1 MAERKITTNTFGEGL
16 IMDFAPDNTPNTSL
30 SNALNATLLT
40 YNGNEMS
47 LQNDMGN
54 GRVESAYLPE
64 GYIPVGVCEFGDIIY
79 IASYNPLINKS
90 QIGCF
95 PSPERNISNKEISDL
110 NTTFSSDELAKDGTI
125 VNSNIKKI
133 IFGNK
138 NIGPG
143 DKFIISWGQA
153 GLNNKNFIS
162 NFGNT
167 LQSFAEGESYWPKLV
182 KVHIVSI
189 QDDGKLIYLDNDVQW
204 YPTNTKNIDEEQY
217 ENPKSDIN
225 NSFPISTEEFLDKD
239 GTMKD
244 LHNLDEYRHAL
255 NCQYSVFQQKVSG
268 KLGILL
274 ELESIN
280 NFNCGHKIFR
290 RKYKIKEGE
299 KEKEEEVFDIYF
311 SASWDTDNYNINPSG
326 IIITKSTLK
335 NMSLVSNEGSGENIT
350 HYKDY
355 LQVPKNKERDRD
367 RMIEFTRLYK
377 LEEPGNT
384 YAKFKE
390 KSYYT
395 QVKNYL
401 SFRVPGSIVYPN
413 TPELST
419 NSTILDKV
427 GNIRPSESITTKNN
441 SKISTNVPENI
452 ENPINPDIPDTPE
465 ITKPIFKIYKYR
477 PLIKNLLRAYVVKDD
492 CKVPMTITKEYE
504 ETKEDK
510 KIKKS
515 VTLGAYYCNPEEIN
529 DDGQYTTT
537 INGIKIPLSPEGIPD
552 DVVVNTFKR
561 PVLVKVATVKKKEL
575 DKNIK
580 DAEYYINYT
589 VCPCMPYGVLDHL
602 AISNTIDFNKNQD
615 GSVNLD
621 TWKYYVNADSI
632 TLNYGLTTNLKE
644 DENEVVEKV
653 VMEFYDNQGLSA
665 SYEIKNQDTF
675 DAKFTEYIELDKESS
690 NYKIL
695 NTKIPE
701 NSISR
706 ELTELIPHAG
716 EYAGQCVKDII
727 DDDHKKYVYFDKNQ
741 KVRSATDLFDKDGN
755 LKLTENNIEN
765 PENTE
770 DPENIENTEDPEIS
784 NDNTTEEKY
793 HYSYTL
799 TKTTSE
805 CLVPI
810 KYSLSYE
817 KDINTL
823 DAISDIKGYIFH
835 GIGFTQY
842 KKKVFEINK
851 NSIKWCG
858 EYIPNDT
865 KYYFILGK
873 HGETT
878 YTSAKFETPGEFSI
892 SNLDFIIVYYYNL
905 AGGINLYYTTVTR
918 SGVETKC
925 PIIKIN
931 SELTKDHKQIKF
943 NVGIYDPDTKK
954 LIPNQNIKELT
965 VKINNEEVKVGEDN
979 KYIIDVEKGNTY
991 NATASV
997 TTQKR
1002 ITKEQAIEEWTT
1014 SIFFYFTV
1022 YTTTNNSVTS
1032 ESKPF
1037 EITFIGETIKHNGNS
1052 FIQYEPST
1060 DVSIDITDMPD
1071 EYNQYN
1077 INSGTDAGM
1086 YFNFRNDY
1094 NYNKEGLYEEEL
1106 YLEASR
1112 NIYYKIITP
1121 GTSDKWHRVNA
1132 QAEELIATTKNSG
1145 PIYLGIIT
1153 KTQDAQEAETYVY
1166 KITIINSEEPTFTW
1180 NGTYNNRD
1188 VQLTITSDTDI
1199 TNSRIEISQSVTI
1212 EKTNKNNKSL
1222 IYIIKNPNIGEK
1234 YTGTIYLETSNYHI
1248 ENSFNFE
1255 IKGNASGGTNQSNG
1269 IPIIK
1274 WEYPSRTF
1282 TSQHNI
1288 KFGIN
1293 SNNCNEYLTTLITK
1307 DSAGIHTENLGKEF
1321 NAEKSVIIKEDTTV
1335 TVSITD
1341 YKGNILNSDS
1351 RKYVISLADVPVYPN
1366 NAGILY
1372 YGRPYYVLIKIFKAR
1387 LDELGKF
1394 DRENYEF
1401 PIIYQRWLWTAPI
1414 FNDKYTTYSDFKDC
1428 QFQTGLD
1435 FIGYLNGKKLIDQ
1448 ISSKILLPKCLMD
1461 NYPKDSEFKV
1471 IDSIGANVNIVGSQ
1485 TDPNI
1490 TFTGVPDVADSYGN
1504 SIFLSKESYKN
1515 ISVSIGLGN
1524 KRVLIDDTKIQLQDS
1539 DEEYSLPEILPNSDD
1554 PNSSVLEDPDPILGK
1569 DNFNLELLFKGYT
1582 PIKTTESYRYY
1593 DSTGLNIREETFDMC
1608 TIPLQNWLPTDNG
1621 NEAEG
1626 TPLLRLYGIKYNK
1639 MAARER
1645 ILLDSYKRIKPIIE
1659 KEADLEQYGLSIN
1672 GGIPY
1677 YDKIPYLGFS
1687 EKKGGGTQTHL
1698 TCGYL
1703 EYTNADDKN
1712 PRLYIK
1718 FYDKIDGNP
1727 FKGNFQNEQLSKFLD
1742 NISTSLVQQIIVGRG
1757 CRIGSEDGRWKCKDG
1772 VDGDAIRSPRPY
1784 RLTSRM
1790 GSGTRSDTIMGY
1802 RQNDRQ
1808 YFPFPAYLTENPDI
1822 EYNSTSKDKYNC
1834 TVNSEKDV
1842 DNNDDIYSELCTFKG
1857 KAAFHST
1864 TTRDNFYTYT
1874 LLGIQDSANGF
1885 IGTAD
1890 GGILQFANYGNGD
1903 FNLPQNFVW
1912 SKNATNTHTNKV
1924 KNYAQIIASLL
1935 SQIYVLSDDEKD
1947 HYILQNLVKLNK
1959 YNEAWKADI
1968 LVKLHCNTENENSS
1982 KFINIIPKKFT
1993 QGGNTY
1999 VGINLFAFAAAAQY
2013 SALHPVDNEGNK
2025 ISLESYVNSK
2035 TFKFTNENN
2044 INPIFNDLI
2053 KCIEFSYDL
2062 PYDLGDLETQC
2073 YNSNFASQ
2081 NFLQNIYANE
2091 NDIVQKQIP
2100 VSQTLNADQL
2110 YVFNGGKFI
2119 PFNHGSN
2126 IYLIDKFIKPD
2137 DQGTLFGI
2145 ISQDTNNLVKLEL
2158 NRSSNIHEAL
2168 TYDGARLVFKDITK
2182 LQGYDSKYTWILKT
2196 HGDNPE
2202 LRDLANINLFNYGK
2216 LV

>member
-143 DKFIISWGQA
+143 DKFIISWGEA

-162 NFGNT
+162 NFGNKT
-167 LQSFAEGESYWPKLV
+167 CSFAEGESYWPKLV
-182 KVHIVSI
+182 KLHIVSI

-204 YPTNTKNIDEEQY
+204 YPTDIKDSN
-217 ENPKSDIN
+217 SDN
-225 NSFPISTEEFLDKD
+225 AFPISTEEFLDKD

-355 LQVPKNKERDRD
+355 LQVPKKGERDRD

-384 YAKFKE
+384 YEEFKNN
-390 KSYYT
+390 SYYT
-395 QVKNYL
+395 KVKNYL
-401 SFRVPGSIVYPN
+401 SFKVPGSIEYTDIPA
-413 TPELST
+413 LST
-419 NSTILDKV
+419 DLTILDKV
-427 GNIRPSESITTKNN
+427 ENIRPSESITTKNN
-441 SKISTNVPENI
+441 SKISTNVLENT
-452 ENPINPDIPDTPE
+452 ETPVNPDINDTSE

-515 VTLGAYYCNPEEIN
+515 ITLGAYYCNPEEIN

-706 ELTELIPHAG
+706 DLTELIPHAG
-716 EYAGQCVKDII
+716 EYAGQCVKDISPE
-727 DDDHKKYVYFDKNQ
+727 DANKYVYFDKNQ
-741 KVRSATDLFDKDGN
+741 KVRSATDLFDKNKDP
-755 LKLTENNIEN
+755 NIA
-765 PENTE
+765 T
-770 DPENIENTEDPEIS
+770 DILEDPEIPE
-784 NDNTTEEKY
+784 DNPTEISEGEEEY
-793 HYSYTL
+793 HASYTL
-799 TKTTSE
+799 VKTTSE
-805 CLVPI
+805 CRRSI
-810 KYSLSYE
+810 SYRLE
-817 KDINTL
+817 HEEDVNTL
-823 DAISDIKGYIFH
+823 ENIAYIKGNIFK
-835 GIGFTQY
+835 GVGFTQY
-842 KKKVFEINK
+842 KKEVFKVNGD
-851 NSIKWCG
+851 SIKWIG
-858 EYIPNDT
+858 ETIPEDT

-878 YTSAKFETPGEFSI
+878 YTSSEFKTFMGFDA

-905 AGGINLYYTTVTR
+905 AGGINLYYTTVIQE
-918 SGVETKC
+918 GVQTEC
-925 PIIKIN
+925 PIIKIE
-931 SELTKDHKQIKF
+931 SELTEDHKQIKF
-943 NVGIYDPDTKK
+943 SVSTTGGSIDPSNVTGANKDS
-954 LIPNQNIKELT
+954 
-965 VKINNEEVKVGEDN
+965 EED
-979 KYIIDVEKGNTY
+979 KYIIDNVKKNNTY
-991 NATASV
+991 NASVSV
-997 TTQKR
+997 TTEDWK
-1002 ITKEQAIEEWTT
+1002 T

-1022 YTTTNNSVTS
+1022 YTTTSNPVISKPDPVKITFGEQATESS
-1032 ESKPF
+1032 ESKIVIA
-1037 EITFIGETIKHNGNS
+1037 EGNTS
-1052 FIQYEPST
+1052 QISSEMLPENYKEYSIDLT
-1060 DVSIDITDMPD
+1060 DVNT
-1071 EYNQYN
+1071 YY
-1077 INSGTDAGM
+1077 T
-1086 YFNFRNDY
+1086 
-1094 NYNKEGLYEEEL
+1094 
-1106 YLEASR
+1106 LEQNES
-1112 NIYYKIITP
+1112 
-1121 GTSDKWHRVNA
+1121 
-1132 QAEELIATTKNSG
+1132 EELILKNYGNNGNHDAVDFEYQISTEG
-1145 PIYLGIIT
+1145 PFSHDGWETLGLGPSKVII
-1153 KTQDAQEAETYVY
+1153 D
-1166 KITIINSEEPTFTW
+1166 NSKSP
-1180 NGTYNNRD
+1180 GTYYLSILVPITTSDQNTAKIAIYEITVNDSQPPVFEWDGKYLSNGD
-1188 VQLTITSDTDI
+1188 VQLVITPKTNNTNI
-1199 TNSRIEISQSVTI
+1199 TYASMSISQLVTN
-1212 EKTNKNNKSL
+1212 ERTNKDRSL
-1222 IYIIKNPNIGEK
+1222 IYTLKNPSIGK
-1234 YTGTIYLETSNYHI
+1234 YTGTIYLKTQGYNIKNTFS
-1248 ENSFNFE
+1248 FE
-1255 IKGNASGGTNQSNG
+1255 IKSNSQGGSDQPSG

-1282 TSQHNI
+1282 TGQHNI
-1288 KFGIN
+1288 KFGVN
-1293 SNNCNEYLTTLITK
+1293 SNNCDEYLTTLITE

-1321 NAEKSVIIKEDTTV
+1321 NAEKSVTIKEDTKV

-1341 YKGNILNSDS
+1341 YNGKILNSDS
-1351 RKYVISLADVPVYPN
+1351 RKYVISLSDVPVYPN

-1387 LDELGKF
+1387 LDELGNF

-1490 TFTGVPDVADSYGN
+1490 TFTGVPDVADSYGS
-1504 SIFLSKESYKN
+1504 SIFLSNESHNN

-1539 DEEYSLPEILPNSDD
+1539 DEEYSLPEILPDSED
-1554 PNSSVLEDPDPILGK
+1554 PNSPVLEDSNPIFGK

-1593 DSTGLNIREETFDMC
+1593 DSTGLNIRERTFDMY
-1608 TIPLQNWLPTDNG
+1608 TIPLERWLPTDNG
-1621 NEAEG
+1621 SEADG

-1645 ILLDSYKRIKPIIE
+1645 VLLDSYKQIKPIIE
-1659 KEADLEQYGLSIN
+1659 TVDDLEQYGLSIDDY
-1672 GGIPY
+1672 GKPY
-1677 YDKIPYLGFS
+1677 YDKIPFLGFS
-1687 EKKGGGTQTHL
+1687 EKENSGTQTHL

-1712 PRLYIK
+1712 PRLYVK

-1727 FKGNFQNEQLSKFLD
+1727 FKGSFQHKELSKFLE
-1742 NISTSLVQQIIVGRG
+1742 NISTSLVQQVIVGRG
-1757 CRIGSEDGRWKCKDG
+1757 CRIGGSSTLGKSQDDG
-1772 VDGDAIRSPRPY
+1772 VDGDAIRSPKPY

-1790 GSGTRSDTIMGY
+1790 GSGNRSDTIMGY
-1802 RQNDRQ
+1802 QTNNRQ
-1808 YFPFPAYLTENPDI
+1808 YFPFPAHLTEDPNKTYNANSPD
-1822 EYNSTSKDKYNC
+1822 DRFNC
-1834 TVNSEKDV
+1834 TVNSEKKG
-1842 DNNDDIYSELCTFKG
+1842 NNIYSELCTFKG
-1857 KAAFHST
+1857 QSA
-1864 TTRDNFYTYT
+1864 FYTTNTNNSFYNYT

-1885 IGTAD
+1885 VGTAD
-1890 GGILQFANYGNGD
+1890 GGILKFERENIGSRNL
-1903 FNLPQNFVW
+1903 NLPQNFAW
-1912 SKNATNTHTNKV
+1912 SDNAPDVNKKTA

-1935 SQIYVLSDDEKD
+1935 SQIYVLSDTEKD
-1947 HYILQNLVKLNK
+1947 HYVLQNLVKLNK
-1959 YNEAWKADI
+1959 YNEAWRADI
-1968 LVKLHCNTENENSS
+1968 LVKLHCNTEGKNSS
-1982 KFINIIPKKFT
+1982 KFINIIPKQFT
-1993 QGGNTY
+1993 QGGHTY

-2013 SALHPVDNEGNK
+2013 SALRPVDNEGNK

-2035 TFKFTNENN
+2035 TFKFTDENN
-2044 INPIFNDLI
+2044 INPVFSDLV

-2081 NFLQNIYANE
+2081 NFLQNIYTE
-2091 NDIVQKQIP
+2091 ESGVSYKQIP

-2126 IYLIDKFIKPD
+2126 IYLIDKFVNPSN
-2137 DQGTLFGI
+2137 QGILFGI
-2145 ISQDTNNLVKLEL
+2145 ASKYNENLVKLEL

>member
-204 YPTNTKNIDEEQY
+204 YPTNIKDSNS
-217 ENPKSDIN
+217 NSDN
-225 NSFPISTEEFLDKD
+225 AFPISTEEFLDED

-355 LQVPKNKERDRD
+355 LQVPKEGERDRD

-401 SFRVPGSIVYPN
+401 SFEVPGSIVYLN
-413 TPELST
+413 TPILST

-465 ITKPIFKIYKYR
+465 IIKPKFKIYKYR

-504 ETKEDK
+504 ETKENK

-515 VTLGAYYCNPEEIN
+515 ITLGAYYCNPEEIN

-575 DKNIK
+575 DENIK

-695 NTKIPE
+695 NTRIPE

-727 DDDHKKYVYFDKNQ
+727 DDDHEKYVYFDKNQ
-741 KVRSATDLFDKDGN
+741 KVRSATDLFDENKDP
-755 LKLTENNIEN
+755 NIA
-765 PENTE
+765 T
-770 DPENIENTEDPEIS
+770 DILEDPEIPK
-784 NDNTTEEKY
+784 DNPTEISEGEEEY
-793 HYSYTL
+793 HASYTL
-799 TKTTSE
+799 VKTTSE
-805 CLVPI
+805 CHKSI
-810 KYSLSYE
+810 SYSLKHE
-817 KDINTL
+817 EDVNTL
-823 DAISDIKGYIFH
+823 ENIAYIKGNIFK
-835 GIGFTQY
+835 GVGFTQY
-842 KKKVFEINK
+842 KKEVFKVSGD
-851 NSIKWCG
+851 SIKWIG
-858 EYIPNDT
+858 ETIPEGT

-878 YTSAKFETPGEFSI
+878 YTSSEFKTFMGFDASK
-892 SNLDFIIVYYYNL
+892 LDFIIVYYYNL
-905 AGGINLYYTTVTR
+905 AGGVNLYYTTVTQ

-925 PIIKIN
+925 PIIIVNSSSSLKGEEKSITFSVSTENKDDIKLKIA
-931 SELTKDHKQIKF
+931 
-943 NVGIYDPDTKK
+943 
-954 LIPNQNIKELT
+954 
-965 VKINNEEVKVGEDN
+965 EEVITGKEINYTIKNV
-979 KYIIDVEKGNTY
+979 KKGDIY
-991 NATASV
+991 NAIASV
-997 TTQKR
+997 TT
-1002 ITKEQAIEEWTT
+1002 EEWTT

-1022 YTTTNNSVTS
+1022 YTTTSNPVI
-1032 ESKPF
+1032 SKPDPVK
-1037 EITFIGETIKHNGNS
+1037 ITFGKEVINSTARIVVIDDDKINEHLEGN
-1052 FIQYEPST
+1052 FPQ
-1060 DVSIDITDMPD
+1060 
-1071 EYNQYN
+1071 EYNNPSISVDSIAWCYDLQQENGVLSLQKASNVQCNNLYYQIVDSKEIDN
-1077 INSGTDAGM
+1077 RGFVDV
-1086 YFNFRNDY
+1086 YWKPLDY
-1094 NYNKEGLYEEEL
+1094 KIEVANLENPREL
-1106 YLEASR
+1106 YLG
-1112 NIYYKIITP
+1112 IF
-1121 GTSDKWHRVNA
+1121 
-1132 QAEELIATTKNSG
+1132 EEPNTK
-1145 PIYLGIIT
+1145 
-1153 KTQDAQEAETYVY
+1153 DAVEIKAAAY
-1166 KITIINSEEPTFTW
+1166 KITVEDSKKPSFTW
-1180 NGTYNNRD
+1180 EGTCLNNGD
-1188 VQLTITSDTDI
+1188 VQLTITPDTDI
-1199 TNSRIEISQSVTI
+1199 TYASMSISPLVTNERI
-1212 EKTNKNNKSL
+1212 NKDGSL
-1222 IYIIKNPNIGEK
+1222 IYTLKNPSIGK
-1234 YTGTIYLETSNYHI
+1234 YTGTIYLKTQGYNIKNTFS
-1248 ENSFNFE
+1248 FE
-1255 IKGNASGGTNQSNG
+1255 IKSNSQGGSDQPSG

-1274 WEYPSRTF
+1274 WQYPSKTF
-1282 TSQHNI
+1282 TGEKFI
-1288 KFGIN
+1288 KFGVN
-1293 SNNCNEYLTTLITK
+1293 KNNCNEYLTTLIIE
-1307 DSAGIHTENLGKEF
+1307 DPSGIHTENLGKEF
-1321 NAEKSVIIKEDTTV
+1321 HGEKSVKISKHSNISDDKIDFTKV

-1341 YKGNILNSDS
+1341 YDGKILNSDS

-1387 LDELGKF
+1387 LDELGNF

-1504 SIFLSKESYKN
+1504 SIFLSNESYN
-1515 ISVSIGLGN
+1515 DISVSIGLGN

-1539 DEEYSLPEILPNSDD
+1539 DEEYSLPQILPDSGNPD
-1554 PNSSVLEDPDPILGK
+1554 SSVLEDSDPILGK

-1582 PIKTTESYRYY
+1582 PIKTIESYRYY
-1593 DSTGLNIREETFDMC
+1593 DSTGLNIREGTFDMY
-1608 TIPLQNWLPTDNG
+1608 TIPLQKWLPTDNG
-1621 NEAEG
+1621 NETKG

-1645 ILLDSYKRIKPIIE
+1645 VLLDSYKQIRPIIE
-1659 KEADLEQYGLSIN
+1659 TVGDLEQYGLSIDDS
-1672 GGIPY
+1672 GKPY

-1687 EKKGGGTQTHL
+1687 EKEGGGTQTHL

-1703 EYTNADDKN
+1703 EYTNANDSN
-1712 PRLYIK
+1712 PRLYVK

-1727 FKGNFQNEQLSKFLD
+1727 FKGSFQHKELSKFLE
-1742 NISTSLVQQIIVGRG
+1742 NISTSLVQQVIVGRG
-1757 CRIGSEDGRWKCKDG
+1757 CRIGGSSTLGKSQDDG

-1790 GSGTRSDTIMGY
+1790 GSGNRSDTIMGY
-1802 RQNDRQ
+1802 QKDDRQ
-1808 YFPFPAYLTENPDI
+1808 YFPFPAHLTEDPNKTYNANSPD
-1822 EYNSTSKDKYNC
+1822 DRFNC
-1834 TVNSEKDV
+1834 TVNSEKKG
-1842 DNNDDIYSELCTFKG
+1842 DNIYSELCTFKG
-1857 KAAFHST
+1857 QSAFYT
-1864 TTRDNFYTYT
+1864 TNTDNNFYNYT

-1890 GGILQFANYGNGD
+1890 GGILKFERKSIRSRSL
-1903 FNLPQNFVW
+1903 NLPQNFAW
-1912 SKNATNTHTNKV
+1912 SDKAPDINKQTV

-1935 SQIYVLSDDEKD
+1935 SQIYVLSDTEKD
-1947 HYILQNLVKLNK
+1947 HYVLQNLVKLNK
-1959 YNEAWKADI
+1959 YNEAWRADI
-1968 LVKLHCNTENENSS
+1968 LVKLHCNTEGKNSS
-1982 KFINIIPKKFT
+1982 KFINIIPKQFT
-1993 QGGNTY
+1993 QGGHTY

-2025 ISLESYVNSK
+2025 ISLESYVNSE
-2035 TFKFTNENN
+2035 TFKFTDENN
-2044 INPIFNDLI
+2044 INPVFSDLV

-2081 NFLQNIYANE
+2081 NFLQNIYTE
-2091 NDIVQKQIP
+2091 ESGVSYKQIP

-2126 IYLIDKFIKPD
+2126 IYLIDKFVNPNNY
-2137 DQGTLFGI
+2137 GTLFGI
-2145 ISQDTNNLVKLEL
+2145 ISKYNDNLVKLEL

>member
-182 KVHIVSI
+182 KLHIVSI

-204 YPTNTKNIDEEQY
+204 YPTNIKDSNS
-217 ENPKSDIN
+217 NSDN
-225 NSFPISTEEFLDKD
+225 AFPISTEEFLDED

-290 RKYKIKEGE
+290 RKYKIKEGDE
-299 KEKEEEVFDIYF
+299 EKEEEVFDIYF

-355 LQVPKNKERDRD
+355 LQVPKEGEGERDRD

-401 SFRVPGSIVYPN
+401 SFKVPGSIEYKDI
-413 TPELST
+413 PELST
-419 NSTILDKV
+419 DLSSLRT
-427 GNIRPSESITTKNN
+427 ESATPAPGKKSSKALTNN
-441 SKISTNVPENI
+441 TDNPNI
-452 ENPINPDIPDTPE
+452 E
-465 ITKPIFKIYKYR
+465 KPLRTIYKYR
-477 PLIKNLLRAYVVKDD
+477 PLIKNLLRAYVVKDN

-504 ETKEDK
+504 ETKENK
-510 KIKKS
+510 KIKKFI
-515 VTLGAYYCNPEEIN
+515 TLGAYYCNPEEIN

-575 DKNIK
+575 DENIK

-695 NTKIPE
+695 NTRIPE

-727 DDDHKKYVYFDKNQ
+727 DDDHEKYVYFDKNQ
-741 KVRSATDLFDKDGN
+741 KVRSATDLFDENKDP
-755 LKLTENNIEN
+755 NIA
-765 PENTE
+765 T
-770 DPENIENTEDPEIS
+770 DILEDPEIPK
-784 NDNTTEEKY
+784 DNPTEISEGEEEY
-793 HYSYTL
+793 HASYTL
-799 TKTTSE
+799 VKTTSE
-805 CLVPI
+805 CHKSI
-810 KYSLSYE
+810 SYSLKHE
-817 KDINTL
+817 EDVNTL
-823 DAISDIKGYIFH
+823 ENIAYIKGNIFK
-835 GIGFTQY
+835 GVGFTQY
-842 KKKVFEINK
+842 KKEVFKVSGD
-851 NSIKWCG
+851 SIKWIG
-858 EYIPNDT
+858 ETIPEGT

-878 YTSAKFETPGEFSI
+878 YTSSEFKTFMGFDASK
-892 SNLDFIIVYYYNL
+892 LDFIIVYYYNL
-905 AGGINLYYTTVTR
+905 AGGVNLYYTTVTQ

-925 PIIKIN
+925 PIIIVNSSSSLKGEEKSITFSVSTENKDDIKLKIA
-931 SELTKDHKQIKF
+931 
-943 NVGIYDPDTKK
+943 
-954 LIPNQNIKELT
+954 
-965 VKINNEEVKVGEDN
+965 EEVITGKEINYTIKNV
-979 KYIIDVEKGNTY
+979 KKGDIY
-991 NATASV
+991 NAIASV
-997 TTQKR
+997 TT
-1002 ITKEQAIEEWTT
+1002 EEWTT

-1022 YTTTNNSVTS
+1022 YTTTSNPVI
-1032 ESKPF
+1032 SKPDPVK
-1037 EITFIGETIKHNGNS
+1037 ITFGKEVINSTARIVVIDDDKINEHLEGN
-1052 FIQYEPST
+1052 FPQ
-1060 DVSIDITDMPD
+1060 
-1071 EYNQYN
+1071 EYNNPSISVDSIAWCYDLQQENGVLSLQKASNVQCNNLYYQIVDSKEIDN
-1077 INSGTDAGM
+1077 RGFVDV
-1086 YFNFRNDY
+1086 YWKPLDY
-1094 NYNKEGLYEEEL
+1094 KIEVANLENPREL
-1106 YLEASR
+1106 YLG
-1112 NIYYKIITP
+1112 IF
-1121 GTSDKWHRVNA
+1121 
-1132 QAEELIATTKNSG
+1132 EEPNTK
-1145 PIYLGIIT
+1145 
-1153 KTQDAQEAETYVY
+1153 DAVEIKAAAY
-1166 KITIINSEEPTFTW
+1166 KITVEDSKKPSFTW
-1180 NGTYNNRD
+1180 EGTCLNNGD
-1188 VQLTITSDTDI
+1188 VQLTITPDTDI
-1199 TNSRIEISQSVTI
+1199 TYASMSISPLVTNERI
-1212 EKTNKNNKSL
+1212 NKDGSL
-1222 IYIIKNPNIGEK
+1222 IYTLKNPSIGK
-1234 YTGTIYLETSNYHI
+1234 YTGTIYLKTQGYNIKNTFS
-1248 ENSFNFE
+1248 FE
-1255 IKGNASGGTNQSNG
+1255 IKSNSQGGSDQPSG

-1274 WEYPSRTF
+1274 WQYPSKTF
-1282 TSQHNI
+1282 TGEKFI
-1288 KFGIN
+1288 KFGVN
-1293 SNNCNEYLTTLITK
+1293 KNNCNEYLTTLIIE
-1307 DSAGIHTENLGKEF
+1307 DPSGIHTENLGKEF
-1321 NAEKSVIIKEDTTV
+1321 HGEKSVKISKHSNISDDKIDFTKV
-1335 TVSITD
+1335 TISITD
-1341 YKGNILNSDS
+1341 YNGKILNSDS

-1387 LDELGKF
+1387 LDELGNF

-1504 SIFLSKESYKN
+1504 SIFLSNESYN
-1515 ISVSIGLGN
+1515 DISVSIGLGN

-1539 DEEYSLPEILPNSDD
+1539 DEEYSLPQILPDSGNPD
-1554 PNSSVLEDPDPILGK
+1554 SSVLEDSDPILGK

-1582 PIKTTESYRYY
+1582 PIKTIESYRYY
-1593 DSTGLNIREETFDMC
+1593 DSTGLNIREGTFDMY
-1608 TIPLQNWLPTDNG
+1608 TIPLQNWLPT
-1621 NEAEG
+1621 NENM
-1626 TPLLRLYGIKYNK
+1626 TKCPLLRLYGIKYNK

-1645 ILLDSYKRIKPIIE
+1645 VLLDSYKQIRPIIE
-1659 KEADLEQYGLSIN
+1659 KIEDLEQYGLSID
-1672 GGIPY
+1672 GDGKPY
-1677 YDKIPYLGFS
+1677 YDKIPFLGFS
-1687 EKKGGGTQTHL
+1687 EKEGGGTQTHL

-1703 EYTNADDKN
+1703 EYTSANDDN
-1712 PRLYIK
+1712 PRLYVK

-1727 FKGNFQNEQLSKFLD
+1727 FKGSFQHKELSKFLE
-1742 NISTSLVQQIIVGRG
+1742 NISTSLVQQVIVGRG
-1757 CRIGSEDGRWKCKDG
+1757 CRIGGKFNIGSIGYEGNDG
-1772 VDGDAIRSPRPY
+1772 VDGDSILSPCPY
-1784 RLTSRM
+1784 RLTQRM
-1790 GSGTRSDTIMGY
+1790 GRDIRQDRENADRIMGWEK
-1802 RQNDRQ
+1802 DDKD
-1808 YFPFPAYLTENPDI
+1808 YFPYPYNLVEVNIDPNKTPYSSSI
-1822 EYNSTSKDKYNC
+1822 EKYNHN
-1834 TVNSEKDV
+1834 VNPERSGETNV
-1842 DNNDDIYSELCTFKG
+1842 SSELATYPG
-1857 KAAFHST
+1857 RAAF
-1864 TTRDNFYTYT
+1864 RARRKPKREYGGFYTYT
-1874 LLGIQDSANGF
+1874 LLGIQDAVNGF

-1890 GGILQFANYGNGD
+1890 GGILKFVYKEGYC
-1903 FNLPQNFVW
+1903 NLPQNFAW
-1912 SKNATNTHTNKV
+1912 SIQASAVNKKTV
-1924 KNYAQIIASLL
+1924 RNYAQIIASLL
-1935 SQIYVLSDDEKD
+1935 SQIYVLSDTEKD

-1959 YNEAWKADI
+1959 YKEAWRADI
-1968 LVKLHCNTENENSS
+1968 LVKLHCNTEGKNSS
-1982 KFINIIPKKFT
+1982 KFINIIPKQFT
-1993 QGGNTY
+1993 QGGHTY

-2025 ISLESYVNSK
+2025 ISLESYVNSE
-2035 TFKFTNENN
+2035 TFKFTDENN
-2044 INPIFNDLI
+2044 INPVFSDLV

-2081 NFLQNIYANE
+2081 NFLQNIYTE
-2091 NDIVQKQIP
+2091 ESGVSYKQIP
-2100 VSQTLNADQL
+2100 VSQTLNTDQL

-2126 IYLIDKFIKPD
+2126 IYLIDKFVNPSN
-2137 DQGTLFGI
+2137 QGILFGI
-2145 ISQDTNNLVKLEL
+2145 VSKYDKNLVKLEL

-2182 LQGYDSKYTWILKT
+2182 LQGYDSKYTWILRT
-2196 HGDNPE
+2196 HGDDPE

>member
-182 KVHIVSI
+182 KLHIVSI

-204 YPTNTKNIDEEQY
+204 YPTNIKDSNS
-217 ENPKSDIN
+217 NSDN
-225 NSFPISTEEFLDKD
+225 AFPISTEEFLDED

-290 RKYKIKEGE
+290 RNSPTEG
-299 KEKEEEVFDIYF
+299 EVFDIYF

-335 NMSLVSNEGSGENIT
+335 NMSLVSSEGSGENIT
-350 HYKDY
+350 NYKDY
-355 LQVPKNKERDRD
+355 LTVSKDEEPNRD

-377 LEEPGNT
+377 LEEPGDT
-384 YAKFKE
+384 YEEFKNN
-390 KSYYT
+390 SYYT
-395 QVKNYL
+395 KVKNYL
-401 SFRVPGSIVYPN
+401 SFQVPGAIVYQNIPSLSTDLSVLGKVDVAAPIGPAPGKKSSKTLTNNTDNPN
-413 TPELST
+413 TEKPLR
-419 NSTILDKV
+419 TIY
-427 GNIRPSESITTKNN
+427 N
-441 SKISTNVPENI
+441 
-452 ENPINPDIPDTPE
+452 
-465 ITKPIFKIYKYR
+465 YR
-477 PLIKNLLRAYVVKDD
+477 PLIKNLLRAYIVKDD

-515 VTLGAYYCNPEEIN
+515 ITLGAYYCNPEKIN
-529 DDGQYTTT
+529 DNGQYVTT
-537 INGIKIPLSPEGIPD
+537 INGIEVPLSPEGIPD

-561 PVLVKVATVKKKEL
+561 PVLVKVATVKKNKL
-575 DKNIK
+575 DENTK

-690 NYKIL
+690 NYKVL
-695 NTKIPE
+695 NTRIPE

-727 DDDHKKYVYFDKNQ
+727 DDDHEKYVYFDKNQ
-741 KVRSATDLFDKDGN
+741 KVRSATDLFDENKDP
-755 LKLTENNIEN
+755 NIA
-765 PENTE
+765 T
-770 DPENIENTEDPEIS
+770 DILEDPEIPK
-784 NDNTTEEKY
+784 DNPTEISEGEEEY
-793 HYSYTL
+793 HASYTL
-799 TKTTSE
+799 VKTTSE
-805 CLVPI
+805 CSKSI
-810 KYSLSYE
+810 SYSLKHE
-817 KDINTL
+817 EDVNTL
-823 DAISDIKGYIFH
+823 ENIAYIKGNIFK
-835 GIGFTQY
+835 GVGFTQY
-842 KKKVFEINK
+842 KKEVFKVSGD
-851 NSIKWCG
+851 SIKWIG
-858 EYIPNDT
+858 ETIPEGT

-878 YTSAKFETPGEFSI
+878 YTSSEFKTFMGFDASK
-892 SNLDFIIVYYYNL
+892 LDFIIVYYYNL
-905 AGGINLYYTTVTR
+905 AGGINLYYTTVIQE
-918 SGVETKC
+918 GVQTEC
-925 PIIKIN
+925 PIIKIEPEY
-931 SELTKDHKQIKF
+931 SLTGETKQIKF
-943 NVGIYDPDTKK
+943 SVSTTGGSIDPLNVTGANKDS
-954 LIPNQNIKELT
+954 KE
-965 VKINNEEVKVGEDN
+965 D
-979 KYIIDVEKGNTY
+979 KYIIDNVKKNNTY
-991 NATASV
+991 NASV
-997 TTQKR
+997 SVVTEDW
-1002 ITKEQAIEEWTT
+1002 IT

-1022 YTTTNNSVTS
+1022 YTTTSNPVIQ
-1032 ESKPF
+1032 KPDPVK
-1037 EITFIGETIKHNGNS
+1037 ITFGEEVIESDGNS
-1052 FIQYEPST
+1052 LIQCNPIEDGT
-1060 DVSIDITDMPD
+1060 ITIVNADIP
-1071 EYNQYN
+1071 EKYNGFT
-1077 INSGTDAGM
+1077 INTGTDAGT
-1086 YFNFRNDY
+1086 YFDFIY
-1094 NYNKEGLYEEEL
+1094 KKEGLYL
-1106 YLEASR
+1106 TANK
-1112 NIYYKIITP
+1112 NIDYKISNS
-1121 GTSDKWHRVNA
+1121 GTFSQGKWNELNA
-1132 QAEELIATTKNSG
+1132 QSEDRLIASSKNLGTT
-1145 PIYLGIIT
+1145 YLGIIA
-1153 KTQDAQEAETYVY
+1153 KTQNAQEIETFVF
-1166 KITIINSEEPTFTW
+1166 KITVEDSKKPSFTW
-1180 NGTYNNRD
+1180 EGTYLNNGD
-1188 VQLTITSDTDI
+1188 IQLTITPDTGI
-1199 TNSRIEISQSVTI
+1199 TYASMSISPLVTNERI
-1212 EKTNKNNKSL
+1212 NKDGSL
-1222 IYIIKNPNIGEK
+1222 IYTLKNPSIGK
-1234 YTGTIYLETSNYHI
+1234 YAGTIYLKTQGYNIKNTFS
-1248 ENSFNFE
+1248 FE
-1255 IKGNASGGTNQSNG
+1255 IKSNSQGGSDQPSG

-1274 WEYPSRTF
+1274 WQYPSKTF
-1282 TSQHNI
+1282 TGEKFI
-1288 KFGIN
+1288 KFGVN
-1293 SNNCNEYLTTLITK
+1293 KNNCNEYLTTLIIE
-1307 DSAGIHTENLGKEF
+1307 DPSGIHTENLGKEF
-1321 NAEKSVIIKEDTTV
+1321 HGEKSVKISKHSNISDDKIDFTKV

-1341 YKGNILNSDS
+1341 YDGKILNSDS
-1351 RKYVISLADVPVYPN
+1351 RKYVISLANVPVYPN

-1387 LDELGKF
+1387 LDELGNF

-1504 SIFLSKESYKN
+1504 SIFLSNESYN
-1515 ISVSIGLGN
+1515 DISVSIGLGN
-1524 KRVLIDDTKIQLQDS
+1524 KRVLIDDTKTQLQDS
-1539 DEEYSLPEILPNSDD
+1539 DEEYSLPQILPDSGNPD
-1554 PNSSVLEDPDPILGK
+1554 SSVLEDSDPILGK
-1569 DNFNLELLFKGYT
+1569 DNFNLELSFKGYT

-1593 DSTGLNIREETFDMC
+1593 DSTGLNIRERTFDMY

-1645 ILLDSYKRIKPIIE
+1645 VLLDSYKQIRPIIE
-1659 KEADLEQYGLSIN
+1659 TVGDLEQYGLSID
-1672 GGIPY
+1672 GYGKPY

-1687 EKKGGGTQTHL
+1687 ERRGGGTKTHL

-1703 EYTNADDKN
+1703 EYTGANDNN
-1712 PRLYIK
+1712 PRLHIK

-1727 FKGNFQNEQLSKFLD
+1727 FKGSFQHKELSKFLD

-1757 CRIGSEDGRWKCKDG
+1757 CRIGGSSTLGDSQADG

-1790 GSGTRSDTIMGY
+1790 GSGNRSDTIMGY
-1802 RQNDRQ
+1802 KQDNRQ
-1808 YFPFPAYLTENPDI
+1808 YFPFPAHLTENPDVS
-1822 EYNSTSKDKYNC
+1822 YSQNSVDRFNC
-1834 TVNSEKDV
+1834 IVNSEKDEKK
-1842 DNNDDIYSELCTFKG
+1842 DDDIYSELCTFKD
-1857 KAAFHST
+1857 KSAFYT
-1864 TTRDNFYTYT
+1864 INTQDNFYTYT

-1890 GGILQFANYGNGD
+1890 GGILKFERNKNIHRD
-1903 FNLPQNFVW
+1903 LNLPQNFAW
-1912 SKNATNTHTNKV
+1912 SDKAPDINKQTV

-1935 SQIYVLSDDEKD
+1935 SQIYVLSDTEKD

-1959 YNEAWKADI
+1959 YKEAWRADI
-1968 LVKLHCNTENENSS
+1968 LVKLHCNTEGKNSS
-1982 KFINIIPKKFT
+1982 KFINIIPKQFT
-1993 QGGNTY
+1993 QGGHTY

-2025 ISLESYVNSK
+2025 ISLESYVNSE
-2035 TFKFTNENN
+2035 TFKFTDENN
-2044 INPIFNDLI
+2044 INPAFSDLV

-2073 YNSNFASQ
+2073 YSSNFASQ
-2081 NFLQNIYANE
+2081 NFLQNIYTE
-2091 NDIVQKQIP
+2091 ESGVSYKQIP
-2100 VSQTLNADQL
+2100 VSQTLNTDQL

-2126 IYLIDKFIKPD
+2126 IYLIDKFVNPNN
-2137 DQGTLFGI
+2137 QGTLFGI
-2145 ISQDTNNLVKLEL
+2145 MSKYNDNLVKLEL

>member
-110 NTTFSSDELAKDGTI
+110 NTTFSSDELAKEGTI

-153 GLNNKNFIS
+153 GINNIDRIS
-162 NFGNT
+162 NFGNSDMT
-167 LQSFAEGESYWPKLV
+167 LKENENYWPKLV

-189 QDDGKLIYLDNDVQW
+189 EDSGKITYLDNDVHW
-204 YPTNTKNIDEEQY
+204 YDNEGEIKNNNEDT
-217 ENPKSDIN
+217 NPKHREGKFI
-225 NSFPISTEEFLDKD
+225 ISQETFLQDD
-239 GTMKD
+239 GATKD

-255 NCQYSVFQQKVSG
+255 QCQYSVFQQKVSG

-335 NMSLVSNEGSGENIT
+335 NMSLVTSEGSGDNIN
-350 HYKDY
+350 Y
-355 LQVPKNKERDRD
+355 LLVPKNKERKRD

-384 YAKFKE
+384 YEEFKNN
-390 KSYYT
+390 SYYT
-395 QVKNYL
+395 KVKNYL
-401 SFRVPGSIVYPN
+401 SFHVPGSIEYEDI
-413 TPELST
+413 PELST
-419 NSTILDKV
+419 DLSSLKTGSTILA
-427 GNIRPSESITTKNN
+427 PSKKSSKTLTNN
-441 SKISTNVPENI
+441 TNNPNI
-452 ENPINPDIPDTPE
+452 E
-465 ITKPIFKIYKYR
+465 KPLSIIYNYR

-515 VTLGAYYCNPEEIN
+515 ITLGAYYCNPEKIN
-529 DDGQYTTT
+529 DNGQYVTT
-537 INGIKIPLSPEGIPD
+537 INGIEIPLSPEGIPD

-561 PVLVKVATVKKKEL
+561 PVLVKVATVKKNEL
-575 DKNIK
+575 DKNNK
-580 DAEYYINYT
+580 DADYYINYT

-695 NTKIPE
+695 NTRIPE

-755 LKLTENNIEN
+755 PKLTEDNIEN
-765 PENTE
+765 PENPKDPT
-770 DPENIENTEDPEIS
+770 DPEVPNG
-784 NDNTTEEKY
+784 NTTEEEKY

-805 CLVPI
+805 CLKPI

-823 DAISDIKGYIFH
+823 DAIYQIKGNIFH
-835 GIGFTQY
+835 GIGFTQQQ
-842 KKKVFEINK
+842 KQVFEINK

-858 EYIPNDT
+858 ETIPNDT

-878 YTSAKFETPGEFSI
+878 YTSAKFETSSEFSI

-918 SGVETKC
+918 YGVETKC

-965 VKINNEEVKVGEDN
+965 VNINNTEAKVGEDN

-997 TTQKR
+997 TTQVWP
-1002 ITKEQAIEEWTT
+1002 TEEQAIIEWTT

-1022 YTTTNNSVTS
+1022 YTTTSNPVIPKPDPVKIVFGKQVTESS
-1032 ESKPF
+1032 ESKIVIA
-1037 EITFIGETIKHNGNS
+1037 EGNTS
-1052 FIQYEPST
+1052 QISSEMLPENYKEYSIDST
-1060 DVSIDITDMPD
+1060 DVNT
-1071 EYNQYN
+1071 YY
-1077 INSGTDAGM
+1077 T
-1086 YFNFRNDY
+1086 
-1094 NYNKEGLYEEEL
+1094 
-1106 YLEASR
+1106 LEQNES
-1112 NIYYKIITP
+1112 
-1121 GTSDKWHRVNA
+1121 
-1132 QAEELIATTKNSG
+1132 EELILKNYGNNGNHDAVDFEYQISTEG
-1145 PIYLGIIT
+1145 PFSHDGWETLGLGQS
-1153 KTQDAQEAETYVY
+1153 KV
-1166 KITIINSEEPTFTW
+1166 IINNSKSP
-1180 NGTYNNRD
+1180 GTYYLSILVPITTSDQNTAKIAIYEITVNDSQPPVFEWGGKYLSNGD
-1188 VQLTITSDTDI
+1188 VQLVITPNTNNTNI
-1199 TNSRIEISQSVTI
+1199 TYASMSISPLVTN
-1212 EKTNKNNKSL
+1212 ERTNKDRSL
-1222 IYIIKNPNIGEK
+1222 IYTLKNPIGK
-1234 YTGTIYLETSNYHI
+1234 YEGTIYLKTKGYNIKNTFS
-1248 ENSFNFE
+1248 FE
-1255 IKGNASGGTNQSNG
+1255 IKSNSQGGSDQPSG

-1282 TSQHNI
+1282 TGQHNI
-1288 KFGIN
+1288 KFGVN
-1293 SNNCNEYLTTLITK
+1293 SNNCDEYLTTLITE

-1321 NAEKSVIIKEDTTV
+1321 NAEKSVTIKEDTKV

-1341 YKGNILNSDS
+1341 YNGKILNSDS
-1351 RKYVISLADVPVYPN
+1351 RKYVISLSDVPVYPN

-1387 LDELGKF
+1387 LDELGNF

-1490 TFTGVPDVADSYGN
+1490 TFTGVPDVADSYGS
-1504 SIFLSKESYKN
+1504 SIFLSKESHNN

-1539 DEEYSLPEILPNSDD
+1539 DEEYSLPEILPDSED
-1554 PNSSVLEDPDPILGK
+1554 PNSPVLEDSNPIFGK

-1593 DSTGLNIREETFDMC
+1593 DSTGLNIRERTFDMY
-1608 TIPLQNWLPTDNG
+1608 TIPLERWLPTDNG
-1621 NEAEG
+1621 SEADG

-1645 ILLDSYKRIKPIIE
+1645 VLLDSYKQIKPIIE
-1659 KEADLEQYGLSIN
+1659 TVDDLEQYGLSIDDY
-1672 GGIPY
+1672 GKPY
-1677 YDKIPYLGFS
+1677 YDKIPFLGFS
-1687 EKKGGGTQTHL
+1687 EKENSGTQTHL

-1712 PRLYIK
+1712 PRLYVK

-1727 FKGNFQNEQLSKFLD
+1727 FKGSFQHKELSKFLE
-1742 NISTSLVQQIIVGRG
+1742 NISTSLVQQVIVGRG
-1757 CRIGSEDGRWKCKDG
+1757 CRIGGSSTLGKSQDDG
-1772 VDGDAIRSPRPY
+1772 VDGDAIRSPKPY

-1790 GSGTRSDTIMGY
+1790 GSGNRSDTIMGY
-1802 RQNDRQ
+1802 QTNNRQ
-1808 YFPFPAYLTENPDI
+1808 YFPFPAHLTEDPNKTYNANSPD
-1822 EYNSTSKDKYNC
+1822 DRFNC
-1834 TVNSEKDV
+1834 TVNSEKKG
-1842 DNNDDIYSELCTFKG
+1842 NNIYSELCTFKG
-1857 KAAFHST
+1857 QSA
-1864 TTRDNFYTYT
+1864 FYTTNTNNSFYNYT

-1885 IGTAD
+1885 VGTAD
-1890 GGILQFANYGNGD
+1890 GGILKFERENIGSRNL
-1903 FNLPQNFVW
+1903 NLPQNFAW
-1912 SKNATNTHTNKV
+1912 SDNAPDVNKKTA

-1935 SQIYVLSDDEKD
+1935 SQIYVLSDTEKD
-1947 HYILQNLVKLNK
+1947 HYVLQNLVKLNK
-1959 YNEAWKADI
+1959 YNEAWRADI
-1968 LVKLHCNTENENSS
+1968 LVKLHCNTEGKNSS
-1982 KFINIIPKKFT
+1982 KFINIIPKQFT
-1993 QGGNTY
+1993 QGGHTY

-2013 SALHPVDNEGNK
+2013 SALRPVDNEGNK

-2035 TFKFTNENN
+2035 TFKFTDENN
-2044 INPIFNDLI
+2044 INPVFSDLV

-2081 NFLQNIYANE
+2081 NFLQNIYTE
-2091 NDIVQKQIP
+2091 ESGVSYKQIP

-2126 IYLIDKFIKPD
+2126 IYLIDKFVNPSN
-2137 DQGTLFGI
+2137 QGILFGI
-2145 ISQDTNNLVKLEL
+2145 ASKYNENLVKLEL

>member
-143 DKFIISWGQA
+143 DKFIISWGQV
-153 GLNNKNFIS
+153 GLNNRNFIS
-162 NFGNT
+162 NFGNKT
-167 LQSFAEGESYWPKLV
+167 RSFAEGESYWPKLV
-182 KVHIVSI
+182 KLHIVSI

-204 YPTNTKNIDEEQY
+204 YPTDIKDSN
-217 ENPKSDIN
+217 SDN
-225 NSFPISTEEFLDKD
+225 AFPISTEEFLDKD

-355 LQVPKNKERDRD
+355 LQVPKKGERDRD

-377 LEEPGNT
+377 LEEPGDT
-384 YAKFKE
+384 YEEFKNN
-390 KSYYT
+390 SYYT
-395 QVKNYL
+395 KVKNYL
-401 SFRVPGSIVYPN
+401 SFYVPGSIEYKDIPK
-413 TPELST
+413 LST
-419 NSTILDKV
+419 IVDIAKPIEPAPGKKSSKTL
-427 GNIRPSESITTKNN
+427 TNN
-441 SKISTNVPENI
+441 TNNPNI
-452 ENPINPDIPDTPE
+452 E
-465 ITKPIFKIYKYR
+465 KPLRTIYNYR

-504 ETKEDK
+504 ETKENK

-515 VTLGAYYCNPEEIN
+515 ITLGAYYCNPEKIN
-529 DDGQYTTT
+529 DKGQYVTT
-537 INGIKIPLSPEGIPD
+537 INGIEVPLSPEGIPD

-615 GSVNLD
+615 GSINLD

-741 KVRSATDLFDKDGN
+741 KVRSAVDLFDKD
-755 LKLTENNIEN
+755 KDPNIA
-765 PENTE
+765 T
-770 DPENIENTEDPEIS
+770 DVLEDPEIPE
-784 NDNTTEEKY
+784 DNPTEISEGEEEY
-793 HYSYTL
+793 HVSYTL
-799 TKTTSE
+799 AKTTSE
-805 CLVPI
+805 CRKSI
-810 KYSLSYE
+810 SYNLKHE
-817 KDINTL
+817 EDVNTL
-823 DAISDIKGYIFH
+823 ENIAYIKGNIFK
-835 GIGFTQY
+835 GVGFTQY
-842 KKKVFEINK
+842 KKEVFKVNGD
-851 NSIKWCG
+851 SIKWIG
-858 EYIPNDT
+858 ETIPEGT

-873 HGETT
+873 HGESS
-878 YTSAKFETPGEFSI
+878 YTSVEFKTFMGFDA

-905 AGGINLYYTTVTR
+905 AGGINLYYTTVTQ

-925 PIIKIN
+925 PIIIVN
-931 SELTKDHKQIKF
+931 SSSSLKGEEKSITFSVSTENVENIPIK
-943 NVGIYDPDTKK
+943 
-954 LIPNQNIKELT
+954 
-965 VKINNEEVKVGEDN
+965 VKIEGKDAVANEGYYTINNVK
-979 KYIIDVEKGNTY
+979 KGNTY

-997 TTQKR
+997 
-1002 ITKEQAIEEWTT
+1002 ITEDWKT
-1014 SIFFYFTV
+1014 SIIFYFTV
-1022 YTTTNNSVTS
+1022 YTTTNNPVIP
-1032 ESKPF
+1032 KPDPVK
-1037 EITFIGETIKHNGNS
+1037 ITFGEEVINSTARIVVIDDDKINEHLEGN
-1052 FIQYEPST
+1052 FPQ
-1060 DVSIDITDMPD
+1060 
-1071 EYNQYN
+1071 EYNNPSISVDSIAWCYDLQQENGVLSLQKASNVQCNNLYYQIVDSKEIDN
-1077 INSGTDAGM
+1077 RGFVDV
-1086 YFNFRNDY
+1086 YWKLLD
-1094 NYNKEGLYEEEL
+1094 NKIEVANLENPREL
-1106 YLEASR
+1106 YLG
-1112 NIYYKIITP
+1112 IF
-1121 GTSDKWHRVNA
+1121 
-1132 QAEELIATTKNSG
+1132 EEPNTK
-1145 PIYLGIIT
+1145 
-1153 KTQDAQEAETYVY
+1153 DAVEIKAAAY
-1166 KITIINSEEPTFTW
+1166 KITAENSEKPTFTW
-1180 NGTYNNRD
+1180 GGTYLSNGD
-1188 VQLTITSDTDI
+1188 VQLVITPDTNI
-1199 TNSRIEISQSVTI
+1199 TYASMSISPLVTN
-1212 EKTNKNNKSL
+1212 ERTNKDNSL
-1222 IYIIKNPNIGEK
+1222 IYTLKNPSIGK
-1234 YTGTIYLETSNYHI
+1234 YTGTIYLKTQGYNIKNTFS
-1248 ENSFNFE
+1248 FE
-1255 IKGNASGGTNQSNG
+1255 IKSNSQGGSDQPSG

-1274 WEYPSRTF
+1274 WQYPSRTF
-1282 TSQHNI
+1282 TGEKFI
-1288 KFGIN
+1288 KFGVN
-1293 SNNCNEYLTTLITK
+1293 SNSCDKYLTTLIIE
-1307 DSAGIHTENLGKEF
+1307 DPGGIRTENLGKEF
-1321 NAEKSVIIKEDTTV
+1321 HGEKSVKISKHSDISADKIDFTKV

-1341 YKGNILNSDS
+1341 YDGKILNSDS
-1351 RKYVISLADVPVYPN
+1351 RKYVISLSDVPVYPN

-1387 LDELGKF
+1387 LDELGNF

-1504 SIFLSKESYKN
+1504 SIFLSKESYDS

-1539 DEEYSLPEILPNSDD
+1539 DEEYSLPEILPDSED
-1554 PNSSVLEDPDPILGK
+1554 PNSPVLEDSNPIFGK

-1593 DSTGLNIREETFDMC
+1593 DSTGLNIREGTFDMY
-1608 TIPLQNWLPTDNG
+1608 TIPLENWLPTSE
-1621 NEAEG
+1621 NE
-1626 TPLLRLYGIKYNK
+1626 TKCPLLRLYGIKYNK

-1645 ILLDSYKRIKPIIE
+1645 ILLDSYKQIRPIIE
-1659 KEADLEQYGLSIN
+1659 TVDDLEQYGLSIN
-1672 GGIPY
+1672 GGLPY
-1677 YDKIPYLGFS
+1677 YSKIPFLGFS
-1687 EKKGGGTQTHL
+1687 EKEGGGTQTHL

-1703 EYTNADDKN
+1703 EYTGAKDDN
-1712 PRLYIK
+1712 PRLHIK

-1727 FKGNFQNEQLSKFLD
+1727 FKGSFQHKELSKFLE
-1742 NISTSLVQQIIVGRG
+1742 NISTSLVQQVIVGRG
-1757 CRIGSEDGRWKCKDG
+1757 CRIGGKPNIGSIGYEGNDG
-1772 VDGDAIRSPRPY
+1772 VDGDSILSPCPY
-1784 RLTSRM
+1784 RLTQRM
-1790 GSGTRSDTIMGY
+1790 GRDIRQDRENADRIMGWKK
-1802 RQNDRQ
+1802 DDKD
-1808 YFPFPAYLTENPDI
+1808 YFPYPYNLVEVNIDPNKTPYSSSI
-1822 EYNSTSKDKYNC
+1822 EKYNHN
-1834 TVNSEKDV
+1834 VNPERSGETNV
-1842 DNNDDIYSELCTFKG
+1842 SSELATYPG
-1857 KAAFHST
+1857 RAAF
-1864 TTRDNFYTYT
+1864 RARRKPKQEYGGFYTYT
-1874 LLGIQDSANGF
+1874 LLGIQDAVNGF

-1890 GGILQFANYGNGD
+1890 GGILKFVYKEGYC
-1903 FNLPQNFVW
+1903 NLPQNFAW
-1912 SKNATNTHTNKV
+1912 SIQASNVHKNKV
-1924 KNYAQIIASLL
+1924 RNYAQIVASLL
-1935 SQIYVLSDDEKD
+1935 SQIYVLSDTEKD
-1947 HYILQNLVKLNK
+1947 HYVLQNLVKLNK
-1959 YNEAWKADI
+1959 YNEAWRADI
-1968 LVKLHCNTENENSS
+1968 LVKLHCNTEGENSS
-1982 KFINIIPKKFT
+1982 KFINIIPKQFT
-1993 QGGNTY
+1993 QGGHTY

-2013 SALHPVDNEGNK
+2013 SALRPVDNEGNK
-2025 ISLESYVNSK
+2025 ISLESYVNSG
-2035 TFKFTNENN
+2035 TFKFTDENN
-2044 INPIFNDLI
+2044 INPVFSDLV

-2081 NFLQNIYANE
+2081 NFLQNIYTE
-2091 NDIVQKQIP
+2091 ESGVSYKQIP
-2100 VSQTLNADQL
+2100 VSQALNADQL

-2126 IYLIDKFIKPD
+2126 IYLIDKFVNPSN
-2137 DQGTLFGI
+2137 QGILFGI
-2145 ISQDTNNLVKLEL
+2145 VSKDDENLVKLEL

-2182 LQGYDSKYTWILKT
+2182 LQGYDSKYTWILRT
-2196 HGDNPE
+2196 HGDDPE

>member
-110 NTTFSSDELAKDGTI
+110 NTTFSSDELAKGGTI

-182 KVHIVSI
+182 KLHIVSI

-217 ENPKSDIN
+217 DDPKSDIN
-225 NSFPISTEEFLDKD
+225 NSFPISTEEFLQND
-239 GTMKD
+239 GVLND

-255 NCQYSVFQQKVSG
+255 NCQYSIFQQKVSG
-268 KLGILL
+268 KLALLL

-290 RKYKIKEGE
+290 RKYKIKEGDE
-299 KEKEEEVFDIYF
+299 EKEEEVFDIYF

-355 LQVPKNKERDRD
+355 LQVPKEGERDRD

-401 SFRVPGSIVYPN
+401 SFEVPGSIVYLN
-413 TPELST
+413 TPKLST

-465 ITKPIFKIYKYR
+465 IIKPKFKIYKYR

-504 ETKEDK
+504 ETKENK

-515 VTLGAYYCNPEEIN
+515 ITLGAYYCNPEEIN

-575 DKNIK
+575 DENIK

-695 NTKIPE
+695 NTRIPE

-727 DDDHKKYVYFDKNQ
+727 DDDHEKYVYFDKNQ
-741 KVRSATDLFDKDGN
+741 KVRSATDLFDENKDP
-755 LKLTENNIEN
+755 NIA
-765 PENTE
+765 T
-770 DPENIENTEDPEIS
+770 DILEDPEIPK
-784 NDNTTEEKY
+784 DNPTEISEGEEEY
-793 HYSYTL
+793 HASYTL
-799 TKTTSE
+799 VKTTSE
-805 CLVPI
+805 CHKSI
-810 KYSLSYE
+810 SYSLKHE
-817 KDINTL
+817 EDVNTL
-823 DAISDIKGYIFH
+823 ENIAYIKGNIFK
-835 GIGFTQY
+835 GVGFTQY
-842 KKKVFEINK
+842 KKEVFKVSGD
-851 NSIKWCG
+851 SIKWIG
-858 EYIPNDT
+858 ETIPEGT

-878 YTSAKFETPGEFSI
+878 YTSSEFKTFMGFDASK
-892 SNLDFIIVYYYNL
+892 LDFIIVYYYNL
-905 AGGINLYYTTVTR
+905 AGGVNLYYTTVTQ

-925 PIIKIN
+925 PIIIVNSSSSLKGEEKSITFSVSTENKDDIKLKIA
-931 SELTKDHKQIKF
+931 
-943 NVGIYDPDTKK
+943 
-954 LIPNQNIKELT
+954 
-965 VKINNEEVKVGEDN
+965 EEVITGKEINYTIKNV
-979 KYIIDVEKGNTY
+979 KKGDIY
-991 NATASV
+991 NAIASV
-997 TTQKR
+997 TT
-1002 ITKEQAIEEWTT
+1002 EEWTT

-1022 YTTTNNSVTS
+1022 YTTTSNPVI
-1032 ESKPF
+1032 SKPDPVK
-1037 EITFIGETIKHNGNS
+1037 ITFGKEVINSTARIVVIDDDKINEHLEGN
-1052 FIQYEPST
+1052 FPQ
-1060 DVSIDITDMPD
+1060 
-1071 EYNQYN
+1071 EYNNPSISVDSIAWCYDLQQENGVLSLQKASNVQCNNLYYQIVDSKEIDN
-1077 INSGTDAGM
+1077 RGFVDV
-1086 YFNFRNDY
+1086 YWKPLDY
-1094 NYNKEGLYEEEL
+1094 KIEVANLENPREL
-1106 YLEASR
+1106 YLG
-1112 NIYYKIITP
+1112 IF
-1121 GTSDKWHRVNA
+1121 
-1132 QAEELIATTKNSG
+1132 EEPNTK
-1145 PIYLGIIT
+1145 
-1153 KTQDAQEAETYVY
+1153 DAVEIKAAAY
-1166 KITIINSEEPTFTW
+1166 KITVEDSKKPSFTW
-1180 NGTYNNRD
+1180 EGTCLNNGD
-1188 VQLTITSDTDI
+1188 VQLTITPDTGI
-1199 TNSRIEISQSVTI
+1199 TYASMSISPLVTNERI
-1212 EKTNKNNKSL
+1212 NKDGSL
-1222 IYIIKNPNIGEK
+1222 IYTLKNPSIGK
-1234 YTGTIYLETSNYHI
+1234 YTGTIYLKTQGYNIKNTFS
-1248 ENSFNFE
+1248 FE
-1255 IKGNASGGTNQSNG
+1255 IKSNSQGGSDQPSG

-1274 WEYPSRTF
+1274 WQYPSKTF
-1282 TSQHNI
+1282 TGEKFI
-1288 KFGIN
+1288 KFGVN
-1293 SNNCNEYLTTLITK
+1293 KNNCNEYLTTLIIE
-1307 DSAGIHTENLGKEF
+1307 DPSGIHTENLGKEF
-1321 NAEKSVIIKEDTTV
+1321 HGEKSVKISKHSNISDDKIDFTKV
-1335 TVSITD
+1335 TISITD
-1341 YKGNILNSDS
+1341 YNGKILNSDS

-1387 LDELGKF
+1387 LDELGNF

-1504 SIFLSKESYKN
+1504 SIFLSNESYN
-1515 ISVSIGLGN
+1515 DISVSIGLGN

-1539 DEEYSLPEILPNSDD
+1539 DEEYSLPQILPDSGNPD
-1554 PNSSVLEDPDPILGK
+1554 SSVLEDSDPILGK

-1582 PIKTTESYRYY
+1582 PIKTIESYRYY
-1593 DSTGLNIREETFDMC
+1593 DSTGLNIREGTFDMY
-1608 TIPLQNWLPTDNG
+1608 TIPLQNWLPT
-1621 NEAEG
+1621 NENM
-1626 TPLLRLYGIKYNK
+1626 TKCPLLRLYGIKYNK

-1645 ILLDSYKRIKPIIE
+1645 VLLDSYKQIRPIIE
-1659 KEADLEQYGLSIN
+1659 KIEDLEQYGLSID
-1672 GGIPY
+1672 GDGKPY
-1677 YDKIPYLGFS
+1677 YDKIPFLGFS
-1687 EKKGGGTQTHL
+1687 EKEGGGTQTHL

-1703 EYTNADDKN
+1703 EYTSANDDN
-1712 PRLYIK
+1712 PRLHVK

-1727 FKGNFQNEQLSKFLD
+1727 FKGSFQHKELSKFLE
-1742 NISTSLVQQIIVGRG
+1742 NISTSLVQQVIVGRG
-1757 CRIGSEDGRWKCKDG
+1757 CRIGGKFNIGSIGYEGNDG
-1772 VDGDAIRSPRPY
+1772 VDGDSILSPCPY
-1784 RLTSRM
+1784 RLTQRM
-1790 GSGTRSDTIMGY
+1790 GRDIRQDRENADRIMGWEK
-1802 RQNDRQ
+1802 DDKD
-1808 YFPFPAYLTENPDI
+1808 YFPYPYNLVEVNIDPNKTPYSSSI
-1822 EYNSTSKDKYNC
+1822 EKYNHN
-1834 TVNSEKDV
+1834 VNPERSGETNV
-1842 DNNDDIYSELCTFKG
+1842 SSELATYPG
-1857 KAAFHST
+1857 RAAF
-1864 TTRDNFYTYT
+1864 RARRKPKREYGGFYTYT
-1874 LLGIQDSANGF
+1874 LLGIQDAVNGF

-1890 GGILQFANYGNGD
+1890 GGILKFVYKEGYC
-1903 FNLPQNFVW
+1903 NLPQNFAW
-1912 SKNATNTHTNKV
+1912 SIQASAVNKKTV
-1924 KNYAQIIASLL
+1924 RNYAQIIASLL
-1935 SQIYVLSDDEKD
+1935 SQIYVLSDTEKD

-1959 YNEAWKADI
+1959 YKEAWRADI
-1968 LVKLHCNTENENSS
+1968 LVKLHCNTEGKNSS
-1982 KFINIIPKKFT
+1982 KFINIIPKQFT
-1993 QGGNTY
+1993 QGGHTY

-2025 ISLESYVNSK
+2025 ISLESYVNSE
-2035 TFKFTNENN
+2035 TFKFTDENN
-2044 INPIFNDLI
+2044 INPVFSDLV

-2081 NFLQNIYANE
+2081 NFLQNIYTE
-2091 NDIVQKQIP
+2091 ESGVSYKQIP
-2100 VSQTLNADQL
+2100 VSQTLNTDQL

-2126 IYLIDKFIKPD
+2126 IYLIDKFVNPSN
-2137 DQGTLFGI
+2137 QGILFGI
-2145 ISQDTNNLVKLEL
+2145 VSKYDKNLVKLEL

-2182 LQGYDSKYTWILKT
+2182 LQGYDSKYTWILRT
-2196 HGDNPE
+2196 HGDDPE

>member
-162 NFGNT
+162 NFGNKT
-167 LQSFAEGESYWPKLV
+167 CSFAEGESYWPKLV
-182 KVHIVSI
+182 KLHIVSI

-204 YPTNTKNIDEEQY
+204 YPTNIKDSNS
-217 ENPKSDIN
+217 NSDN
-225 NSFPISTEEFLDKD
+225 AFPISTEEFLDEN

-290 RKYKIKEGE
+290 RNSPTEG
-299 KEKEEEVFDIYF
+299 EVFDIYF

-335 NMSLVSNEGSGENIT
+335 NMSVVTSEGSGDNIN
-350 HYKDY
+350 Y
-355 LQVPKNKERDRD
+355 LQVPKNKERKRD

-384 YAKFKE
+384 YEEFKNN
-390 KSYYT
+390 SYYT
-395 QVKNYL
+395 KVKNYL
-401 SFRVPGSIVYPN
+401 SFQVPGSIVYPN
-413 TPELST
+413 IPGLST

-441 SKISTNVPENI
+441 SKISTNVLENT
-452 ENPINPDIPDTPE
+452 ETPVNPDINDTSE

-515 VTLGAYYCNPEEIN
+515 ITLGAYYCNPEEIN

-561 PVLVKVATVKKKEL
+561 PVLVKVATVKKNEL
-575 DKNIK
+575 DKNTK

-695 NTKIPE
+695 NTRIPE

-741 KVRSATDLFDKDGN
+741 KVRSATDLFDKNKDP
-755 LKLTENNIEN
+755 NIA
-765 PENTE
+765 T
-770 DPENIENTEDPEIS
+770 DILEDPEIPE
-784 NDNTTEEKY
+784 DNPTEISEGEEEY
-793 HYSYTL
+793 HASYTL
-799 TKTTSE
+799 VKTTSE
-805 CLVPI
+805 CRKSI
-810 KYSLSYE
+810 SYNLKHE
-817 KDINTL
+817 EDVNTL
-823 DAISDIKGYIFH
+823 ENIAYIKGNIFK
-835 GIGFTQY
+835 GVGFTQY
-842 KKKVFEINK
+842 KKEVFKVNGD
-851 NSIKWCG
+851 SIKWIG
-858 EYIPNDT
+858 ETIPKGT

-873 HGETT
+873 HRETT
-878 YTSAKFETPGEFSI
+878 YTSSEFKTFMGFDA

-905 AGGINLYYTTVTR
+905 AGGINLYYTTVIQEEVQT
-918 SGVETKC
+918 EC
-925 PIIKIN
+925 PIIKIEPEY
-931 SELTKDHKQIKF
+931 SLTGETKQIKF
-943 NVGIYDPDTKK
+943 SVSTTGGSIDPSNVTGANKDS
-954 LIPNQNIKELT
+954 
-965 VKINNEEVKVGEDN
+965 EED
-979 KYIIDVEKGNTY
+979 KYIIDNVKKNNTY
-991 NATASV
+991 NVSVSV
-997 TTQKR
+997 TTEDWK
-1002 ITKEQAIEEWTT
+1002 T

-1022 YTTTNNSVTS
+1022 YTTTSTPVIP
-1032 ESKPF
+1032 KPDPVK
-1037 EITFIGETIKHNGNS
+1037 ITFGGEVIESDGNS
-1052 FIQYEPST
+1052 LIQCNPLE
-1060 DVSIDITDMPD
+1060 DGSITIGPADIP
-1071 EYNQYN
+1071 EKYNGFT
-1077 INSGTDAGM
+1077 INTGTDAGA
-1086 YFNFRNDY
+1086 YFDFIYKN
-1094 NYNKEGLYEEEL
+1094 EGLYL
-1106 YLEASR
+1106 TAYK
-1112 NIYYKIITP
+1112 NIDYKIITP
-1121 GTSDKWHRVNA
+1121 GTSNKWNELNA

-1145 PIYLGIIT
+1145 PIYLGIIA
-1153 KTQDAQEAETYVY
+1153 KTQDALEIETYVY
-1166 KITIINSEEPTFTW
+1166 KITIINPEKPTFTW
-1180 NGTYNNRD
+1180 EGTYLNNGD
-1188 VQLTITSDTDI
+1188 VQLVITPNTNNTNI
-1199 TNSRIEISQSVTI
+1199 TYASMSISPLVTK
-1212 EKTNKNNKSL
+1212 ERTNKDRSL
-1222 IYIIKNPNIGEK
+1222 IYTLKNPSIGK
-1234 YTGTIYLETSNYHI
+1234 YTGTIYLKTQGYNIKNTFS
-1248 ENSFNFE
+1248 FE
-1255 IKGNASGGTNQSNG
+1255 IKSNSQGGSDQPSG

-1274 WEYPSRTF
+1274 WQYPSKTF
-1282 TSQHNI
+1282 TGEKFI
-1288 KFGIN
+1288 KFGVN
-1293 SNNCNEYLTTLITK
+1293 SNDCDKYLTTLIIE
-1307 DSAGIHTENLGKEF
+1307 DPNGIHTENLGKEF
-1321 NAEKSVIIKEDTTV
+1321 HGEKSVKISKHSNISDDKSDFTKV

-1341 YKGNILNSDS
+1341 YNGKILNSDS
-1351 RKYVISLADVPVYPN
+1351 RKYVISLDDVPVYPN

-1504 SIFLSKESYKN
+1504 SIFLSNESYDN

-1524 KRVLIDDTKIQLQDS
+1524 KRVLIGDTKIQLQDS
-1539 DEEYSLPEILPNSDD
+1539 DEEYSLPEILPDSGD

-1593 DSTGLNIREETFDMC
+1593 DSTGLNIRERTFDMY
-1608 TIPLQNWLPTDNG
+1608 TIPLENWLPTSE
-1621 NEAEG
+1621 NE
-1626 TPLLRLYGIKYNK
+1626 TKCPLLRLYGIKYNK

-1645 ILLDSYKRIKPIIE
+1645 VLLDSYKQIKPIIE
-1659 KEADLEQYGLSIN
+1659 AVDDLEQYGLSIDDS
-1672 GGIPY
+1672 GRPY
-1677 YDKIPYLGFS
+1677 YDKIPFFGFS
-1687 EKKGGGTQTHL
+1687 EKEGSGTQTHL

-1703 EYTNADDKN
+1703 EYTGANDSN
-1712 PRLYIK
+1712 PRLHIK
-1718 FYDKIDGNP
+1718 FYDKIKGNP
-1727 FKGNFQNEQLSKFLD
+1727 FKGSFQHEQLSKFLE

-1757 CRIGSEDGRWKCKDG
+1757 CRIGGGFKIGTNGYEGDDG
-1772 VDGDAIRSPRPY
+1772 VDGDSILSPYPY
-1784 RLTSRM
+1784 RLTKRM
-1790 GSGTRSDTIMGY
+1790 GRDIENDKKNADRIMGWKTG
-1802 RQNDRQ
+1802 DLD
-1808 YFPFPAYLTENPDI
+1808 YFPYPYNLVETNIDSSTPYSSSI
-1822 EYNSTSKDKYNC
+1822 EKYNHNV
-1834 TVNSEKDV
+1834 TTERSGENISP
-1842 DNNDDIYSELCTFKG
+1842 ELVTYPG
-1857 KAAFHST
+1857 RAAF
-1864 TTRDNFYTYT
+1864 RARRKPKQGYDGFYTYT
-1874 LLGIQDSANGF
+1874 LLGIQDAANGF

-1890 GGILQFANYGNGD
+1890 GGILKFKSKVGEESGI
-1903 FNLPQNFVW
+1903 NLPQDFAW
-1912 SKNATNTHTNKV
+1912 SRYASDVHKNNV
-1924 KNYAQIIASLL
+1924 RNYAQIIASLL
-1935 SQIYVLSDDEKD
+1935 SQIYVLSDAEKD

-1959 YNEAWKADI
+1959 YNEAWRADI
-1968 LVKLHCNTENENSS
+1968 LVKLQCNTEGENSS
-1982 KFINIIPKKFT
+1982 KFINIIPKQFT
-1993 QGGNTY
+1993 QGGHTY

-2035 TFKFTNENN
+2035 TFKFTDENN
-2044 INPIFNDLI
+2044 INPVFSDLV

-2081 NFLQNIYANE
+2081 NFLQNIYTE
-2091 NDIVQKQIP
+2091 ESGVSYKQIP
-2100 VSQTLNADQL
+2100 VSQALNADQL

-2126 IYLIDKFIKPD
+2126 IYLIDKFVNPSN
-2137 DQGTLFGI
+2137 QGILFGI
-2145 ISQDTNNLVKLEL
+2145 VSKDDKNLVKLEL

-2182 LQGYDSKYTWILKT
+2182 LQGYDSKYTWILRT
-2196 HGDNPE
+2196 HGDDPE

>member
-153 GLNNKNFIS
+153 GLNNRNFIS

-167 LQSFAEGESYWPKLV
+167 LQSFAGGESYWPKLV
-182 KVHIVSI
+182 KLHIVSI

-204 YPTNTKNIDEEQY
+204 YPTNIKDSNS
-217 ENPKSDIN
+217 NSDN
-225 NSFPISTEEFLDKD
+225 AFPISTEEFLDED

-290 RKYKIKEGE
+290 RNSPTEG
-299 KEKEEEVFDIYF
+299 EVFDIYF

-335 NMSLVSNEGSGENIT
+335 NMSLVSSEGSGENIT
-350 HYKDY
+350 NYKDY
-355 LQVPKNKERDRD
+355 LTVSKDEEPNRD

-377 LEEPGNT
+377 LEEPGDT
-384 YAKFKE
+384 YEEFKNN
-390 KSYYT
+390 SYYT
-395 QVKNYL
+395 KVKNYL
-401 SFRVPGSIVYPN
+401 SFQVPGAIVYQNIPSLSTDLSVLGKVDVAAPIGPAPGKKSSKTLTNNTDNPN
-413 TPELST
+413 TEKPLR
-419 NSTILDKV
+419 TIY
-427 GNIRPSESITTKNN
+427 N
-441 SKISTNVPENI
+441 
-452 ENPINPDIPDTPE
+452 
-465 ITKPIFKIYKYR
+465 YR
-477 PLIKNLLRAYVVKDD
+477 PLIKNLLRAYIVKDD

-515 VTLGAYYCNPEEIN
+515 ITLGAYYCNPEKIN
-529 DDGQYTTT
+529 DNGQYVTT
-537 INGIKIPLSPEGIPD
+537 INGIEVPLSPEGIPD

-561 PVLVKVATVKKKEL
+561 PVLVKVATVKKNKL
-575 DKNIK
+575 DENTK

-690 NYKIL
+690 NYKVL
-695 NTKIPE
+695 NTRIPE

-727 DDDHKKYVYFDKNQ
+727 DDDHEKYVYFDKNQ
-741 KVRSATDLFDKDGN
+741 KVRSATDLFDENKDP
-755 LKLTENNIEN
+755 NIA
-765 PENTE
+765 T
-770 DPENIENTEDPEIS
+770 DILEDPEIPK
-784 NDNTTEEKY
+784 DNPTEISEGEEEY
-793 HYSYTL
+793 HASYTL
-799 TKTTSE
+799 VKTTSE
-805 CLVPI
+805 CRKSI
-810 KYSLSYE
+810 SYSLKHE
-817 KDINTL
+817 EDVNTL
-823 DAISDIKGYIFH
+823 ENIAYIKGNIFK
-835 GIGFTQY
+835 GVGFTQY
-842 KKKVFEINK
+842 KKEVFKVSGD
-851 NSIKWCG
+851 SIKWIG
-858 EYIPNDT
+858 ETIPEGT

-878 YTSAKFETPGEFSI
+878 YTSSEFKTFMGFDASK
-892 SNLDFIIVYYYNL
+892 LDFIIVYYYNL
-905 AGGINLYYTTVTR
+905 AGGINLYYTTVIQE
-918 SGVETKC
+918 GVQTEC
-925 PIIKIN
+925 PIIKIEPEY
-931 SELTKDHKQIKF
+931 SLTGETKQIKF
-943 NVGIYDPDTKK
+943 SVSTTGGSIDPLNVTGANKDS
-954 LIPNQNIKELT
+954 KE
-965 VKINNEEVKVGEDN
+965 D
-979 KYIIDVEKGNTY
+979 KYIIDNVKKNNTY
-991 NATASV
+991 NASV
-997 TTQKR
+997 SVVTEDW
-1002 ITKEQAIEEWTT
+1002 IT

-1022 YTTTNNSVTS
+1022 YTTTSNPVIQ
-1032 ESKPF
+1032 KPDPVK
-1037 EITFIGETIKHNGNS
+1037 ITFGEEVIESDGNS
-1052 FIQYEPST
+1052 LIQCNPIEDGT
-1060 DVSIDITDMPD
+1060 ITIVNADIP
-1071 EYNQYN
+1071 EKYNGFT
-1077 INSGTDAGM
+1077 INTGTDAGT
-1086 YFNFRNDY
+1086 YFDFIY
-1094 NYNKEGLYEEEL
+1094 KKEGLYL
-1106 YLEASR
+1106 TANK
-1112 NIYYKIITP
+1112 NIDYKISNS
-1121 GTSDKWHRVNA
+1121 GTFSQGKWNELNA
-1132 QAEELIATTKNSG
+1132 QSEDRLIASSKNLGTT
-1145 PIYLGIIT
+1145 YLGIIA
-1153 KTQDAQEAETYVY
+1153 KTQNAQEIETYVY
-1166 KITIINSEEPTFTW
+1166 KITIINPEKPTFTW
-1180 NGTYNNRD
+1180 GGTYLSNGD
-1188 VQLTITSDTDI
+1188 VQLVITPNTNNTNI
-1199 TNSRIEISQSVTI
+1199 TYASMSISPLVI
-1212 EKTNKNNKSL
+1212 NERTNKDRSL
-1222 IYIIKNPNIGEK
+1222 IYTLKNPSIGK
-1234 YTGTIYLETSNYHI
+1234 YAGTIYLKTQGYNIKNTFS
-1248 ENSFNFE
+1248 FE
-1255 IKGNASGGTNQSNG
+1255 IKSNSQGGSDQPSG

-1274 WEYPSRTF
+1274 WQYPSKTF
-1282 TSQHNI
+1282 TGEKFI
-1288 KFGIN
+1288 KFGVN
-1293 SNNCNEYLTTLITK
+1293 KNNCNEYLTTLIIE
-1307 DSAGIHTENLGKEF
+1307 DPSGIHTENLGKEF
-1321 NAEKSVIIKEDTTV
+1321 HGEKSVKISKHSNISDDKIDFTKV

-1341 YKGNILNSDS
+1341 YDGKILNSDS
-1351 RKYVISLADVPVYPN
+1351 RKYVISLANVPVYPN

-1387 LDELGKF
+1387 LDELGNF

-1504 SIFLSKESYKN
+1504 SIFLSNESYN
-1515 ISVSIGLGN
+1515 SISVSIGLGN
-1524 KRVLIDDTKIQLQDS
+1524 KRVLIDDTKTQLQDS
-1539 DEEYSLPEILPNSDD
+1539 DEEYSLPQILPDSGNPD
-1554 PNSSVLEDPDPILGK
+1554 SSVLEDSDPILGK
-1569 DNFNLELLFKGYT
+1569 DNFNLELSFKGYT

-1593 DSTGLNIREETFDMC
+1593 DSTGLNIRERTFDMY

-1645 ILLDSYKRIKPIIE
+1645 VLLDSYKQIRPIIE
-1659 KEADLEQYGLSIN
+1659 TVGDLEQYGLSID
-1672 GGIPY
+1672 GYGKPY

-1687 EKKGGGTQTHL
+1687 ERRGGGTKTHL

-1703 EYTNADDKN
+1703 EYTGANDNN
-1712 PRLYIK
+1712 PRLHIK

-1727 FKGNFQNEQLSKFLD
+1727 FKGSFQHKELSKFLD

-1757 CRIGSEDGRWKCKDG
+1757 CRIGGSSTLGDSQADG

-1790 GSGTRSDTIMGY
+1790 GSGNRSDTIMGY
-1802 RQNDRQ
+1802 KQDNRQ
-1808 YFPFPAYLTENPDI
+1808 YFPFPAHLTENPDVS
-1822 EYNSTSKDKYNC
+1822 YSQNSVDRFNC
-1834 TVNSEKDV
+1834 IVNSEKDEKK
-1842 DNNDDIYSELCTFKG
+1842 DDDIYSELCTFKD
-1857 KAAFHST
+1857 KSAFYT
-1864 TTRDNFYTYT
+1864 INTQDNFYTYT

-1890 GGILQFANYGNGD
+1890 GGILKFERNKNIHRD
-1903 FNLPQNFVW
+1903 LNLPQNFAW
-1912 SKNATNTHTNKV
+1912 SDKAPDINKQTV

-1935 SQIYVLSDDEKD
+1935 SQIYVLSDTEKD
-1947 HYILQNLVKLNK
+1947 HYVLQNLVKLNK
-1959 YNEAWKADI
+1959 YNEAWRADI
-1968 LVKLHCNTENENSS
+1968 LVKLHCNTEGKNSS
-1982 KFINIIPKKFT
+1982 KFINIIPKQFT
-1993 QGGNTY
+1993 QGGHTY

-2025 ISLESYVNSK
+2025 ISLESYVNSE
-2035 TFKFTNENN
+2035 TFKFTDENN
-2044 INPIFNDLI
+2044 INPAFSDLV

-2073 YNSNFASQ
+2073 YSSNFASQ
-2081 NFLQNIYANE
+2081 NFLQNIYTE
-2091 NDIVQKQIP
+2091 ESGVSYKQIP
-2100 VSQTLNADQL
+2100 VSQTLNTDQL

-2126 IYLIDKFIKPD
+2126 IYLIDKFVNPNN
-2137 DQGTLFGI
+2137 QGTLFGI
-2145 ISQDTNNLVKLEL
+2145 MSKYNDNLVKLEL

>member
-162 NFGNT
+162 NFGNKT
-167 LQSFAEGESYWPKLV
+167 CSFAEGESYWPKLV
-182 KVHIVSI
+182 KLHIVSI

-204 YPTNTKNIDEEQY
+204 YPTNIKDSNS
-217 ENPKSDIN
+217 NSN
-225 NSFPISTEEFLDKD
+225 NAFPISTEEFLDKD

-290 RKYKIKEGE
+290 RNSPTEG
-299 KEKEEEVFDIYF
+299 EVFDIYF

-350 HYKDY
+350 KYKDY
-355 LQVPKNKERDRD
+355 LTVSKDKDKEPDRD

-384 YAKFKE
+384 YEEFKNN
-390 KSYYT
+390 SYYT
-395 QVKNYL
+395 KVKNYL
-401 SFRVPGSIVYPN
+401 SFKVPGSIEYEDI
-413 TPELST
+413 PELST
-419 NSTILDKV
+419 DLSSLKTGSTVLAPGKK
-427 GNIRPSESITTKNN
+427 SSKTLTNN
-441 SKISTNVPENI
+441 TDNPNI
-452 ENPINPDIPDTPE
+452 E
-465 ITKPIFKIYKYR
+465 KPLRIIYNYR

-492 CKVPMTITKEYE
+492 CKVPMTVTKEYE

-515 VTLGAYYCNPEEIN
+515 ITLGAYYCNPEEIN

-561 PVLVKVATVKKKEL
+561 PVLIKVATVKKNKL
-575 DKNIK
+575 DKNNK
-580 DAEYYINYT
+580 DAEYYIDYT

-695 NTKIPE
+695 NTRIPE

-727 DDDHKKYVYFDKNQ
+727 DDDHKKYVYFDKDQ
-741 KVRSATDLFDKDGN
+741 KVRSATDLFGKDKDP
-755 LKLTENNIEN
+755 NIA
-765 PENTE
+765 T
-770 DPENIENTEDPEIS
+770 DVLEDPEIPE
-784 NDNTTEEKY
+784 DNPTEISEGEEEY
-793 HYSYTL
+793 HASYTL
-799 TKTTSE
+799 VKTTSE
-805 CLVPI
+805 CLKSI
-810 KYSLSYE
+810 SYSLE
-817 KDINTL
+817 HNEDVNTL
-823 DAISDIKGYIFH
+823 ENIAYIKGNIFK
-835 GIGFTQY
+835 GVGFTQY
-842 KKKVFEINK
+842 KKEVFKVNGD
-851 NSIKWCG
+851 SIKWIG
-858 EYIPNDT
+858 ETIPEDT

-878 YTSAKFETPGEFSI
+878 YTSTEFKTFMGFSVQ
-892 SNLDFIIVYYYNL
+892 NLDFIIVYYYNL

-931 SELTKDHKQIKF
+931 PELTEDHKQIIF
-943 NVGIYDPDTKK
+943 SVSTTGGSIDPSNVTGANKDS
-954 LIPNQNIKELT
+954 KE
-965 VKINNEEVKVGEDN
+965 D
-979 KYIIDVEKGNTY
+979 KYIIDNVKKNNTY
-991 NATASV
+991 NASV
-997 TTQKR
+997 SV
-1002 ITKEQAIEEWTT
+1002 ITEDWKT

-1022 YTTTNNSVTS
+1022 YTTTNNPVIQ
-1032 ESKPF
+1032 KPDPVK
-1037 EITFIGETIKHNGNS
+1037 ITFGKEVIESDGNS
-1052 FIQYEPST
+1052 LIQCNPLE
-1060 DVSIDITDMPD
+1060 DGSITIDPANIP
-1071 EYNQYN
+1071 EKYNGFTIN
-1077 INSGTDAGM
+1077 IGTDAGTFFDFI
-1086 YFNFRNDY
+1086 YKN
-1094 NYNKEGLYEEEL
+1094 EGLYL
-1106 YLEASR
+1106 TAYK
-1112 NIYYKIITP
+1112 NIDYKIITP
-1121 GTSDKWHRVNA
+1121 GTSDKWNELNA
-1132 QAEELIATTKNSG
+1132 QTEKLIATTKNSG
-1145 PIYLGIIT
+1145 PIYLGIIA
-1153 KTQDAQEAETYVY
+1153 KTQDALEIETYVY
-1166 KITIINSEEPTFTW
+1166 KITIINPEKPTFTW
-1180 NGTYNNRD
+1180 EGTYLNNGD
-1188 VQLTITSDTDI
+1188 VQLVITPNTNNTNI
-1199 TNSRIEISQSVTI
+1199 TYASMSISPLV
-1212 EKTNKNNKSL
+1212 TNKRTNKDNSL
-1222 IYIIKNPNIGEK
+1222 IYTLKNPSIGT
-1234 YTGTIYLETSNYHI
+1234 YTGTIYLKTQGYNIKNTFS
-1248 ENSFNFE
+1248 FE
-1255 IKGNASGGTNQSNG
+1255 IKSNSQGGSDQPSG

-1274 WEYPSRTF
+1274 WQYPSKTF
-1282 TSQHNI
+1282 TGEKFI
-1288 KFGIN
+1288 KFGVN
-1293 SNNCNEYLTTLITK
+1293 KNNCNEYLTTLIIE
-1307 DSAGIHTENLGKEF
+1307 DPGGIHTENLGKEF
-1321 NAEKSVIIKEDTTV
+1321 HGEKSVKISKHSNISDDKSDFTKV

-1341 YKGNILNSDS
+1341 YNGKILNSDS
-1351 RKYVISLADVPVYPN
+1351 RKYVISLSDVPVYPN

-1387 LDELGKF
+1387 LDELGNF

-1490 TFTGVPDVADSYGN
+1490 TFTGVPDVADSYGS
-1504 SIFLSKESYKN
+1504 SIFLSNESHNN

-1539 DEEYSLPEILPNSDD
+1539 DEEYSLPEILPNSGD
-1554 PNSSVLEDPDPILGK
+1554 PNSSILEDPDPILGK

-1593 DSTGLNIREETFDMC
+1593 DSTGLNIREGTFDMY
-1608 TIPLQNWLPTDNG
+1608 TIPLQNWLPI
-1621 NEAEG
+1621 NENM
-1626 TPLLRLYGIKYNK
+1626 TKCPLLRLYGIKYNK

-1645 ILLDSYKRIKPIIE
+1645 ILLDSYKQIRPIIE
-1659 KEADLEQYGLSIN
+1659 KIGDLEQYGLNIDNS
-1672 GGIPY
+1672 GKPY

-1687 EKKGGGTQTHL
+1687 EKRGGGTKTHL

-1703 EYTNADDKN
+1703 EYTNADDVN

-1757 CRIGSEDGRWKCKDG
+1757 CRIGGPSTLGDSQDDG

-1808 YFPFPAYLTENPDI
+1808 YFPFPAHLTEDPNKTYDANSPD
-1822 EYNSTSKDKYNC
+1822 DRFNC
-1834 TVNSEKDV
+1834 TVNSEKDEKK
-1842 DNNDDIYSELCTFKG
+1842 DDDIYSELCTFKD
-1857 KAAFHST
+1857 KSAFYT
-1864 TTRDNFYTYT
+1864 TNEDTKNNFYTYT

-1890 GGILQFANYGNGD
+1890 GGILKFERNKNILRD
-1903 FNLPQNFVW
+1903 LNLPQNFAW
-1912 SKNATNTHTNKV
+1912 SDSALDIHKNKV
-1924 KNYAQIIASLL
+1924 KNYAQIVASLL
-1935 SQIYVLSDDEKD
+1935 SQIYVLSDAEKD

-1959 YNEAWKADI
+1959 YNEAWRADI
-1968 LVKLHCNTENENSS
+1968 LVKLHCNTEGKNSS
-1982 KFINIIPKKFT
+1982 KFINIIPKQFN
-1993 QGGNTY
+1993 QGGHTY

-2013 SALHPVDNEGNK
+2013 SALNPVDNEGNK

-2035 TFKFTNENN
+2035 TFKFTDENN
-2044 INPIFNDLI
+2044 INPAFSDLV

-2081 NFLQNIYANE
+2081 NFLQNIYTE
-2091 NDIVQKQIP
+2091 ESGVSYKQIP

-2126 IYLIDKFIKPD
+2126 IYLIDKFVNPSN
-2137 DQGTLFGI
+2137 QGILFGI
-2145 ISQDTNNLVKLEL
+2145 VSKYNENLVKLEL

>member
-143 DKFIISWGQA
+143 DKFIISWGEA

-162 NFGNT
+162 NFGNKT
-167 LQSFAEGESYWPKLV
+167 CSFAEGESYWPKLV
-182 KVHIVSI
+182 KLHIVSI

-204 YPTNTKNIDEEQY
+204 YPTDIKDSN
-217 ENPKSDIN
+217 SDN
-225 NSFPISTEEFLDKD
+225 AFPISTEEFLDKD

-335 NMSLVSNEGSGENIT
+335 NMSVVSSEGSGDNIN
-350 HYKDY
+350 Y
-355 LQVPKNKERDRD
+355 LQVPKEGERDRD

-377 LEEPGNT
+377 LEEPGDT
-384 YAKFKE
+384 YEEFKNN
-390 KSYYT
+390 SYYT
-395 QVKNYL
+395 KVKNYL
-401 SFRVPGSIVYPN
+401 SFYVPGSIIY
-413 TPELST
+413 EDSAKLST
-419 NSTILDKV
+419 YLSILDKV
-427 GNIRPSESITTKNN
+427 ENAGSSVENTESSESTTTKKN

-452 ENPINPDIPDTPE
+452 ENPVNPDIPDTPE
-465 ITKPIFKIYKYR
+465 IVVPEIKIYKYR

-515 VTLGAYYCNPEEIN
+515 ITLGAYYFNPEEIEN
-529 DDGQYTTT
+529 GQYTTT
-537 INGIKIPLSPEGIPD
+537 INGIKVPLSPEGVPD

-561 PVLVKVATVKKKEL
+561 PVLVKVATVKKNEL
-575 DKNIK
+575 DKNTK
-580 DAEYYINYT
+580 DAEYHIDYT

-727 DDDHKKYVYFDKNQ
+727 DDDHEKYVYFDKNQ
-741 KVRSATDLFDKDGN
+741 KVRSAVDLFDKD
-755 LKLTENNIEN
+755 KDPNIA
-765 PENTE
+765 TDVLE
-770 DPENIENTEDPEIS
+770 DPKIPEDNPTEIS
-784 NDNTTEEKY
+784 EGEEEY
-793 HYSYTL
+793 HASYTL
-799 TKTTSE
+799 VKTTSE
-805 CLVPI
+805 CLESI
-810 KYSLSYE
+810 SYNLKHE
-817 KDINTL
+817 EDVNTL
-823 DAISDIKGYIFH
+823 ENIAYIKGNIFK
-835 GIGFTQY
+835 GVGFTQY
-842 KKKVFEINK
+842 EKEVFKVNGD
-851 NSIKWCG
+851 SIKWIG
-858 EYIPNDT
+858 ETIPEDT

-873 HGETT
+873 HGESS
-878 YTSAKFETPGEFSI
+878 YTNVEFKTFMGFSVQD
-892 SNLDFIIVYYYNL
+892 LDFIIVYYYNL
-905 AGGINLYYTTVTR
+905 AGGINLYYTTVTQ
-918 SGVETKC
+918 SGVKTKC

-931 SELTKDHKQIKF
+931 PKLTEDHKQIKF
-943 NVGIYDPDTKK
+943 SVNVYDASEKN
-954 LIPNQNIKELT
+954 LIPVENIKELT
-965 VKINNEEVKVGEDN
+965 VKINNKEVKVGEDN
-979 KYIIDVEKGNTY
+979 QYTINVEKGNTY

-997 TTQKR
+997 
-1002 ITKEQAIEEWTT
+1002 ITEDWKT

-1022 YTTTNNSVTS
+1022 YTTTSNPVI
-1032 ESKPF
+1032 SKPDPVK
-1037 EITFIGETIKHNGNS
+1037 ITFGKEVIKSDGNS
-1052 FIQYEPST
+1052 LIQCNPLE
-1060 DVSIDITDMPD
+1060 DGSITIDSANIP
-1071 EYNQYN
+1071 EKYNGFT
-1077 INSGTDAGM
+1077 INTGTDAGA
-1086 YFNFRNDY
+1086 YFDFIY
-1094 NYNKEGLYEEEL
+1094 KNKGLYL
-1106 YLEASR
+1106 TAYK
-1112 NIYYKIITP
+1112 NIDYKIITP
-1121 GTSDKWHRVNA
+1121 GTSDKWNELNV
-1132 QAEELIATTKNSG
+1132 QAEKLIATTKNSG
-1145 PIYLGIIT
+1145 PIYLGIIA
-1153 KTQDAQEAETYVY
+1153 KTQDALEIETYVY
-1166 KITIINSEEPTFTW
+1166 KITIINPEKPTFTW
-1180 NGTYNNRD
+1180 EGTYLNNGD
-1188 VQLTITSDTDI
+1188 VQLVITPNTNNINI
-1199 TNSRIEISQSVTI
+1199 TYASMLISPLVTN
-1212 EKTNKNNKSL
+1212 ERTNKDNSL
-1222 IYIIKNPNIGEK
+1222 IYTLKNPIGK
-1234 YTGTIYLETSNYHI
+1234 YTGTIYLKTQGYNIKNTFS
-1248 ENSFNFE
+1248 FE
-1255 IKGNASGGTNQSNG
+1255 IKSNSQGGSDQPSG

-1274 WEYPSRTF
+1274 WQYPSKTF
-1282 TSQHNI
+1282 TGEKFI
-1288 KFGIN
+1288 KFGVN
-1293 SNNCNEYLTTLITK
+1293 KNNCNEYLTTLIIE
-1307 DSAGIHTENLGKEF
+1307 DPGGIHTENLGKEF
-1321 NAEKSVIIKEDTTV
+1321 HGEKSVKISKHSNISDDKSDFTKV

-1341 YKGNILNSDS
+1341 YNGKILNSDS
-1351 RKYVISLADVPVYPN
+1351 RKYVISLSDVPVYPN

-1414 FNDKYTTYSDFKDC
+1414 FNDKYTTYNDFKDC

-1490 TFTGVPDVADSYGN
+1490 TFTGVPNVADSYGN
-1504 SIFLSKESYKN
+1504 SIFLSNESYDS

-1524 KRVLIDDTKIQLQDS
+1524 KRVLIDDTKTQLQDS
-1539 DEEYSLPEILPNSDD
+1539 DEEYSLPEILPDSED
-1554 PNSSVLEDPDPILGK
+1554 PNSPVLEDSDPILGK

-1593 DSTGLNIREETFDMC
+1593 DSTGLNIRERTFDMH
-1608 TIPLQNWLPTDNG
+1608 TIPLQKWLPTDNG
-1621 NEAEG
+1621 SEAVG

-1645 ILLDSYKRIKPIIE
+1645 VLLDSYKQIRPIIE
-1659 KEADLEQYGLSIN
+1659 KIGDLEQYGLSID
-1672 GGIPY
+1672 GSGKPY

-1687 EKKGGGTQTHL
+1687 EKDGGGTQTHL

-1703 EYTNADDKN
+1703 EYTNADDTN

-1727 FKGNFQNEQLSKFLD
+1727 FKGSFQHKELSKFLD

-1757 CRIGSEDGRWKCKDG
+1757 CRIGGSSTLGKSQDDG

-1790 GSGTRSDTIMGY
+1790 GSGNRSDTIMGY
-1802 RQNDRQ
+1802 QKDNRQ
-1808 YFPFPAYLTENPDI
+1808 YFPFPAHLTENPDVS
-1822 EYNSTSKDKYNC
+1822 YSQNSADRFNC
-1834 TVNSEKDV
+1834 TVNSEKDEKK
-1842 DNNDDIYSELCTFKG
+1842 DDDIYSELCTFKG
-1857 KAAFHST
+1857 QSA
-1864 TTRDNFYTYT
+1864 FYTTNTNNSFYNYT

-1890 GGILQFANYGNGD
+1890 GGILKFERENIGSKNL
-1903 FNLPQNFVW
+1903 NLPQNFVW
-1912 SKNATNTHTNKV
+1912 SDKAPDINKQTV
-1924 KNYAQIIASLL
+1924 RNYAQIIASLL
-1935 SQIYVLSDDEKD
+1935 SQIYVLSDTEKD
-1947 HYILQNLVKLNK
+1947 HYVLQNLVKLNK
-1959 YNEAWKADI
+1959 YNEAWRADI
-1968 LVKLHCNTENENSS
+1968 LVKLHCNTEDENSS
-1982 KFINIIPKKFT
+1982 KFINIIPKQFT
-1993 QGGNTY
+1993 QGGHTY

-2013 SALHPVDNEGNK
+2013 SALNPVDNEGNK
-2025 ISLESYVNSK
+2025 ISLESYVNSE
-2035 TFKFTNENN
+2035 TFKFTDENN
-2044 INPIFNDLI
+2044 INPAFNDLV

-2081 NFLQNIYANE
+2081 NFLQNIYTE
-2091 NDIVQKQIP
+2091 ESGVSYKQIP

-2126 IYLIDKFIKPD
+2126 IYLIDKFID
-2137 DQGTLFGI
+2137 SSNQGTLFGI
-2145 ISQDTNNLVKLEL
+2145 VSKYNQNIVKLEL

>member
-204 YPTNTKNIDEEQY
+204 YPTNIKNINKDEY
-217 ENPKSDIN
+217 EKEDSDIN
-225 NSFPISTEEFLDKD
+225 NSFPISTEEFLDKN

-290 RKYKIKEGE
+290 RNSPTEG
-299 KEKEEEVFDIYF
+299 EVFDIYF

-350 HYKDY
+350 KYKDY
-355 LQVPKNKERDRD
+355 LTVSKDKDKEPDRD

-384 YAKFKE
+384 YEEFKNN
-390 KSYYT
+390 SYYT
-395 QVKNYL
+395 KVKNYL
-401 SFRVPGSIVYPN
+401 SFYVPGSIEYKDIPG
-413 TPELST
+413 LSM
-419 NSTILDKV
+419 NLSVLDKV
-427 GNIRPSESITTKNN
+427 ENAGSSVENTESSESTTTKKN

-452 ENPINPDIPDTPE
+452 ENPVNPDIPDTPE

-492 CKVPMTITKEYE
+492 CKVPMTVTKEYE

-515 VTLGAYYCNPEEIN
+515 ITLGAYYCNPEEIN

-561 PVLVKVATVKKKEL
+561 PVLIKVATVKKNKL
-575 DKNIK
+575 DKNNK
-580 DAEYYINYT
+580 DAEYYIDYT

-695 NTKIPE
+695 NTRIPE

-727 DDDHKKYVYFDKNQ
+727 DDDHKKYVYFDKDQ
-741 KVRSATDLFDKDGN
+741 KVRSATDLFGKDKDP
-755 LKLTENNIEN
+755 NIA
-765 PENTE
+765 T
-770 DPENIENTEDPEIS
+770 DVLEDPEIPE
-784 NDNTTEEKY
+784 DNPTEISEGEEEY
-793 HYSYTL
+793 HASYTL
-799 TKTTSE
+799 VKTTSE
-805 CLVPI
+805 CLKSI
-810 KYSLSYE
+810 SYSLE
-817 KDINTL
+817 HNEDVNTL
-823 DAISDIKGYIFH
+823 ENIAYIKENIFK
-835 GIGFTQY
+835 GVGFTQY
-842 KKKVFEINK
+842 KKEVFKVNGD
-851 NSIKWCG
+851 SIKWIG
-858 EYIPNDT
+858 ETIPEDT

-878 YTSAKFETPGEFSI
+878 YTSTEFKTFMGFSVQ
-892 SNLDFIIVYYYNL
+892 NLDFIIVYYYNL

-931 SELTKDHKQIKF
+931 PELTEDHKQIIF
-943 NVGIYDPDTKK
+943 SVSTTGGSIDPSNVTGANKDS
-954 LIPNQNIKELT
+954 KE
-965 VKINNEEVKVGEDN
+965 D
-979 KYIIDVEKGNTY
+979 KYIIDNVKKNNTY
-991 NATASV
+991 NASV
-997 TTQKR
+997 SV
-1002 ITKEQAIEEWTT
+1002 ITEDWKT

-1022 YTTTNNSVTS
+1022 YTTTNNPVIQ
-1032 ESKPF
+1032 KPDPVK
-1037 EITFIGETIKHNGNS
+1037 ITFGKEVIESDGNS
-1052 FIQYEPST
+1052 LIQCNPLE
-1060 DVSIDITDMPD
+1060 DGSITIDPANIP
-1071 EYNQYN
+1071 EKYNGFTIN
-1077 INSGTDAGM
+1077 IGTDAGTFFGFI
-1086 YFNFRNDY
+1086 YKN
-1094 NYNKEGLYEEEL
+1094 EGLYL
-1106 YLEASR
+1106 TAHK
-1112 NIYYKIITP
+1112 NIDYKIITP
-1121 GTSDKWHRVNA
+1121 GTSDKWNELNA
-1132 QAEELIATTKNSG
+1132 QTEKLIVTTKNSG
-1145 PIYLGIIT
+1145 PIYLGIIA
-1153 KTQDAQEAETYVY
+1153 KTQDALEIETYVY
-1166 KITIINSEEPTFTW
+1166 KITIINPEKPTFTW
-1180 NGTYNNRD
+1180 EGTYLNNGD
-1188 VQLTITSDTDI
+1188 VQLVITPNTNNTNI
-1199 TNSRIEISQSVTI
+1199 TYASMSISPLVTNNR
-1212 EKTNKNNKSL
+1212 TNKDNSL
-1222 IYIIKNPNIGEK
+1222 IYTLKNPSIDT
-1234 YTGTIYLETSNYHI
+1234 YTGTIYLKTQGYNIKNTFS
-1248 ENSFNFE
+1248 FE
-1255 IKGNASGGTNQSNG
+1255 IKSNSQGGSDQPSG

-1274 WEYPSRTF
+1274 WQYPSKTF
-1282 TSQHNI
+1282 TGEQFI
-1288 KFGIN
+1288 KFGVN
-1293 SNNCNEYLTTLITK
+1293 SNSCDKYLTTLIIE
-1307 DSAGIHTENLGKEF
+1307 DPGGIHTENLGKEF
-1321 NAEKSVIIKEDTTV
+1321 NGEKSVKISKHSNISDDKSDFTKV

-1341 YKGNILNSDS
+1341 YNGKILNSDS
-1351 RKYVISLADVPVYPN
+1351 RKYVISLSDVPVYPN

-1490 TFTGVPDVADSYGN
+1490 TFTGVPDVADSYGS
-1504 SIFLSKESYKN
+1504 SIFLSNESHNN

-1539 DEEYSLPEILPNSDD
+1539 DEEYSLPEILPNSGD
-1554 PNSSVLEDPDPILGK
+1554 PNSSILEDPDPILGK

-1593 DSTGLNIREETFDMC
+1593 DSTGLNIREGTFDMY
-1608 TIPLQNWLPTDNG
+1608 TIPLQNWLPI
-1621 NEAEG
+1621 NENM
-1626 TPLLRLYGIKYNK
+1626 TKCPLLRLYGIKYNK

-1645 ILLDSYKRIKPIIE
+1645 ILLDSYKQIRPIIE
-1659 KEADLEQYGLSIN
+1659 KIGDLEQYGLNIDNS
-1672 GGIPY
+1672 GKPY

-1687 EKKGGGTQTHL
+1687 EKEGGGTQTHL

-1727 FKGNFQNEQLSKFLD
+1727 FKGSFQHKELSKFLD

-1757 CRIGSEDGRWKCKDG
+1757 CRIGGSSTLGKSQDDG

-1790 GSGTRSDTIMGY
+1790 GSGNRSDTIMGY
-1802 RQNDRQ
+1802 QTDDRQ
-1808 YFPFPAYLTENPDI
+1808 YFPFPAHLTEDPNKTYNANSPD
-1822 EYNSTSKDKYNC
+1822 DRFNC
-1834 TVNSEKDV
+1834 TVNSEKDEKK
-1842 DNNDDIYSELCTFKG
+1842 DDDIYSELCTFKD
-1857 KAAFHST
+1857 KSAFYT
-1864 TTRDNFYTYT
+1864 TNEDTKNNFYTYT

-1890 GGILQFANYGNGD
+1890 GGILKFERNKNILRD
-1903 FNLPQNFVW
+1903 LNLPQNFAW
-1912 SKNATNTHTNKV
+1912 SDSAPDIHKNKV
-1924 KNYAQIIASLL
+1924 KNYAQIVASLL
-1935 SQIYVLSDDEKD
+1935 SQIYVLSDTEKD
-1947 HYILQNLVKLNK
+1947 HYVLQNLVKLNK
-1959 YNEAWKADI
+1959 YNEAWRADI
-1968 LVKLHCNTENENSS
+1968 LVKLHCNTEGKNSS
-1982 KFINIIPKKFT
+1982 KFINIIPKQFT
-1993 QGGNTY
+1993 QGGHTY

-2013 SALHPVDNEGNK
+2013 SALRPVDNKGNK
-2025 ISLESYVNSK
+2025 ISLESYVNSG
-2035 TFKFTNENN
+2035 TFKFTDENN
-2044 INPIFNDLI
+2044 INPVFSDLI

-2081 NFLQNIYANE
+2081 NFLQNIYTE
-2091 NDIVQKQIP
+2091 ESGVSYKQIP

-2126 IYLIDKFIKPD
+2126 IYLIDKFVNPNN
-2137 DQGTLFGI
+2137 QGTLFGI
-2145 ISQDTNNLVKLEL
+2145 VSKYNENLVKLEL

>member
-110 NTTFSSDELAKDGTI
+110 NTTFSSDELAKGGTI

-162 NFGNT
+162 NFGNKT
-167 LQSFAEGESYWPKLV
+167 CSFAEGESYWPKLV
-182 KVHIVSI
+182 KLHIVSI

-204 YPTNTKNIDEEQY
+204 YPTNIKD
-217 ENPKSDIN
+217 SDS
-225 NSFPISTEEFLDKD
+225 NSDNAFPISTEEFLNED
-239 GTMKD
+239 GVMKD

-290 RKYKIKEGE
+290 RNSPTEG
-299 KEKEEEVFDIYF
+299 EVFDIYF

-335 NMSLVSNEGSGENIT
+335 NMSLISSEGSGENIT
-350 HYKDY
+350 HYKNY
-355 LQVPKNKERDRD
+355 LQVPKKEEGERDRD

-384 YAKFKE
+384 YEEFKNN
-390 KSYYT
+390 SYYT
-395 QVKNYL
+395 KVKNYL
-401 SFRVPGSIVYPN
+401 SFKVPGSIEYKDI
-413 TPELST
+413 PELST
-419 NSTILDKV
+419 NLTILDKV
-427 GNIRPSESITTKNN
+427 ENIRPSESITTKNN

-515 VTLGAYYCNPEEIN
+515 ITLGAYYCNPEEIN
-529 DDGQYTTT
+529 DDGQYITT
-537 INGIKIPLSPEGIPD
+537 INGIKIPLLPEGIPD

-575 DKNIK
+575 DENIK

-690 NYKIL
+690 NYKVL
-695 NTKIPE
+695 NTRIPE

-741 KVRSATDLFDKDGN
+741 KVRNATDLFDENKDP
-755 LKLTENNIEN
+755 NIA
-765 PENTE
+765 T
-770 DPENIENTEDPEIS
+770 DILEDPEIPE
-784 NDNTTEEKY
+784 DNPTEISEGEEEY
-793 HYSYTL
+793 HANYTL
-799 TKTTSE
+799 VKTTSE
-805 CLVPI
+805 CLKSI
-810 KYSLSYE
+810 SYSLE
-817 KDINTL
+817 HREDVNTL
-823 DAISDIKGYIFH
+823 ENIAYIKGNIFK
-835 GIGFTQY
+835 GVGFTQY
-842 KKKVFEINK
+842 KKEVFKVNGD
-851 NSIKWCG
+851 SIKWIG
-858 EYIPNDT
+858 ETIPEDT

-878 YTSAKFETPGEFSI
+878 YTSSEFKTFMGFSVQ
-892 SNLDFIIVYYYNL
+892 NLDFIIVYYYNL
-905 AGGINLYYTTVTR
+905 AGGINLYYTTVIQEGIQT
-918 SGVETKC
+918 EC
-925 PIIKIN
+925 PIIKIIPN
-931 SELTKDHKQIKF
+931 YELTDSTKNIKF
-943 NVGIYDPDTKK
+943 SISITDSNE
-954 LIPNQNIKELT
+954 KELPVNDINELIVT
-965 VKINNEEVKVGEDN
+965 GANKDPKDSKDTEKIKCSIDN
-979 KYIIDVEKGNTY
+979 VEKNNTY
-991 NATASV
+991 SASVSV
-997 TTQKR
+997 TTEYWK
-1002 ITKEQAIEEWTT
+1002 T

-1022 YTTTNNSVTS
+1022 YTTTSNPVI
-1032 ESKPF
+1032 SKPDPVK
-1037 EITFIGETIKHNGNS
+1037 ITFGKEVIESDGNS
-1052 FIQYEPST
+1052 LIQCNPLE
-1060 DVSIDITDMPD
+1060 DGSITIDSANIP
-1071 EYNQYN
+1071 EKYNGFT
-1077 INSGTDAGM
+1077 INTGTDAGV
-1086 YFNFRNDY
+1086 YFDFIYKN
-1094 NYNKEGLYEEEL
+1094 EGLYL
-1106 YLEASR
+1106 TANK
-1112 NIYYKIITP
+1112 NIDYKIITP
-1121 GTSDKWHRVNA
+1121 GTSNKWNELNA
-1132 QAEELIATTKNSG
+1132 QEEESIATTKNSG
-1145 PIYLGIIT
+1145 PIYLGIIA
-1153 KTQDAQEAETYVY
+1153 KTQDALEIETYVY
-1166 KITIINSEEPTFTW
+1166 KITIINPEKPTFTW
-1180 NGTYNNRD
+1180 EGTYLSTGD
-1188 VQLTITSDTDI
+1188 VQLVITPNTNNTNI
-1199 TNSRIEISQSVTI
+1199 TYTSISISPLVTN
-1212 EKTNKNNKSL
+1212 ERTNKDGSL
-1222 IYIIKNPNIGEK
+1222 IYTLKNPSIGK
-1234 YTGTIYLETSNYHI
+1234 YTGTIYLNTLGYSI
-1248 ENSFNFE
+1248 KRPFSFE
-1255 IKGNASGGTNQSNG
+1255 IKSNSQGGSDQPSG

-1274 WEYPSRTF
+1274 WQYPSKTF
-1282 TSQHNI
+1282 TGEKFI
-1288 KFGIN
+1288 KFGVN
-1293 SNNCNEYLTTLITK
+1293 KNNCNEYLTTLIIE
-1307 DSAGIHTENLGKEF
+1307 DPSGIHTENLGKEF
-1321 NAEKSVIIKEDTTV
+1321 HGEKSVKISKHSNISADKIDFTKV

-1341 YKGNILNSDS
+1341 YNGKILNSDS
-1351 RKYVISLADVPVYPN
+1351 RKYVISLDDVPVYPN

-1387 LDELGKF
+1387 LDELGNF

-1401 PIIYQRWLWTAPI
+1401 PIVYQRWLWTAPI
-1414 FNDKYTTYSDFKDC
+1414 FNDKYTTYSDFKVC

-1504 SIFLSKESYKN
+1504 SIFLSNESYDN

-1539 DEEYSLPEILPNSDD
+1539 DEEYSLPQILPDSGNPD
-1554 PNSSVLEDPDPILGK
+1554 SSVLEDSDPILGK

-1593 DSTGLNIREETFDMC
+1593 DSTGLNIRERTFDMY
-1608 TIPLQNWLPTDNG
+1608 TIPLENWLPTSE
-1621 NEAEG
+1621 NE
-1626 TPLLRLYGIKYNK
+1626 TKCPLLRLYGIKYNK

-1645 ILLDSYKRIKPIIE
+1645 ILLDSYKQIRPIIE
-1659 KEADLEQYGLSIN
+1659 TVDDLEQYGLSIN
-1672 GGIPY
+1672 GGQPY
-1677 YDKIPYLGFS
+1677 YSKIPFLGFS
-1687 EKKGGGTQTHL
+1687 ENKGGGTKTHL

-1703 EYTNADDKN
+1703 EYTGASDEN
-1712 PRLYIK
+1712 PRLHVK

-1727 FKGNFQNEQLSKFLD
+1727 FKGNFQHKELSKFLE
-1742 NISTSLVQQIIVGRG
+1742 NISTSLVQQIIIGRG
-1757 CRIGSEDGRWKCKDG
+1757 CRIGDNEDG
-1772 VDGDAIRSPRPY
+1772 VDGDSILSPRPD
-1784 RLTSRM
+1784 RLTFRM
-1790 GSGTRSDTIMGY
+1790 GSGTKSDHIMGWETS
-1802 RQNDRQ
+1802 DRQ
-1808 YFPFPAYLTENPDI
+1808 YFPYPYNLVEVDTTASYSSSI
-1822 EYNSTSKDKYNC
+1822 EKYNHN
-1834 TVNSEKDV
+1834 VNPERLGEKNV
-1842 DNNDDIYSELCTFKG
+1842 SSELVTYPG
-1857 KAAFHST
+1857 RAAFT
-1864 TTRDNFYTYT
+1864 TTSNFKTFYTYT
-1874 LLGIQDSANGF
+1874 LLGIQDAANGF
-1885 IGTAD
+1885 VGTAD
-1890 GGILQFANYGNGD
+1890 GGILESLRKTGGVNFPQKFA
-1903 FNLPQNFVW
+1903 W
-1912 SKNATNTHTNKV
+1912 STNAPVIHKNTV
-1924 KNYAQIIASLL
+1924 RNYAQIVASLL
-1935 SQIYVLSDDEKD
+1935 SQIYVLSDAEKD
-1947 HYILQNLVKLNK
+1947 HYVLQNLVKLNK
-1959 YNEAWKADI
+1959 YNEAWRADI
-1968 LVKLHCNTENENSS
+1968 LVKLHCNTEGKNSS
-1982 KFINIIPKKFT
+1982 KFINIIPKQFT
-1993 QGGNTY
+1993 QGGHTY

-2025 ISLESYVNSK
+2025 ISLESYVNSE
-2035 TFKFTNENN
+2035 TFKFTDENN
-2044 INPIFNDLI
+2044 INPVFSDLV

-2081 NFLQNIYANE
+2081 NFLQNIYTE
-2091 NDIVQKQIP
+2091 ESGVSYKQIP

-2126 IYLIDKFIKPD
+2126 IYLIDKFVNPSN
-2137 DQGTLFGI
+2137 QGILFGI
-2145 ISQDTNNLVKLEL
+2145 VSKYNENLVKLEL

-2182 LQGYDSKYTWILKT
+2182 LQGYDSKYTWILRT
-2196 HGDNPE
+2196 HGDDPE

>member
-162 NFGNT
+162 NFGNKT
-167 LQSFAEGESYWPKLV
+167 YSFAEGESYWPKLV
-182 KVHIVSI
+182 KLHIVSI

-204 YPTNTKNIDEEQY
+204 YPTDIKDSN
-217 ENPKSDIN
+217 SDN
-225 NSFPISTEEFLDKD
+225 AFPISTEEFLDEN
-239 GTMKD
+239 GAMKD

-290 RKYKIKEGE
+290 RNSPTEG
-299 KEKEEEVFDIYF
+299 EVFDIYF

-355 LQVPKNKERDRD
+355 LQVPKEGERDRD

-401 SFRVPGSIVYPN
+401 SFYVPGSIEYKDIPG
-413 TPELST
+413 LSM
-419 NSTILDKV
+419 NLSVLDKV
-427 GNIRPSESITTKNN
+427 ENAGSSVENTESSESTTTKKN

-452 ENPINPDIPDTPE
+452 ENPVNPDIPDTPE
-465 ITKPIFKIYKYR
+465 IVVPEIKIYNYR

-492 CKVPMTITKEYE
+492 CKVPMTIAKEYE
-504 ETKEDK
+504 ETEEDK

-515 VTLGAYYCNPEEIN
+515 ITLGAYYCNPEKIN
-529 DDGQYTTT
+529 DNGQYVTT
-537 INGIKIPLSPEGIPD
+537 INGIEVPLSPEGIPD

-561 PVLVKVATVKKKEL
+561 PVLIKVATVKKTKL
-575 DKNIK
+575 DENTK

-706 ELTELIPHAG
+706 DLTELIPHAG

-727 DDDHKKYVYFDKNQ
+727 DDDHEKYVYFDKNQ
-741 KVRSATDLFDKDGN
+741 KVRSAVDLFDKD
-755 LKLTENNIEN
+755 KDPNIA
-765 PENTE
+765 T
-770 DPENIENTEDPEIS
+770 DVLEDPEIPE
-784 NDNTTEEKY
+784 DNPTEISEGEEEY
-793 HYSYTL
+793 HASYTL
-799 TKTTSE
+799 VKTTSE
-805 CLVPI
+805 CRQSI
-810 KYSLSYE
+810 SYNLKHNE
-817 KDINTL
+817 DVNTL
-823 DAISDIKGYIFH
+823 ENITYIKGNIFK
-835 GIGFTQY
+835 GVGFTQY
-842 KKKVFEINK
+842 KKEVFKVNGD
-851 NSIKWCG
+851 SIKWIG
-858 EYIPNDT
+858 ETIPEGT

-878 YTSAKFETPGEFSI
+878 YTSSEFKTFMGFDA

-931 SELTKDHKQIKF
+931 PELTEDHKQIIF
-943 NVGIYDPDTKK
+943 SVGVHDANNEKN
-954 LIPNQNIKELT
+954 LIPVEDNKELI
-965 VKINNEEVKVGEDN
+965 VKINNKQIKAEGVEEGKN
-979 KYIIDVEKGNTY
+979 KYIINNVKKGDIY

-997 TTQKR
+997 
-1002 ITKEQAIEEWTT
+1002 ITEDWKT

-1022 YTTTNNSVTS
+1022 YTTTSNPVTSKPDPVKITFGDNVIESS
-1032 ESKPF
+1032 ESKIVIA
-1037 EITFIGETIKHNGNS
+1037 EGNTS
-1052 FIQYEPST
+1052 QISSEMLPENYKEYSIDLT
-1060 DVSIDITDMPD
+1060 DVNT
-1071 EYNQYN
+1071 YY
-1077 INSGTDAGM
+1077 T
-1086 YFNFRNDY
+1086 
-1094 NYNKEGLYEEEL
+1094 
-1106 YLEASR
+1106 LEQNES
-1112 NIYYKIITP
+1112 
-1121 GTSDKWHRVNA
+1121 
-1132 QAEELIATTKNSG
+1132 EELILKNYGNNGNHDAVDFEYQISIEG
-1145 PIYLGIIT
+1145 PFSHDGWETLGLGQSKVII
-1153 KTQDAQEAETYVY
+1153 D
-1166 KITIINSEEPTFTW
+1166 NSKSP
-1180 NGTYNNRD
+1180 GTYYLSILVPITTSDQNTAKIAIYEITVNDSQPPVLEWGGKYLSNGD
-1188 VQLTITSDTDI
+1188 VQLVVTSNTNITYASMSI
-1199 TNSRIEISQSVTI
+1199 SPLVTNER
-1212 EKTNKNNKSL
+1212 TNKDNSL
-1222 IYIIKNPNIGEK
+1222 IYTLKNPSIGK
-1234 YTGTIYLETSNYHI
+1234 YTGTIYLKTQGYNIKNTFS
-1248 ENSFNFE
+1248 FE
-1255 IKGNASGGTNQSNG
+1255 IKSNSQGGSDQPSG

-1274 WEYPSRTF
+1274 WQYPSKTF
-1282 TSQHNI
+1282 TGEQFI
-1288 KFGIN
+1288 KFGVN
-1293 SNNCNEYLTTLITK
+1293 SNSCDKYLTTLIIE
-1307 DSAGIHTENLGKEF
+1307 DPGGIHTENLGKEF
-1321 NAEKSVIIKEDTTV
+1321 HGEKSVKISKHSNISDDKIDSTKV

-1341 YKGNILNSDS
+1341 YDGKILNSDS
-1351 RKYVISLADVPVYPN
+1351 REYVISLDDVPVYPN

-1387 LDELGKF
+1387 LDELGNF

-1435 FIGYLNGKKLIDQ
+1435 FVGYLNGKKLIDQ

-1461 NYPKDSEFKV
+1461 NYPKDSGFKV

-1490 TFTGVPDVADSYGN
+1490 TFTGVPDVADSYGS
-1504 SIFLSKESYKN
+1504 SIFLSNESYNN

-1539 DEEYSLPEILPNSDD
+1539 DEEYSLPEILPDSED
-1554 PNSSVLEDPDPILGK
+1554 PNSPVLEDSNPIFGK
-1569 DNFNLELLFKGYT
+1569 DNFNLELSFKDYT
-1582 PIKTTESYRYY
+1582 PEKTTENYRYY
-1593 DSTGLNIREETFDMC
+1593 DSTGLNIREGTFDMY
-1608 TIPLQNWLPTDNG
+1608 TIGLKSWLPTDNG
-1621 NEAEG
+1621 SEAEG
-1626 TPLLRLYGIKYNK
+1626 TPLLRLYGVKYNK

-1645 ILLDSYKRIKPIIE
+1645 ILLDSYKQIKPIIE
-1659 KEADLEQYGLSIN
+1659 TVDDLEQYGLSIN
-1672 GGIPY
+1672 GDQPY
-1677 YDKIPYLGFS
+1677 YSKIPFLGFS
-1687 EKKGGGTQTHL
+1687 EKKGGGTKTHL

-1703 EYTNADDKN
+1703 EYTGASDEN
-1712 PRLYIK
+1712 PRLHVK

-1727 FKGNFQNEQLSKFLD
+1727 FKGNFQHKELSKFLE
-1742 NISTSLVQQIIVGRG
+1742 NISTSLVQQIIIGRG
-1757 CRIGSEDGRWKCKDG
+1757 CRIGDNEDG
-1772 VDGDAIRSPRPY
+1772 VDGDSILSPRPD
-1784 RLTSRM
+1784 RLTFRM
-1790 GSGTRSDTIMGY
+1790 GSGTKSDHIMGWETG
-1802 RQNDRQ
+1802 DRQ
-1808 YFPFPAYLTENPDI
+1808 YFPYPYNLVEVDTTASYSSSI
-1822 EYNSTSKDKYNC
+1822 EKYNHN
-1834 TVNSEKDV
+1834 VNPERLGEKNV
-1842 DNNDDIYSELCTFKG
+1842 SSELVTYPG
-1857 KAAFHST
+1857 RAAFT
-1864 TTRDNFYTYT
+1864 TTSNFKTFYTYT
-1874 LLGIQDSANGF
+1874 LLGIQDAANGF
-1885 IGTAD
+1885 VGTAD
-1890 GGILQFANYGNGD
+1890 GGILESLRKTGGVNFPQKFA
-1903 FNLPQNFVW
+1903 W
-1912 SKNATNTHTNKV
+1912 STNAPVIHKNTV
-1924 KNYAQIIASLL
+1924 RNYAQIVASLL
-1935 SQIYVLSDDEKD
+1935 SQIYVLSDAEKD
-1947 HYILQNLVKLNK
+1947 HYVLQNLVKLNK
-1959 YNEAWKADI
+1959 YNEAWRADI
-1968 LVKLHCNTENENSS
+1968 LVKLHCNTEGENSS
-1982 KFINIIPKKFT
+1982 KFINIIPKQFT
-1993 QGGNTY
+1993 QGVHTY

-2013 SALHPVDNEGNK
+2013 SALRPVDNKGNK

-2035 TFKFTNENN
+2035 TFKFTDENN
-2044 INPIFNDLI
+2044 INPVFSDLV

-2081 NFLQNIYANE
+2081 NFLQNIYTE
-2091 NDIVQKQIP
+2091 ESGVSYKQIP
-2100 VSQTLNADQL
+2100 VSQALNADQL

-2126 IYLIDKFIKPD
+2126 IYLIDKFVNPSN
-2137 DQGTLFGI
+2137 QGILFGI
-2145 ISQDTNNLVKLEL
+2145 VSKYNQNLVKLEL

-2182 LQGYDSKYTWILKT
+2182 LQGYDSKYTWILRT
-2196 HGDNPE
+2196 HGDDPE

>member
-153 GLNNKNFIS
+153 GLNNRDYIS

-167 LQSFAEGESYWPKLV
+167 TQSFAEGESYWPKLV

-204 YPTNTKNIDEEQY
+204 YPTRDTYTDDEKKKD
-217 ENPKSDIN
+217 PSKDMD
-225 NSFPISTEEFLDKD
+225 NSFPISTEEFLDED
-239 GTMKD
+239 GAMKD

-299 KEKEEEVFDIYF
+299 EEKEEEVFDIYF

-335 NMSLVSNEGSGENIT
+335 NMSLVSSEGSGEN
-350 HYKDY
+350 KDY
-355 LQVPKNKERDRD
+355 LQVPKNGEHERD

-384 YAKFKE
+384 YEDFKKE
-390 KSYYT
+390 SYYT
-395 QVKNYL
+395 KVKNYL
-401 SFRVPGSIVYPN
+401 SFQVPGSIVYPN

-441 SKISTNVPENI
+441 SKISTNVLENT
-452 ENPINPDIPDTPE
+452 ETSVNPDINDTPE

-515 VTLGAYYCNPEEIN
+515 ITLGAYYCNPEEIN

-727 DDDHKKYVYFDKNQ
+727 DDDHEKYVYFDKNQ
-741 KVRSATDLFDKDGN
+741 KVRSAVDLFDKD
-755 LKLTENNIEN
+755 KDPNIA
-765 PENTE
+765 T
-770 DPENIENTEDPEIS
+770 DVLEDPEIPK
-784 NDNTTEEKY
+784 DNPTEISEGEETY
-793 HYSYTL
+793 HASYTL
-799 TKTTSE
+799 VKTTSE
-805 CLVPI
+805 CRKSI
-810 KYSLSYE
+810 SY
-817 KDINTL
+817 KLDHTKGVNTL
-823 DAISDIKGYIFH
+823 ENIAYIQGNIFKGV
-835 GIGFTQY
+835 GFTQY
-842 KKKVFEINK
+842 KKEVFKVNGD
-851 NSIKWCG
+851 SIKWIG
-858 EYIPNDT
+858 ETIPEDT

-878 YTSAKFETPGEFSI
+878 YTSSEFKTFKGFDA
-892 SNLDFIIVYYYNL
+892 SNLDFIIIYYYNL

-918 SGVETKC
+918 SGVETEC

-931 SELTKDHKQIKF
+931 PELTEDHKQIKF
-943 NVGIYDPDTKK
+943 SVSTTGGSIDPSNVTGANKDS
-954 LIPNQNIKELT
+954 
-965 VKINNEEVKVGEDN
+965 EED
-979 KYIIDVEKGNTY
+979 KYIIDNVEKNNTY
-991 NATASV
+991 NASV
-997 TTQKR
+997 SVVTEDWK
-1002 ITKEQAIEEWTT
+1002 T

-1022 YTTTNNSVTS
+1022 YTTTSNSVIPKPDPVEIVFGDNVIEPS
-1032 ESKPF
+1032 ESKIVIA
-1037 EITFIGETIKHNGNS
+1037 EGNTS
-1052 FIQYEPST
+1052 QISSEMLPENYKEYSIDLT
-1060 DVSIDITDMPD
+1060 DVNT
-1071 EYNQYN
+1071 YY
-1077 INSGTDAGM
+1077 T
-1086 YFNFRNDY
+1086 
-1094 NYNKEGLYEEEL
+1094 
-1106 YLEASR
+1106 LEQNES
-1112 NIYYKIITP
+1112 
-1121 GTSDKWHRVNA
+1121 
-1132 QAEELIATTKNSG
+1132 EELILKNYGNNGNHDAVDFEYQISTEG
-1145 PIYLGIIT
+1145 PFSHDGWETLGLGQSKVII
-1153 KTQDAQEAETYVY
+1153 D
-1166 KITIINSEEPTFTW
+1166 NSKSP
-1180 NGTYNNRD
+1180 GTYYLSILVPITTSDQNTAKIAIYEITVNDSQPPVLEWDGKYLSNGD
-1188 VQLTITSDTDI
+1188 VQLVITPDTNI
-1199 TNSRIEISQSVTI
+1199 TYASMSISPLVTN
-1212 EKTNKNNKSL
+1212 ERTNEDNSL
-1222 IYIIKNPNIGEK
+1222 IYTLKNPSVDK
-1234 YTGTIYLETSNYHI
+1234 YAGTIYLKTQGYNIKNTFS
-1248 ENSFNFE
+1248 FE
-1255 IKGNASGGTNQSNG
+1255 IKGNSQGGSDQPSG

-1274 WEYPSRTF
+1274 WQYPSKTF
-1282 TSQHNI
+1282 TGEQFI
-1288 KFGIN
+1288 KFGVN
-1293 SNNCNEYLTTLITK
+1293 SNSCDKYLTTLIIE
-1307 DSAGIHTENLGKEF
+1307 DLGGIHTENLGKEF
-1321 NAEKSVIIKEDTTV
+1321 HGEKSVKISKHSNISDDKIDFTKV

-1341 YKGNILNSDS
+1341 YNGKILNSDS
-1351 RKYVISLADVPVYPN
+1351 RKYVISLSDVPVYPN

-1461 NYPKDSEFKV
+1461 NYSKDSEFKV

-1504 SIFLSKESYKN
+1504 SIFLSKESYDN

-1524 KRVLIDDTKIQLQDS
+1524 KRVLIDDTKTQLQDS
-1539 DEEYSLPEILPNSDD
+1539 DEEYSLPQILPDSGNPD
-1554 PNSSVLEDPDPILGK
+1554 SSVLEDSDPILGK

-1822 EYNSTSKDKYNC
+1822 EYNLTSKDKYNC

-1924 KNYAQIIASLL
+1924 KNYAQIVASLL

-1968 LVKLHCNTENENSS
+1968 LVKLHCNTENKNSS
-1982 KFINIIPKKFT
+1982 KFINIIPKKFI
-1993 QGGNTY
+1993 QEGNTY

-2013 SALHPVDNEGNK
+2013 NALHPVDNEGNK
-2025 ISLESYVNSK
+2025 ISLESYANSK
-2035 TFKFTNENN
+2035 TFKFNDANN
-2044 INPIFNDLI
+2044 INPEFSDLV

-2081 NFLQNIYANE
+2081 NFLQNIYTNE

-2100 VSQTLNADQL
+2100 VSQTLNNDQL
-2110 YVFNGGKFI
+2110 YVFNGSKFI

-2126 IYLIDKFIKPD
+2126 IYLIDKFIKSD
-2137 DQGTLFGI
+2137 NQGTLFGI

-2182 LQGYDSKYTWILKT
+2182 LQGYDSKYTWIFKT

-2202 LRDLANINLFNYGK
+2202 LRDLANINLFNYGR

>member
-162 NFGNT
+162 NFGNKT
-167 LQSFAEGESYWPKLV
+167 RSFAEGESYWPKLV
-182 KVHIVSI
+182 KLHIVSI

-204 YPTNTKNIDEEQY
+204 YPTDIKDSN
-217 ENPKSDIN
+217 SDN
-225 NSFPISTEEFLDKD
+225 AFPISTEEFLNED
-239 GTMKD
+239 GVMKD

-290 RKYKIKEGE
+290 RNSPTEG
-299 KEKEEEVFDIYF
+299 EVFDIYF

-355 LQVPKNKERDRD
+355 LQVPKEGERDRD

-401 SFRVPGSIVYPN
+401 SFYVPGSIEYKDIPG
-413 TPELST
+413 LSM
-419 NSTILDKV
+419 NLSVLDKV
-427 GNIRPSESITTKNN
+427 ENAGSSVENTESSESTTTKKN

-452 ENPINPDIPDTPE
+452 ENPVNPDIPDTPE
-465 ITKPIFKIYKYR
+465 IVVPEIKIYNYR

-492 CKVPMTITKEYE
+492 CKVPMTIIKEYE
-504 ETKEDK
+504 ETEEDK

-515 VTLGAYYCNPEEIN
+515 ITLGAYYCNPEKIN
-529 DDGQYTTT
+529 DNGQYVTT
-537 INGIKIPLSPEGIPD
+537 INGIEVPLSPEGIPD

-561 PVLVKVATVKKKEL
+561 PVLIKVATVKKTKL
-575 DKNIK
+575 DENTK

-727 DDDHKKYVYFDKNQ
+727 DDDHEKYVYFDKNQ
-741 KVRSATDLFDKDGN
+741 KVRSAVDLFDKD
-755 LKLTENNIEN
+755 KDPNIA
-765 PENTE
+765 T
-770 DPENIENTEDPEIS
+770 DVLEDPEIPE
-784 NDNTTEEKY
+784 DNPTEISEGEEEY
-793 HYSYTL
+793 HVSYTL
-799 TKTTSE
+799 AKTTSE
-805 CLVPI
+805 CRKSI
-810 KYSLSYE
+810 SYNLKHE
-817 KDINTL
+817 EDVNTL
-823 DAISDIKGYIFH
+823 ENIAYIKGNIFK
-835 GIGFTQY
+835 GVGFTQY
-842 KKKVFEINK
+842 KKEVFKVNGD
-851 NSIKWCG
+851 SIKWIG
-858 EYIPNDT
+858 EIIPEGT

-878 YTSAKFETPGEFSI
+878 YTSTEFKTFMGFSVQ
-892 SNLDFIIVYYYNL
+892 NLDFIIVYYYNL

-918 SGVETKC
+918 YGVETKC

-965 VKINNEEVKVGEDN
+965 VNINNTEAEAGEDN

-997 TTQKR
+997 TTQVWP
-1002 ITKEQAIEEWTT
+1002 TEEQAIIEWTT

-1022 YTTTNNSVTS
+1022 YTTTNNPVI
-1032 ESKPF
+1032 SKPDPVKIIF
-1037 EITFIGETIKHNGNS
+1037 GKEVINSTARIGVIDDDKINEHLEGN
-1052 FIQYEPST
+1052 FPQ
-1060 DVSIDITDMPD
+1060 
-1071 EYNQYN
+1071 EYNNPSISVDSIAWCYDLQQENGVLSLQKASNVQCNNLYYQIVDSKEIDN
-1077 INSGTDAGM
+1077 RGFVDV
-1086 YFNFRNDY
+1086 YWKVLD
-1094 NYNKEGLYEEEL
+1094 NKIEVANLENPGEL
-1106 YLEASR
+1106 YLG
-1112 NIYYKIITP
+1112 IF
-1121 GTSDKWHRVNA
+1121 
-1132 QAEELIATTKNSG
+1132 EEPNTK
-1145 PIYLGIIT
+1145 
-1153 KTQDAQEAETYVY
+1153 DAVEIKAAAY
-1166 KITIINSEEPTFTW
+1166 KITVENSEKPTFTW
-1180 NGTYNNRD
+1180 EGTYLNNGD
-1188 VQLTITSDTDI
+1188 VQLVITPNTNNTNI
-1199 TNSRIEISQSVTI
+1199 TYASMSISPLVTN
-1212 EKTNKNNKSL
+1212 ERTNKDRSL
-1222 IYIIKNPNIGEK
+1222 IYTLKNPSIGK
-1234 YTGTIYLETSNYHI
+1234 YTGTIYLKTQGYNIKNTFS
-1248 ENSFNFE
+1248 FE
-1255 IKGNASGGTNQSNG
+1255 IKSNSQGGSDQPSG

-1274 WEYPSRTF
+1274 WQYPSKTF
-1282 TSQHNI
+1282 TGEKFI
-1288 KFGIN
+1288 KFGVN
-1293 SNNCNEYLTTLITK
+1293 SNGCDKYLTTLIIE
-1307 DSAGIHTENLGKEF
+1307 DPNGIHTENLGKEF
-1321 NAEKSVIIKEDTTV
+1321 HGEKSVKISKHSNISDDKSDFTKV

-1341 YKGNILNSDS
+1341 YNGKILNSDS
-1351 RKYVISLADVPVYPN
+1351 RKYVISLSDVPVYPN

-1387 LDELGKF
+1387 LDELGNF

-1448 ISSKILLPKCLMD
+1448 ISSKILLPTCLMD

-1490 TFTGVPDVADSYGN
+1490 TFTGVPDVADSYGS
-1504 SIFLSKESYKN
+1504 SIFLSKESHNN

-1539 DEEYSLPEILPNSDD
+1539 DEEYSLPEILPDSED
-1554 PNSSVLEDPDPILGK
+1554 PNSPVLEDSNPIFGK

-1593 DSTGLNIREETFDMC
+1593 DSTGLNIREETFDMY
-1608 TIPLQNWLPTDNG
+1608 TIPLENWLPTSE
-1621 NEAEG
+1621 NE
-1626 TPLLRLYGIKYNK
+1626 TKCPLLRLYGIKYNK

-1645 ILLDSYKRIKPIIE
+1645 VLLDSYKQIKPIIE
-1659 KEADLEQYGLSIN
+1659 AVDDLEQYGLSIDN
-1672 GGIPY
+1672 YGKPY
-1677 YDKIPYLGFS
+1677 YDKIPFLGFS
-1687 EKKGGGTQTHL
+1687 EKEDGGTQTHL

-1718 FYDKIDGNP
+1718 FYDKIKGNP
-1727 FKGNFQNEQLSKFLD
+1727 FKGSFQHEELSKFLE

-1757 CRIGSEDGRWKCKDG
+1757 CRIGGPSILGKSQDDG
-1772 VDGDAIRSPRPY
+1772 VDGDAIRSPKPY

-1790 GSGTRSDTIMGY
+1790 GSGNRSDTIMGY
-1802 RQNDRQ
+1802 QKDDRQ
-1808 YFPFPAYLTENPDI
+1808 YFPFPAHLTEDPNKAYNANSPD
-1822 EYNSTSKDKYNC
+1822 DRFNC
-1834 TVNSEKDV
+1834 TVNSEKKGK
-1842 DNNDDIYSELCTFKG
+1842 DIYSELCTFKG
-1857 KAAFHST
+1857 QSA
-1864 TTRDNFYTYT
+1864 FYTTNTDNSFYNYT

-1885 IGTAD
+1885 VGTAD
-1890 GGILQFANYGNGD
+1890 GGILQFKRETIRSRNL
-1903 FNLPQNFVW
+1903 NLPQNFAW
-1912 SKNATNTHTNKV
+1912 SDSAPDIHKNKV
-1924 KNYAQIIASLL
+1924 KNYAQIVASLL
-1935 SQIYVLSDDEKD
+1935 SQIYVLSDTEKD
-1947 HYILQNLVKLNK
+1947 HYVLQNLVKLNK
-1959 YNEAWKADI
+1959 YNEAWRADI
-1968 LVKLHCNTENENSS
+1968 LVKLHCNTEDENSS
-1982 KFINIIPKKFT
+1982 KFINIIPKQFT
-1993 QGGNTY
+1993 QGGHTY

-2013 SALHPVDNEGNK
+2013 SALRPVDNKGNK

-2035 TFKFTNENN
+2035 TFKFTDENN
-2044 INPIFNDLI
+2044 INPVFSDLV

-2073 YNSNFASQ
+2073 YNSNFAPQ
-2081 NFLQNIYANE
+2081 NFLQNIYTE
-2091 NDIVQKQIP
+2091 ESGVSYKQIP
-2100 VSQTLNADQL
+2100 VSQALNADQL

-2126 IYLIDKFIKPD
+2126 IYLIDKFVNPSN
-2137 DQGTLFGI
+2137 QGILFGI
-2145 ISQDTNNLVKLEL
+2145 VSKYNQNLVKLEL

>member
-143 DKFIISWGQA
+143 DKFIISWGKA

-167 LQSFAEGESYWPKLV
+167 NRSFAEGESYWPKLV
-182 KVHIVSI
+182 KLHIVSI

-204 YPTNTKNIDEEQY
+204 YPTNTKDSN
-217 ENPKSDIN
+217 SDDT
-225 NSFPISTEEFLDKD
+225 FPISTEEFLDEE
-239 GTMKD
+239 GVMKD

-290 RKYKIKEGE
+290 RNSPTEG
-299 KEKEEEVFDIYF
+299 EVFDIYF

-335 NMSLVSNEGSGENIT
+335 NMTLVNSEKSEESST
-350 HYKDY
+350 TYKDY
-355 LQVPKNKERDRD
+355 LQVPKGGEHDRD

-377 LEEPGNT
+377 IEEPGKT
-384 YAKFKE
+384 YEDFK
-390 KSYYT
+390 KGSYYT
-395 QVKNYL
+395 RVKNYL
-401 SFRVPGSIVYPN
+401 SFPVPGSIIYENGIKFSTDLSILGKADVAEPAEPAPGKKSSKTSTNNIDIPN
-413 TPELST
+413 TE
-419 NSTILDKV
+419 
-427 GNIRPSESITTKNN
+427 
-441 SKISTNVPENI
+441 
-452 ENPINPDIPDTPE
+452 
-465 ITKPIFKIYKYR
+465 KPLHKIYNYR
-477 PLIKNLLRAYVVKDD
+477 PLIKNLLRAYVAKDD
-492 CKVPMTITKEYE
+492 CKVPSTITKEYK
-504 ETKEDK
+504 ETKEGK
-510 KIKKS
+510 TTKKS
-515 VTLGAYYCNPEEIN
+515 ITLGAYYFNPEEIN
-529 DDGQYTTT
+529 EKGEYITT
-537 INGIKIPLSPEGIPD
+537 INGIKVPLSPEGVPD

-561 PVLVKVATVKKKEL
+561 PVLVKVATVKKDKL
-575 DKNIK
+575 DENVK
-580 DAEYYINYT
+580 DAEYSIGYT
-589 VCPCMPYGVLDHL
+589 VCPCMPYGLLDHL

-695 NTKIPE
+695 NTRIPE

-706 ELTELIPHAG
+706 DLTELIPHAG

-727 DDDHKKYVYFDKNQ
+727 DDDHEKYVYFDKNQ
-741 KVRSATDLFDKDGN
+741 KVRSAIDLFDKD
-755 LKLTENNIEN
+755 KDPNIA
-765 PENTE
+765 T
-770 DPENIENTEDPEIS
+770 DVLEDPEIPE
-784 NDNTTEEKY
+784 DNPTEIAEGTEEY
-793 HYSYTL
+793 HASYTL
-799 TKTTSE
+799 VKTTSE
-805 CLVPI
+805 CRQPI
-810 KYSLSYE
+810 SYSLDHE

-823 DAISDIKGYIFH
+823 ENIAYIKGNIFK
-835 GIGFTQY
+835 GAEFTQY
-842 KKKVFEINK
+842 KKEVFKVNGD
-851 NSIKWCG
+851 SIKWAG
-858 EYIPNDT
+858 ETIPEGT

-878 YTSAKFETPGEFSI
+878 YTSSEFKTFMGFDASK
-892 SNLDFIIVYYYNL
+892 LDFIIVYYYNL
-905 AGGINLYYTTVTR
+905 AGGINLYYTTVTQ
-918 SGVETKC
+918 SGVDTKC

-931 SELTKDHKQIKF
+931 SALTEDYRQIVF
-943 NVGIYDPDTKK
+943 NVGVHDANNENN
-954 LIPNQNIKELT
+954 LIPVQDDKELI
-965 VKINNEEVKVGEDN
+965 VKINNKQIKTEGIEAGKN
-979 KYIIDVEKGNTY
+979 KYIIDNVKKGDIY
-991 NATASV
+991 NATVSV
-997 TTQKR
+997 TTEDW
-1002 ITKEQAIEEWTT
+1002 IT

-1022 YTTTNNSVTS
+1022 YTTTNNPVIP
-1032 ESKPF
+1032 KPDPVKIVF
-1037 EITFIGETIKHNGNS
+1037 EGEVINSDGNS
-1052 FIQYEPST
+1052 FIQCNPIEDGTITIGAADIPEKYNGFTIDTGT
-1060 DVSIDITDMPD
+1060 DAGTYFDFIYKNEGLYLTANKNIDYKI
-1071 EYNQYN
+1071 
-1077 INSGTDAGM
+1077 INSGTFGQ
-1086 YFNFRNDY
+1086 
-1094 NYNKEGLYEEEL
+1094 NKW
-1106 YLEASR
+1106 
-1112 NIYYKIITP
+1112 N
-1121 GTSDKWHRVNA
+1121 
-1132 QAEELIATTKNSG
+1132 ELIAYSEDRLIASSKNLGTT
-1145 PIYLGIIT
+1145 YLGIIA
-1153 KTQDAQEAETYVY
+1153 KTQNAQEIETFVF
-1166 KITIINSEEPTFTW
+1166 KITVEDPKKPSFTW
-1180 NGTYNNRD
+1180 EGTCLNNGD
-1188 VQLTITSDTDI
+1188 VQLTITPDTDI
-1199 TNSRIEISQSVTI
+1199 TYASMSISPLVTNERI
-1212 EKTNKNNKSL
+1212 NKDGSL
-1222 IYIIKNPNIGEK
+1222 IYTLKNPSIGK
-1234 YTGTIYLETSNYHI
+1234 YTGTIYLKTQGYNIKNTFS
-1248 ENSFNFE
+1248 FE
-1255 IKGNASGGTNQSNG
+1255 IKSNSQGGSDQPSE

-1274 WEYPSRTF
+1274 WQYPSKTF
-1282 TSQHNI
+1282 TGEKFI

-1293 SNNCNEYLTTLITK
+1293 KNNCNEYLTTLIIE
-1307 DSAGIHTENLGKEF
+1307 DPSGIHTENLGKEF
-1321 NAEKSVIIKEDTTV
+1321 HGEKSVKISKHSNISDDKIDFTKV

-1341 YKGNILNSDS
+1341 YNGKILNSDS
-1351 RKYVISLADVPVYPN
+1351 RKYVISLDDVPVYPN

-1387 LDELGKF
+1387 LDELGNF

-1471 IDSIGANVNIVGSQ
+1471 TDSIGANVNIVGSQ

-1490 TFTGVPDVADSYGN
+1490 TFTGVPDVADSYGS
-1504 SIFLSKESYKN
+1504 SIFLSNESYNN

-1539 DEEYSLPEILPNSDD
+1539 DEEYSLPEILPDSGNPD
-1554 PNSSVLEDPDPILGK
+1554 SSVLEDPNPILGK
-1569 DNFNLELLFKGYT
+1569 DNFNLELLFKEYT
-1582 PIKTTESYRYY
+1582 PIKTAESYRYY
-1593 DSTGLNIREETFDMC
+1593 DSTGLNIREGTFDMY
-1608 TIPLQNWLPTDNG
+1608 TIPLQKWLPTDNE

-1639 MAARER
+1639 IAARER
-1645 ILLDSYKRIKPIIE
+1645 VLLDSYKQIRPIIE
-1659 KEADLEQYGLSIN
+1659 TVGDLEQYGLSIDDS
-1672 GGIPY
+1672 GKPY

-1687 EKKGGGTQTHL
+1687 ERRGGGTKTHL

-1703 EYTNADDKN
+1703 EYTNADDAN

-1718 FYDKIDGNP
+1718 FYDKINGNP
-1727 FKGNFQNEQLSKFLD
+1727 FKGNFQHEELNKFLD

-1757 CRIGSEDGRWKCKDG
+1757 CRIGGSSTLGDSQADG

-1790 GSGTRSDTIMGY
+1790 GSGNRSDTIMGY
-1802 RQNDRQ
+1802 KQNDRQ
-1808 YFPFPAYLTENPDI
+1808 YFPFPAHLTENPDVS
-1822 EYNSTSKDKYNC
+1822 YSQNSVDRFNC
-1834 TVNSEKDV
+1834 IVNSEKDEKE
-1842 DNNDDIYSELCTFKG
+1842 DDDIYSELCTFKD
-1857 KAAFHST
+1857 KSAFYT
-1864 TTRDNFYTYT
+1864 TNTQDNFYTYT

-1890 GGILQFANYGNGD
+1890 GGILKFERNKNIFRD
-1903 FNLPQNFVW
+1903 LNLPQNFAW
-1912 SKNATNTHTNKV
+1912 SSKATDIHKNKV

-1959 YNEAWKADI
+1959 YNEAWRADI
-1968 LVKLHCNTENENSS
+1968 LVKLHCDTEGENSS
-1982 KFINIIPKKFT
+1982 KFINIIPKQFT
-1993 QGGNTY
+1993 QGGHAY

-2013 SALHPVDNEGNK
+2013 SALRPVDNEGNK

-2035 TFKFTNENN
+2035 TFKFTDENN
-2044 INPIFNDLI
+2044 INPVFSDLV

-2081 NFLQNIYANE
+2081 NFLQNIYTE
-2091 NDIVQKQIP
+2091 ESGVSYKQIP

-2126 IYLIDKFIKPD
+2126 IYLIDKFVNPNN
-2137 DQGTLFGI
+2137 QGILFGI
-2145 ISQDTNNLVKLEL
+2145 VSKYNENLVKLEL

>member
-167 LQSFAEGESYWPKLV
+167 SQSFAEGESYWPKLV

-217 ENPKSDIN
+217 EDPKSDIN

-401 SFRVPGSIVYPN
+401 SFQVPGSIVYPN

-427 GNIRPSESITTKNN
+427 ENIRPSESITTKNN
-441 SKISTNVPENI
+441 SKISTNVLENT
-452 ENPINPDIPDTPE
+452 ETPINPDINDTSE

-515 VTLGAYYCNPEEIN
+515 ITLGAYYFNPEEIEN
-529 DDGQYTTT
+529 GQYTTT
-537 INGIKIPLSPEGIPD
+537 INGIKVPLSPEGVPD

-561 PVLVKVATVKKKEL
+561 PVLIKVATVKKNEL
-575 DKNIK
+575 DKNTK
-580 DAEYYINYT
+580 DTEYHIDYT

-695 NTKIPE
+695 NTRIPE

-741 KVRSATDLFDKDGN
+741 KVRSATDLFNKNKDP
-755 LKLTENNIEN
+755 NIA
-765 PENTE
+765 T
-770 DPENIENTEDPEIS
+770 DILEDPEIPK
-784 NDNTTEEKY
+784 DNPTEISEGKEEY
-793 HYSYTL
+793 HASYTL
-799 TKTTSE
+799 VKTTSE
-805 CLVPI
+805 CRRSI
-810 KYSLSYE
+810 SY
-817 KDINTL
+817 KLDHTKGVNTL
-823 DAISDIKGYIFH
+823 ENIAYIQGNIFKGV
-835 GIGFTQY
+835 GFTQY
-842 KKKVFEINK
+842 KKEVFKVSGD
-851 NSIKWCG
+851 SIKWIG
-858 EYIPNDT
+858 ETIPEGT

-878 YTSAKFETPGEFSI
+878 YTSSEFKTFMGFDA

-918 SGVETKC
+918 SGVETEC

-931 SELTKDHKQIKF
+931 SELTEDHKQIKF
-943 NVGIYDPDTKK
+943 SVSTTGGSIDPSNVTGANKDS
-954 LIPNQNIKELT
+954 KE
-965 VKINNEEVKVGEDN
+965 D
-979 KYIIDVEKGNTY
+979 KYIIDNVKKNNTY
-991 NATASV
+991 NASVSV
-997 TTQKR
+997 TTEDWK
-1002 ITKEQAIEEWTT
+1002 T

-1022 YTTTNNSVTS
+1022 YTTTSNSVIP
-1032 ESKPF
+1032 KPDPV
-1037 EITFIGETIKHNGNS
+1037 EIVFGEEVINSTARIVVIDDDKINEHLKGN
-1052 FIQYEPST
+1052 FPQ
-1060 DVSIDITDMPD
+1060 
-1071 EYNQYN
+1071 EYNNPSISVDSIAWCYDLQQENGVLSLQKASNVQCNNLYYQIVDSKEIDN
-1077 INSGTDAGM
+1077 RGFVDV
-1086 YFNFRNDY
+1086 YWKPLDY
-1094 NYNKEGLYEEEL
+1094 KIEVANLEKPGEL
-1106 YLEASR
+1106 YLG
-1112 NIYYKIITP
+1112 IF
-1121 GTSDKWHRVNA
+1121 
-1132 QAEELIATTKNSG
+1132 EEPNTK
-1145 PIYLGIIT
+1145 
-1153 KTQDAQEAETYVY
+1153 DAVEIKAAAY
-1166 KITIINSEEPTFTW
+1166 KITVENSEKPTFTW
-1180 NGTYNNRD
+1180 GGTYLSNGD
-1188 VQLTITSDTDI
+1188 VQLVITPNTNI
-1199 TNSRIEISQSVTI
+1199 TYTSMSISPLVTN
-1212 EKTNKNNKSL
+1212 ERTNKDNSL
-1222 IYIIKNPNIGEK
+1222 IYTLKNPSIGK
-1234 YTGTIYLETSNYHI
+1234 YAGTIYLKTQGYNIKNTFS
-1248 ENSFNFE
+1248 FE
-1255 IKGNASGGTNQSNG
+1255 IKSNSQGGSDQPSG

-1274 WEYPSRTF
+1274 WQYPSKTF
-1282 TSQHNI
+1282 TGEQFI
-1288 KFGIN
+1288 KFGVN
-1293 SNNCNEYLTTLITK
+1293 SNSCDKYLTTLIIE
-1307 DSAGIHTENLGKEF
+1307 DPGGIHTENLGKEF
-1321 NAEKSVIIKEDTTV
+1321 HGEKSVKISKHSNISDDKIDFTKV

-1341 YKGNILNSDS
+1341 YNGKILNSDS
-1351 RKYVISLADVPVYPN
+1351 RKYVISLSDVPVYPN

-1394 DRENYEF
+1394 DRENYEL
-1401 PIIYQRWLWTAPI
+1401 PIVYQRWLWTAPI

-1504 SIFLSKESYKN
+1504 SIFLSKESYNN

-1539 DEEYSLPEILPNSDD
+1539 DEEYSLPQILPDSGNPD
-1554 PNSSVLEDPDPILGK
+1554 SSVLEDSDPILGK
-1569 DNFNLELLFKGYT
+1569 DNFNLELLFKGDT

-1593 DSTGLNIREETFDMC
+1593 DSTGLNIREGTFDMY
-1608 TIPLQNWLPTDNG
+1608 TIPLQNWLPTSE
-1621 NEAEG
+1621 NE
-1626 TPLLRLYGIKYNK
+1626 TKCPLLRLYGIKYNK

-1645 ILLDSYKRIKPIIE
+1645 ILLDSYKQIRPIIE
-1659 KEADLEQYGLSIN
+1659 TVDDLEQYGLSIN
-1672 GGIPY
+1672 GGQPY
-1677 YDKIPYLGFS
+1677 YSKIPFLGFS
-1687 EKKGGGTQTHL
+1687 EKKGGGTKTHL

-1703 EYTNADDKN
+1703 EYTSASDEN
-1712 PRLYIK
+1712 PRLHVK

-1727 FKGNFQNEQLSKFLD
+1727 FKGNFQHKELSKFLE
-1742 NISTSLVQQIIVGRG
+1742 NISTSLVQQIIIGRG
-1757 CRIGSEDGRWKCKDG
+1757 CRIGDNEDG
-1772 VDGDAIRSPRPY
+1772 VDGDSILSPRPD
-1784 RLTSRM
+1784 RLTFRM
-1790 GSGTRSDTIMGY
+1790 GSGTKSDHIMGWETS
-1802 RQNDRQ
+1802 DRQ
-1808 YFPFPAYLTENPDI
+1808 YFPYPYNLVEVDTTASYSSSI
-1822 EYNSTSKDKYNC
+1822 EKYNHN
-1834 TVNSEKDV
+1834 VNPERLGEKNV
-1842 DNNDDIYSELCTFKG
+1842 SSELVTYPG
-1857 KAAFHST
+1857 RAAFT
-1864 TTRDNFYTYT
+1864 TTSNFKTFYTYT
-1874 LLGIQDSANGF
+1874 LLGIQDAANGF
-1885 IGTAD
+1885 VGTAD
-1890 GGILQFANYGNGD
+1890 GGILESLRKTGGVNFPQKFA
-1903 FNLPQNFVW
+1903 W
-1912 SKNATNTHTNKV
+1912 STNAPVIHKNTV
-1924 KNYAQIIASLL
+1924 RNYAQIVASLL
-1935 SQIYVLSDDEKD
+1935 SQIYVLSDAEKD
-1947 HYILQNLVKLNK
+1947 HYVLQNLVKLNK
-1959 YNEAWKADI
+1959 YNEAWRADI
-1968 LVKLHCNTENENSS
+1968 LVKLHCNTEGENSS
-1982 KFINIIPKKFT
+1982 KFINIIPKQFT
-1993 QGGNTY
+1993 QGGHTY

-2035 TFKFTNENN
+2035 TFKFTDENN
-2044 INPIFNDLI
+2044 INPVFSDLV

-2081 NFLQNIYANE
+2081 NFLQNIYTE
-2091 NDIVQKQIP
+2091 ESGVSYKKIP
-2100 VSQTLNADQL
+2100 VSQALNADQL

-2126 IYLIDKFIKPD
+2126 IYLIDKFVNPSN
-2137 DQGTLFGI
+2137 QGILFGI
-2145 ISQDTNNLVKLEL
+2145 VSKYNQNLVKLEL

-2182 LQGYDSKYTWILKT
+2182 LQGYDSKYTWILRT
-2196 HGDNPE
+2196 HGDDPE

>member
-143 DKFIISWGQA
+143 DKFIISWGET
-153 GLNNKNFIS
+153 GKNNRDYIS

-167 LQSFAEGESYWPKLV
+167 SQSFAEGESYWPKLV

-217 ENPKSDIN
+217 EDPESDIN
-225 NSFPISTEEFLDKD
+225 NSFPISTEEFLQND
-239 GTMKD
+239 GVLND

-255 NCQYSVFQQKVSG
+255 NCQYSIFQQKVSG
-268 KLGILL
+268 KLALLL

-290 RKYKIKEGE
+290 RKYKIKEGDE
-299 KEKEEEVFDIYF
+299 EKEEEVFDIYF

-335 NMSLVSNEGSGENIT
+335 NMSVVTREGSGENIT

-355 LQVPKNKERDRD
+355 LTVSKDEEPNRD

-377 LEEPGNT
+377 LEEPGET
-384 YAKFKE
+384 YEEFKNN
-390 KSYYT
+390 SYYT
-395 QVKNYL
+395 KVKNYL
-401 SFRVPGSIVYPN
+401 SFQVPGSIEYKDIPKLSTDLSVVGKTDVAVPTEPAPGKKSSKALTNNTDNPN
-413 TPELST
+413 TEKPLR
-419 NSTILDKV
+419 TIY
-427 GNIRPSESITTKNN
+427 N
-441 SKISTNVPENI
+441 
-452 ENPINPDIPDTPE
+452 
-465 ITKPIFKIYKYR
+465 YR

-515 VTLGAYYCNPEEIN
+515 ITLGAYYCNPEKIN
-529 DDGQYTTT
+529 DNGQYVTT
-537 INGIKIPLSPEGIPD
+537 INGIEVPLSPEGIPD

-561 PVLVKVATVKKKEL
+561 PVLVKVATVKKNEL
-575 DKNIK
+575 DKNTK

-621 TWKYYVNADSI
+621 TWKYYVNANSI

-690 NYKIL
+690 NYKVL
-695 NTKIPE
+695 NTRIPE

-741 KVRSATDLFDKDGN
+741 KVRNATDLFDENKDP
-755 LKLTENNIEN
+755 NIA
-765 PENTE
+765 T
-770 DPENIENTEDPEIS
+770 DILEDPEIPK
-784 NDNTTEEKY
+784 DNPTEISEGEEEY
-793 HYSYTL
+793 HASYTL
-799 TKTTSE
+799 VKTTSE
-805 CLVPI
+805 CRKSI
-810 KYSLSYE
+810 SYSLEYNE
-817 KDINTL
+817 DANTL
-823 DAISDIKGYIFH
+823 ENIAYIKGNIFK
-835 GIGFTQY
+835 GVGFTQY
-842 KKKVFEINK
+842 KKEVFKVNED
-851 NSIKWCG
+851 SIKWIG
-858 EYIPNDT
+858 ETIPEDT

-878 YTSAKFETPGEFSI
+878 YTSSEFKTFMGFDASK
-892 SNLDFIIVYYYNL
+892 LDFIIVYYYNL
-905 AGGINLYYTTVTR
+905 AGGINLYYTTVIQKE
-918 SGVETKC
+918 VQTKC
-925 PIIKIN
+925 PIIKV
-931 SELTKDHKQIKF
+931 SPDYSLKEETKFIKF
-943 NVGIYDPDTKK
+943 SVSTENVGN
-954 LIPNQNIKELT
+954 IPIK
-965 VKINNEEVKVGEDN
+965 VKIEGEDAVAN
-979 KYIIDVEKGNTY
+979 KGYYTINNVKKGNTY

-997 TTQKR
+997 
-1002 ITKEQAIEEWTT
+1002 ITEDWIT

-1022 YTTTNNSVTS
+1022 YTTTSNPVIPKPDPVKIVFGEQVIEPS
-1032 ESKPF
+1032 ESKIAINEEDASQINTNQLPQ
-1037 EITFIGETIKHNGNS
+1037 EYQGYSID
-1052 FIQYEPST
+1052 ST
-1060 DVSIDITDMPD
+1060 DVNTYYTLEQNESGEVILQNYGNNGDYELKYQISTEKSFSTNNWNLLGLGTSQVIVTSNSPGVYYLGIFIPIETKDI
-1071 EYNQYN
+1071 N
-1077 INSGTDAGM
+1077 IVKIA
-1086 YFNFRNDY
+1086 
-1094 NYNKEGLYEEEL
+1094 
-1106 YLEASR
+1106 
-1112 NIYYKIITP
+1112 IYKII
-1121 GTSDKWHRVNA
+1121 
-1132 QAEELIATTKNSG
+1132 
-1145 PIYLGIIT
+1145 
-1153 KTQDAQEAETYVY
+1153 
-1166 KITIINSEEPTFTW
+1166 INNPQPPTFKW
-1180 NGTYNNRD
+1180 SGEYLDGD
-1188 VQLTITSDTDI
+1188 VQLTVTPDTNITYTSI
-1199 TNSRIEISQSVTI
+1199 SISPLVTNER
-1212 EKTNKNNKSL
+1212 TNKDNSL
-1222 IYIIKNPNIGEK
+1222 IYTLKNPSIGK
-1234 YTGTIYLETSNYHI
+1234 YTGTIYLKTQGYNIKNTFS
-1248 ENSFNFE
+1248 FE
-1255 IKGNASGGTNQSNG
+1255 IKSNSQGGSNQPSG

-1274 WEYPSRTF
+1274 WQYPSKTF
-1282 TSQHNI
+1282 TGEKFI
-1288 KFGIN
+1288 KFGVN
-1293 SNNCNEYLTTLITK
+1293 KNNCNEYLTTLIIE
-1307 DSAGIHTENLGKEF
+1307 DPSGIHTENLGKEF
-1321 NAEKSVIIKEDTTV
+1321 HREKSVKISKHSNISDDKIDFTKV

-1341 YKGNILNSDS
+1341 YNGKILNSDS
-1351 RKYVISLADVPVYPN
+1351 RKYVISLDDVPVYPN

-1387 LDELGKF
+1387 LDELGNF

-1471 IDSIGANVNIVGSQ
+1471 TDSIGANVNIVGSQ

-1490 TFTGVPDVADSYGN
+1490 TFTGVPDVADSYGS
-1504 SIFLSKESYKN
+1504 SIFLSNESYNN

-1524 KRVLIDDTKIQLQDS
+1524 KRVLIDDTKTQLQDS
-1539 DEEYSLPEILPNSDD
+1539 DEEYSLPEIFPNSGD

-1593 DSTGLNIREETFDMC
+1593 DSTGLNIREGTFDMY
-1608 TIPLQNWLPTDNG
+1608 TIGLRRWLPTDDG

-1626 TPLLRLYGIKYNK
+1626 TPLLRLYGVKYNK

-1645 ILLDSYKRIKPIIE
+1645 ILLDSYKQIRPIIE
-1659 KEADLEQYGLSIN
+1659 TVDDLEQYGLSIN
-1672 GGIPY
+1672 GGQPY
-1677 YDKIPYLGFS
+1677 YSKIPFLGFS
-1687 EKKGGGTQTHL
+1687 EKKGGGTKTHL

-1703 EYTNADDKN
+1703 EYTNASDEN
-1712 PRLYIK
+1712 PRLHVK

-1727 FKGNFQNEQLSKFLD
+1727 FKGNFQYKELSKFLE
-1742 NISTSLVQQIIVGRG
+1742 NISTSLVQQIIIGRG
-1757 CRIGSEDGRWKCKDG
+1757 CRIGDNEDG
-1772 VDGDAIRSPRPY
+1772 VDGDSIISPRPD
-1784 RLTSRM
+1784 RLTFRM
-1790 GSGTRSDTIMGY
+1790 GSGTKSDHIMGWETG
-1802 RQNDRQ
+1802 DRQ
-1808 YFPFPAYLTENPDI
+1808 YFPYPYNLVEVDTTASYSSSI
-1822 EYNSTSKDKYNC
+1822 EKYNHN
-1834 TVNSEKDV
+1834 VNPERSEEKNV
-1842 DNNDDIYSELCTFKG
+1842 SSELVTYPG
-1857 KAAFHST
+1857 RAAFT
-1864 TTRDNFYTYT
+1864 TTSNFKTFYTYT
-1874 LLGIQDSANGF
+1874 LLGIQDAANGF

-1890 GGILQFANYGNGD
+1890 GGILESLRKTGGVNFPQKFA
-1903 FNLPQNFVW
+1903 W
-1912 SKNATNTHTNKV
+1912 STNAPDVHKNKV
-1924 KNYAQIIASLL
+1924 RNYAQIVASLL
-1935 SQIYVLSDDEKD
+1935 SQIYVLSDAERD

-1959 YNEAWKADI
+1959 YNEAWRADI
-1968 LVKLHCNTENENSS
+1968 LVKLHCNTEGKNSS
-1982 KFINIIPKKFT
+1982 KFINIIPKQFT
-1993 QGGNTY
+1993 QGGHTY

-2013 SALHPVDNEGNK
+2013 SALNPVDNEGNK

-2035 TFKFTNENN
+2035 TFKFTDENN
-2044 INPIFNDLI
+2044 INPAFSDLV

-2081 NFLQNIYANE
+2081 NFLQNIYTE
-2091 NDIVQKQIP
+2091 ESGVSYKQIP

-2126 IYLIDKFIKPD
+2126 IYLIDKFVNPNN
-2137 DQGTLFGI
+2137 QGTLFGI
-2145 ISQDTNNLVKLEL
+2145 ISKYNENLIKLEL

>member
-110 NTTFSSDELAKDGTI
+110 NTTFSSDELAKGGTI

-182 KVHIVSI
+182 KLHIVSI

-217 ENPKSDIN
+217 DDPKSDIN
-225 NSFPISTEEFLDKD
+225 NSFPISTEEFLQND
-239 GTMKD
+239 GVLND

-255 NCQYSVFQQKVSG
+255 NCQYSIFQQKVSG

-290 RKYKIKEGE
+290 RKYKIKEGDE
-299 KEKEEEVFDIYF
+299 EKEEEVFDIYF

-355 LQVPKNKERDRD
+355 LQVPKEGEGERDRD

-401 SFRVPGSIVYPN
+401 SFEVPGSIVYLN
-413 TPELST
+413 TPKLST

-465 ITKPIFKIYKYR
+465 IIKPKFKIYKYR

-504 ETKEDK
+504 ETKENK
-510 KIKKS
+510 KIKKFI
-515 VTLGAYYCNPEEIN
+515 TLGAYYCNPEEIN

-575 DKNIK
+575 DENIK

-695 NTKIPE
+695 NTRIPE

-741 KVRSATDLFDKDGN
+741 KVRSATDLFDENKDP
-755 LKLTENNIEN
+755 NIA
-765 PENTE
+765 T
-770 DPENIENTEDPEIS
+770 DILEDPEIPK
-784 NDNTTEEKY
+784 DNPTEISEGEEY
-793 HYSYTL
+793 HASYTL
-799 TKTTSE
+799 VKITSE
-805 CLVPI
+805 CLKSI
-810 KYSLSYE
+810 SYSLKHE
-817 KDINTL
+817 EDVNTL
-823 DAISDIKGYIFH
+823 ENIAYIKGNIFK
-835 GIGFTQY
+835 GVGFTQY
-842 KKKVFEINK
+842 KKEVFKVSGD
-851 NSIKWCG
+851 SIKWIG
-858 EYIPNDT
+858 ETIPEGT

-878 YTSAKFETPGEFSI
+878 YTSSEFKTFMGFDASK
-892 SNLDFIIVYYYNL
+892 LDFIIVYYYNL
-905 AGGINLYYTTVTR
+905 AGGINLYYTTVIQEKIQT
-918 SGVETKC
+918 EC
-925 PIIKIN
+925 PIIKIEPEY
-931 SELTKDHKQIKF
+931 SLTGETKQIKF
-943 NVGIYDPDTKK
+943 SVSTTGGSIDPSNVTGANKDS
-954 LIPNQNIKELT
+954 KE
-965 VKINNEEVKVGEDN
+965 D
-979 KYIIDVEKGNTY
+979 KYIIDNVKKNNTY
-991 NATASV
+991 NASV
-997 TTQKR
+997 SVVTEDW
-1002 ITKEQAIEEWTT
+1002 IT

-1022 YTTTNNSVTS
+1022 YTTTSNPVIQ
-1032 ESKPF
+1032 KPDPVK
-1037 EITFIGETIKHNGNS
+1037 ITFGEEVIESDGNS
-1052 FIQYEPST
+1052 LIQCNPIEDGT
-1060 DVSIDITDMPD
+1060 ITIVNADIP
-1071 EYNQYN
+1071 EKYNGFT
-1077 INSGTDAGM
+1077 INTGTDAGT
-1086 YFNFRNDY
+1086 YFDFIY
-1094 NYNKEGLYEEEL
+1094 KKEGLYL
-1106 YLEASR
+1106 TANK
-1112 NIYYKIITP
+1112 NIDYKISNS
-1121 GTSDKWHRVNA
+1121 GTFSQGKWNELNA
-1132 QAEELIATTKNSG
+1132 QSEDRLIASSKNLGTT
-1145 PIYLGIIT
+1145 YLGIIA
-1153 KTQDAQEAETYVY
+1153 KTQNAQEIETFVF
-1166 KITIINSEEPTFTW
+1166 KITVEDSKKPSFTW
-1180 NGTYNNRD
+1180 EGTYLNNGD
-1188 VQLTITSDTDI
+1188 IQLTITPDTGI
-1199 TNSRIEISQSVTI
+1199 TYASMSISPLVTNERI
-1212 EKTNKNNKSL
+1212 NKDGSL
-1222 IYIIKNPNIGEK
+1222 IYTLKNPSIGK
-1234 YTGTIYLETSNYHI
+1234 YTGTIYLKTQGYNIKNTFS
-1248 ENSFNFE
+1248 FE
-1255 IKGNASGGTNQSNG
+1255 IKSNSQGGSDQPSG

-1274 WEYPSRTF
+1274 WQYPSKTF
-1282 TSQHNI
+1282 TGEKFI
-1288 KFGIN
+1288 KFGVN
-1293 SNNCNEYLTTLITK
+1293 KNNCNEYLTTLIIE
-1307 DSAGIHTENLGKEF
+1307 DPSGIHTENLGKEF
-1321 NAEKSVIIKEDTTV
+1321 HGEKSVKISKHSNISDDKIDFTKV

-1341 YKGNILNSDS
+1341 YDGKILNSDS

-1387 LDELGKF
+1387 LDELGNF

-1504 SIFLSKESYKN
+1504 SIFLSNESYN
-1515 ISVSIGLGN
+1515 DISVSIGLGN

-1539 DEEYSLPEILPNSDD
+1539 DEEYSLPQILPDSGNPD
-1554 PNSSVLEDPDPILGK
+1554 SSVLEDSDPILGK
-1569 DNFNLELLFKGYT
+1569 DNFNLELSFKGYT

-1593 DSTGLNIREETFDMC
+1593 DSTGLNIRERTFDMY

-1645 ILLDSYKRIKPIIE
+1645 VLLDSYKQIRPIIE
-1659 KEADLEQYGLSIN
+1659 KIEDLEQYGLSID
-1672 GGIPY
+1672 GDGKPY
-1677 YDKIPYLGFS
+1677 YDKIPFLGFS
-1687 EKKGGGTQTHL
+1687 EKEDGGTQTHL

-1703 EYTNADDKN
+1703 EYTSANDDN
-1712 PRLYIK
+1712 PRLHVK

-1727 FKGNFQNEQLSKFLD
+1727 FKGSFQHKELSKFLE
-1742 NISTSLVQQIIVGRG
+1742 NISTSLVQQVIVGRG
-1757 CRIGSEDGRWKCKDG
+1757 CRIGGKVNIGSIGYEGNDG
-1772 VDGDAIRSPRPY
+1772 VDGDSILSPCPY
-1784 RLTSRM
+1784 RLTQRM
-1790 GSGTRSDTIMGY
+1790 GRDIRQDRKNADRIMGWKK
-1802 RQNDRQ
+1802 DDKD
-1808 YFPFPAYLTENPDI
+1808 YFPYPYNLVEVNIDPNKTPYSSSI
-1822 EYNSTSKDKYNC
+1822 EKYNHN
-1834 TVNSEKDV
+1834 VNPERSGETNV
-1842 DNNDDIYSELCTFKG
+1842 SSELATYPG
-1857 KAAFHST
+1857 RAAF
-1864 TTRDNFYTYT
+1864 RARRKPKREYGGFYTYT
-1874 LLGIQDSANGF
+1874 LLGIQDAVNGF

-1890 GGILQFANYGNGD
+1890 GGILKFVYKEGYC
-1903 FNLPQNFVW
+1903 NLPQNFAW
-1912 SKNATNTHTNKV
+1912 SIQASAVNKKTV
-1924 KNYAQIIASLL
+1924 RNYAQIIASLL
-1935 SQIYVLSDDEKD
+1935 SQIYVLSDTEKD

-1959 YNEAWKADI
+1959 YKEAWRADI
-1968 LVKLHCNTENENSS
+1968 LVKLHCNTEGKNSS
-1982 KFINIIPKKFT
+1982 KFINIIPKQFT

-2013 SALHPVDNEGNK
+2013 SALRPVDNNGNK

-2035 TFKFTNENN
+2035 TFKFTDENN
-2044 INPIFNDLI
+2044 INPVFSDLV

-2081 NFLQNIYANE
+2081 NFLQNIYTE
-2091 NDIVQKQIP
+2091 ESGVSYKQIP
-2100 VSQTLNADQL
+2100 VSQTLNTDQL

-2126 IYLIDKFIKPD
+2126 IYLIDKFVNPSN
-2137 DQGTLFGI
+2137 QGILFGI
-2145 ISQDTNNLVKLEL
+2145 VSKYDKNLVKLEL

-2182 LQGYDSKYTWILKT
+2182 LQGYDSKYTWILRT
-2196 HGDNPE
+2196 HGDDPE

>member
-1 MAERKITTNTFGEGL
+1 MAERKVTTNTFGEGL

-110 NTTFSSDELAKDGTI
+110 NTIFSSDEFTKDGAI

-143 DKFIISWGQA
+143 DKFIISWGDA
-153 GLNNKNFIS
+153 GINNIDRIS
-162 NFGNT
+162 NFGNSSMN
-167 LQSFAEGESYWPKLV
+167 LKENENYWPKLV

-189 QDDGKLIYLDNDVQW
+189 EDSGKITYLDDDVHWYDNKGEIKNNNEGANPKHREGKFIISQEEFLQDDGV
-204 YPTNTKNIDEEQY
+204 T
-217 ENPKSDIN
+217 
-225 NSFPISTEEFLDKD
+225 
-239 GTMKD
+239 KD
-244 LHNLDEYRHAL
+244 LHNLDEYRYAL
-255 NCQYSVFQQKVSG
+255 QCQYSVFQQKVSG
-268 KLGILL
+268 KLALLL

-299 KEKEEEVFDIYF
+299 EEKEEEVFDIYF

-326 IIITKSTLK
+326 IIITKSALK
-335 NMSLVSNEGSGENIT
+335 NMLVVTKEGSREN
-350 HYKDY
+350 KDY
-355 LQVPKNKERDRD
+355 LRVPKNGEHYRD

-384 YAKFKE
+384 YEDFKKE
-390 KSYYT
+390 SYYT
-395 QVKNYL
+395 KVKNYL
-401 SFRVPGSIVYPN
+401 SFQVPGSFEYKDIPK
-413 TPELST
+413 LST
-419 NSTILDKV
+419 DLSSLKT
-427 GNIRPSESITTKNN
+427 ESATPVPIKKN
-441 SKISTNVPENI
+441 SKIPS
-452 ENPINPDIPDTPE
+452 DIPDNQDNQDIELPLN
-465 ITKPIFKIYKYR
+465 IIYNYR
-477 PLIKNLLRAYVVKDD
+477 PLIKNLLRAYEVKDD
-492 CKVPMTITKEYE
+492 CKVPMTIE
-504 ETKEDK
+504 
-510 KIKKS
+510 IKDS
-515 VTLGAYYCNPEEIN
+515 TTLGAYYCNPERIN
-529 DDGQYTTT
+529 DDGQYVTT
-537 INGIKIPLSPEGIPD
+537 IKGVEIPLKPEGIPD
-552 DVVVNTFKR
+552 DVVVNTFKK
-561 PVLVKVATVKKKEL
+561 PVLIKIATVKKDDLKKE
-575 DKNIK
+575 NQ
-580 DAEYYINYT
+580 EYSIDYT

-615 GSVNLD
+615 GSVTID

-632 TLNYGLTTNLKE
+632 TLNYGFNTNLKE
-644 DENEVVEKV
+644 DENEIVDKV
-653 VMEFYDNQGLSA
+653 VMEFYDNQGICA

-675 DAKFTEYIELDKESS
+675 DAKFTEYIQLDVESS

-695 NTKIPE
+695 STKIPE

-706 ELTELIPHAG
+706 DLTELIPHAG
-716 EYAGQCVKDII
+716 EYAGQCVKDISPK
-727 DDDHKKYVYFDKNQ
+727 DADKYVYFDKNQ

-755 LKLTENNIEN
+755 PKLTENNIEN
-765 PENTE
+765 LENIE
-770 DPENIENTEDPEIS
+770 DLENIENTEDTVDPEIP
-784 NDNTTEEKY
+784 NDNTTEEEY
-793 HYSYTL
+793 YYSYTL

-823 DAISDIKGYIFH
+823 DAISYIKENIFH
-835 GIGFTQY
+835 GVEFTQQN
-842 KKKVFEINK
+842 KQVFEINK

-858 EYIPNDT
+858 EDIPNNT

-873 HGETT
+873 HGESS
-878 YTSAKFETPGEFSI
+878 YTSVEFKTFMEFSVQD
-892 SNLDFIIVYYYNL
+892 LDFIIVYYYNL
-905 AGGINLYYTTVTR
+905 AGGINLYYTAVTQ

-931 SELTKDHKQIKF
+931 SVLTEDHKQIKF
-943 NVGIYDPDTKK
+943 SVNVYDASEKD
-954 LIPNQNIKELT
+954 LIPVENIKELI
-965 VKINNEEVKVGEDN
+965 VKINNKEVKVGEDN
-979 KYIIDVEKGNTY
+979 QYTINVEKGNTY

-1022 YTTTNNSVTS
+1022 YTTTTNPVIP

-1037 EITFIGETIKHNGNS
+1037 EITFIGETIKHNDNS

-1060 DVSIDITDMPD
+1060 DVSIDITDMPYG
-1071 EYNQYN
+1071 YNQYN

-1094 NYNKEGLYEEEL
+1094 NYNKEGLYEEKL

-1121 GTSDKWHRVNA
+1121 GTSDKWTELKA
-1132 QAEELIATTKNSG
+1132 QAENSIATIKDSG
-1145 PIYLGIIT
+1145 PIYLGIIA
-1153 KTQDAQEAETYVY
+1153 KTQDASEIETYVY
-1166 KITIINSEEPTFTW
+1166 KITIINPEKPTFTW
-1180 NGTYNNRD
+1180 DGAYNNGD
-1188 VQLTITSDTDI
+1188 VQLTITPNTDI
-1199 TNSRIEISQSVTI
+1199 INSSIKISQSYTI
-1212 EKTNKNNKSL
+1212 EKTNKNKSL
-1222 IYIIKNPNIGEK
+1222 IYIIKNPKIDK
-1234 YTGTIYLETSNYHI
+1234 YTGTIYLDTSNYHI

-1255 IKGNASGGTNQSNG
+1255 IKGNTSGGTNQSNG

-1274 WEYPSRTF
+1274 WEYPSKTF

-1288 KFGIN
+1288 KFGVN
-1293 SNNCNEYLTTLITK
+1293 SNNCNEYLTTLIIE

-1321 NAEKSVIIKEDTTV
+1321 NAEKSVTIKEDTKV

-1341 YKGNILNSDS
+1341 YNGNILNSDS
-1351 RKYVISLADVPVYPN
+1351 RKYVISLDDVPIYPN

-1387 LDELGKF
+1387 LDELGNI
-1394 DRENYEF
+1394 DTENYES

-1414 FNDKYTTYSDFKDC
+1414 FNENYTTYNDFKDC

-1448 ISSKILLPKCLMD
+1448 ISSKILQPKCLED
-1461 NYPKDSEFKV
+1461 NYPKNEDFKI

-1485 TDPNI
+1485 TNPNI
-1490 TFTGVPDVADSYGN
+1490 SFTGVPDVADSYGS
-1504 SIFLSKESYKN
+1504 SIFLSNESYHYIN
-1515 ISVSIGLGN
+1515 VSIGLGN
-1524 KRVLIDDTKIQLQDS
+1524 RRILIDDTKTQLQDS
-1539 DEEYSLPEILPNSDD
+1539 DEEYSLPEILPEEED
-1554 PNSSVLEDPDPILGK
+1554 PNSSISEYFDPIFGK
-1569 DNFNLELLFKGYT
+1569 DNFNLELSFKNQT
-1582 PIKTTESYRYY
+1582 PEKTTENYRYY
-1593 DSTGLNIREETFDMC
+1593 DSTGLNIREGTFDMY
-1608 TIPLQNWLPTDNG
+1608 TIDLKSWLPTDNG
-1621 NEAEG
+1621 SEAEG
-1626 TPLLRLYGIKYNK
+1626 TPLLRLYGVKYNK

-1659 KEADLEQYGLSIN
+1659 KEADLEQYGLSISD
-1672 GGIPY
+1672 GIPY

-1687 EKKGGGTQTHL
+1687 EKRGGGTKTHL

-1703 EYTNADDKN
+1703 EYTSANDTN

-1742 NISTSLVQQIIVGRG
+1742 NISTSLIQQIIVGRG
-1757 CRIGSEDGRWKCKDG
+1757 CRIGGSSTLGNSQDDG

-1784 RLTSRM
+1784 RLTTRM
-1790 GSGTRSDTIMGY
+1790 GRGDRSDTIMGY
-1802 RQNDRQ
+1802 QTNDRQ
-1808 YFPFPAYLTENPDI
+1808 YFPFPAHLTENPDVS
-1822 EYNSTSKDKYNC
+1822 YSPNSIDKFNC
-1834 TVNSEKDV
+1834 TVNSEKEG
-1842 DNNDDIYSELCTFKG
+1842 DNIYSELCTFKN
-1857 KAAFHST
+1857 KSAFYT
-1864 TTRDNFYTYT
+1864 TNTKNNFYTYT

-1890 GGILQFANYGNGD
+1890 GGILKFERNKQIPRD
-1903 FNLPQNFVW
+1903 LNLPQNFAW
-1912 SKNATNTHTNKV
+1912 SANATDTHTNKV

-1935 SQIYVLSDDEKD
+1935 SQIYVLSDDEKN

-1968 LVKLHCNTENENSS
+1968 LVKLHCNIEKENSS

-2013 SALHPVDNEGNK
+2013 SALRPVDNKGNK
-2025 ISLESYVNSK
+2025 ISLESYANSK
-2035 TFKFTNENN
+2035 TFKFTDENN
-2044 INPIFNDLI
+2044 INPMFNDLV

-2081 NFLQNIYANE
+2081 NFLQNIYTNE

-2100 VSQTLNADQL
+2100 VSQALSADQL

-2126 IYLIDKFIKPD
+2126 IYLIDKFIKSD
-2137 DQGTLFGI
+2137 TQGTLFGI
-2145 ISQDTNNLVKLEL
+2145 ISQDVNNLVKLEL

-2202 LRDLANINLFNYGK
+2202 LRDLANINLFNYGR

>member
-162 NFGNT
+162 NFGNKT
-167 LQSFAEGESYWPKLV
+167 CSFAEGESYWPKLV
-182 KVHIVSI
+182 KLHIVSI

-204 YPTNTKNIDEEQY
+204 YPTNIKDSNS
-217 ENPKSDIN
+217 NSDN
-225 NSFPISTEEFLDKD
+225 AFPISTEEFLDKD

-299 KEKEEEVFDIYF
+299 EEKEEEVFDIYF

-335 NMSLVSNEGSGENIT
+335 NMSLVSSEGSGENLT
-350 HYKDY
+350 KYKDY
-355 LQVPKNKERDRD
+355 LQVPKGGERDRD

-377 LEEPGNT
+377 LEEPGDT
-384 YAKFKE
+384 YEEFKMG
-390 KSYYT
+390 SYYT
-395 QVKNYL
+395 QIKNYL
-401 SFRVPGSIVYPN
+401 SFQVPGSIKYNGIKFSTDLSVLGKVDVVEPAGPAPGKKSSKTLTNNTDNPN
-413 TPELST
+413 IEKPLST
-419 NSTILDKV
+419 
-427 GNIRPSESITTKNN
+427 
-441 SKISTNVPENI
+441 
-452 ENPINPDIPDTPE
+452 
-465 ITKPIFKIYKYR
+465 IYNYR
-477 PLIKNLLRAYVVKDD
+477 PLIKNLLRAYVAKDD

-515 VTLGAYYCNPEEIN
+515 ITLGAYYCNPEKIN
-529 DDGQYTTT
+529 DKGQYVTT
-537 INGIKIPLSPEGIPD
+537 INGIEVPLSPRGIPD

-561 PVLVKVATVKKKEL
+561 PVLVKVATVKKNEL
-575 DKNIK
+575 DKNTK

-716 EYAGQCVKDII
+716 EYAGQCVKDISPE
-727 DDDHKKYVYFDKNQ
+727 DAKKYVYFDKNQ
-741 KVRSATDLFDKDGN
+741 KVRSATDLFDKNKDP
-755 LKLTENNIEN
+755 NIA
-765 PENTE
+765 T
-770 DPENIENTEDPEIS
+770 DILEDPEIPK
-784 NDNTTEEKY
+784 DNPTEISEGEEEY
-793 HYSYTL
+793 HASYTL
-799 TKTTSE
+799 VKTTSE
-805 CLVPI
+805 CLKSI
-810 KYSLSYE
+810 SYNLKHNE
-817 KDINTL
+817 DVNTL
-823 DAISDIKGYIFH
+823 ENIAYIKGNIFK
-835 GIGFTQY
+835 GVGFTQY
-842 KKKVFEINK
+842 KKEVFKVNGD
-851 NSIKWCG
+851 SIKWIG
-858 EYIPNDT
+858 ETIPEGT

-878 YTSAKFETPGEFSI
+878 YTSSEFKTFMGFDA

-905 AGGINLYYTTVTR
+905 AGGINLYYTTVIQE
-918 SGVETKC
+918 GVQTEC
-925 PIIKIN
+925 PIIKIEPEY
-931 SELTKDHKQIKF
+931 SLTGETKQIKF
-943 NVGIYDPDTKK
+943 SVSTTGGSIDPSNVTGANKDS
-954 LIPNQNIKELT
+954 
-965 VKINNEEVKVGEDN
+965 EED
-979 KYIIDVEKGNTY
+979 KYIIDNVKKNNTY
-991 NATASV
+991 NASVSV
-997 TTQKR
+997 TTEDWK
-1002 ITKEQAIEEWTT
+1002 T

-1022 YTTTNNSVTS
+1022 YTTTSNPVIP
-1032 ESKPF
+1032 KPDPVK
-1037 EITFIGETIKHNGNS
+1037 ITFGKEVINSTARIVVIDDDKINEHLEGN
-1052 FIQYEPST
+1052 FPQ
-1060 DVSIDITDMPD
+1060 
-1071 EYNQYN
+1071 EYNNPSISVDSIAWCYDLQQENGVLSLSRASNVQCNNLYYQ
-1077 INSGTDAGM
+1077 IVDS
-1086 YFNFRNDY
+1086 
-1094 NYNKEGLYEEEL
+1094 KEIDNRGFVDVYWKLLDHKIEVANLEKPGEL
-1106 YLEASR
+1106 YLG
-1112 NIYYKIITP
+1112 IF
-1121 GTSDKWHRVNA
+1121 
-1132 QAEELIATTKNSG
+1132 EEPNTK
-1145 PIYLGIIT
+1145 
-1153 KTQDAQEAETYVY
+1153 DAVEIKAAAY
-1166 KITIINSEEPTFTW
+1166 KITVENYEKPTFTW
-1180 NGTYNNRD
+1180 GGTYLSNGD
-1188 VQLTITSDTDI
+1188 VQLVITPDTNI
-1199 TNSRIEISQSVTI
+1199 TYTSMSISPLVTN
-1212 EKTNKNNKSL
+1212 ERTNKDNSL
-1222 IYIIKNPNIGEK
+1222 IYTLKNPSIGK
-1234 YTGTIYLETSNYHI
+1234 YAGTIYLKTQGYNIKNTFS
-1248 ENSFNFE
+1248 FE
-1255 IKGNASGGTNQSNG
+1255 IKSNSQGGSDQPSG

-1274 WEYPSRTF
+1274 WQYPSKTF
-1282 TSQHNI
+1282 TGQHNI
-1288 KFGIN
+1288 KFGVN
-1293 SNNCNEYLTTLITK
+1293 SNNCDEYLTTLITE

-1321 NAEKSVIIKEDTTV
+1321 NAEKSVTIKEDTKV

-1341 YKGNILNSDS
+1341 YDGKILNSDS
-1351 RKYVISLADVPVYPN
+1351 RKYVISLDDVPVYPN

-1387 LDELGKF
+1387 LDELGNF

-1428 QFQTGLD
+1428 QFQSGLD

-1471 IDSIGANVNIVGSQ
+1471 IDSIGANVNIVGNQ

-1504 SIFLSKESYKN
+1504 SIFLSRESYDS

-1539 DEEYSLPEILPNSDD
+1539 DEEYSLPEILPDSED
-1554 PNSSVLEDPDPILGK
+1554 PNSPVLEDSNPIFGK

-1593 DSTGLNIREETFDMC
+1593 DSTGLNIRERTFDMY
-1608 TIPLQNWLPTDNG
+1608 TIPLENWLPTSE
-1621 NEAEG
+1621 NE
-1626 TPLLRLYGIKYNK
+1626 TKCPLLRLYGIKYNK

-1645 ILLDSYKRIKPIIE
+1645 VLLDSYKQIRPIIE
-1659 KEADLEQYGLSIN
+1659 TVSDLEQYGLSIN
-1672 GGIPY
+1672 GGLPY
-1677 YDKIPYLGFS
+1677 YSKIPFLGFS
-1687 EKKGGGTQTHL
+1687 EKEGGGTQTHL

-1703 EYTNADDKN
+1703 EYTGAKDDN
-1712 PRLYIK
+1712 PRLHIK

-1727 FKGNFQNEQLSKFLD
+1727 FKGSFQHKELSKFLE
-1742 NISTSLVQQIIVGRG
+1742 NISTSLVQQVIVGRG
-1757 CRIGSEDGRWKCKDG
+1757 CRIGGKFNIGSIGYEGNDG
-1772 VDGDAIRSPRPY
+1772 VDGDSILSPRPY
-1784 RLTSRM
+1784 RLTQRM
-1790 GSGTRSDTIMGY
+1790 GRDIRQDRENADRIMGWEK
-1802 RQNDRQ
+1802 DDKD
-1808 YFPFPAYLTENPDI
+1808 YFPYPYNLVEVNIDPNKTPYSSSI
-1822 EYNSTSKDKYNC
+1822 EKYNHN
-1834 TVNSEKDV
+1834 VNPERSGDTNV
-1842 DNNDDIYSELCTFKG
+1842 SSELATYPG
-1857 KAAFHST
+1857 RAAF
-1864 TTRDNFYTYT
+1864 RARRKPKQEYGGFYTYT
-1874 LLGIQDSANGF
+1874 LLGIQDAANGF

-1890 GGILQFANYGNGD
+1890 GGILKFVYKEGYC
-1903 FNLPQNFVW
+1903 NLPQNFAW
-1912 SKNATNTHTNKV
+1912 SIQASNVHKNNV
-1924 KNYAQIIASLL
+1924 RNYAQIVASLL
-1935 SQIYVLSDDEKD
+1935 SQIYVLSDTEKD
-1947 HYILQNLVKLNK
+1947 HYVLQNLVKLNK
-1959 YNEAWKADI
+1959 YNEAWRADI
-1968 LVKLHCNTENENSS
+1968 LVKLHCNTEGENSS
-1982 KFINIIPKKFT
+1982 KFINIIPKQFT
-1993 QGGNTY
+1993 QGGHTY

-2013 SALHPVDNEGNK
+2013 SALRPVDNEGNK
-2025 ISLESYVNSK
+2025 ISLESYVNSG
-2035 TFKFTNENN
+2035 TFKFTDENN
-2044 INPIFNDLI
+2044 INPVFSDLV

-2081 NFLQNIYANE
+2081 NFLQNIYTE
-2091 NDIVQKQIP
+2091 ESGVSYKQIP
-2100 VSQTLNADQL
+2100 VSQALNADQL

-2126 IYLIDKFIKPD
+2126 IYLIDKFVNPSN
-2137 DQGTLFGI
+2137 QGILFGI
-2145 ISQDTNNLVKLEL
+2145 VSKYKENHKENLVKLEL

-2182 LQGYDSKYTWILKT
+2182 LQGYDSKYTWILRT
-2196 HGDNPE
+2196 HGDDPE

>member
-143 DKFIISWGQA
+143 DKFIISWGET
-153 GLNNKNFIS
+153 GKNNRDYIS

-167 LQSFAEGESYWPKLV
+167 SQSFAEGESYWPKLV

-217 ENPKSDIN
+217 EDPKSDIN
-225 NSFPISTEEFLDKD
+225 NSFPISTEEFLQND
-239 GTMKD
+239 GVLND

-255 NCQYSVFQQKVSG
+255 NCQYSIFQQKVSG
-268 KLGILL
+268 KLALLL

-290 RKYKIKEGE
+290 RKYKIKEGDE
-299 KEKEEEVFDIYF
+299 EKEEEVFDIYF

-335 NMSLVSNEGSGENIT
+335 NMSVVTREGSGENIT

-355 LQVPKNKERDRD
+355 LTVSKDEEPNRD

-377 LEEPGNT
+377 LEEPGDT
-384 YAKFKE
+384 YEEFKNN
-390 KSYYT
+390 SYYT
-395 QVKNYL
+395 KVKNYL
-401 SFRVPGSIVYPN
+401 SFQVPGSIEYKDIPK
-413 TPELST
+413 LST
-419 NSTILDKV
+419 DLSVV
-427 GNIRPSESITTKNN
+427 GKTDVAVPPEPAPGKKSSKALTNN
-441 SKISTNVPENI
+441 TDNPNI
-452 ENPINPDIPDTPE
+452 E
-465 ITKPIFKIYKYR
+465 KPLRTIYNYR

-515 VTLGAYYCNPEEIN
+515 ITLGAYYCNPEKIN
-529 DDGQYTTT
+529 DNGQYVTT
-537 INGIKIPLSPEGIPD
+537 INGIEVPLSPEGIPD

-561 PVLVKVATVKKKEL
+561 PVLVKVATVKKNEL
-575 DKNIK
+575 DKNTK
-580 DAEYYINYT
+580 DAEYYIDYT

-727 DDDHKKYVYFDKNQ
+727 DDDHEKYVYFDKNQ
-741 KVRSATDLFDKDGN
+741 KVRNATDLFDKD
-755 LKLTENNIEN
+755 KDPNIA
-765 PENTE
+765 T
-770 DPENIENTEDPEIS
+770 DILEDPEIPK
-784 NDNTTEEKY
+784 DNPTEISEGEEEY
-793 HYSYTL
+793 HASYTL
-799 TKTTSE
+799 VKTTSE
-805 CLVPI
+805 CRKSI
-810 KYSLSYE
+810 SYSLKHE
-817 KDINTL
+817 EDVNTL
-823 DAISDIKGYIFH
+823 ENIAYIKGNIFK
-835 GIGFTQY
+835 GVGFTQY
-842 KKKVFEINK
+842 KKEVFKVNGD
-851 NSIKWCG
+851 SIKWIG
-858 EYIPNDT
+858 ETIPEDT

-878 YTSAKFETPGEFSI
+878 YTSSEFKTFMGFDASK
-892 SNLDFIIVYYYNL
+892 LDFIIVYYYNL
-905 AGGINLYYTTVTR
+905 AGGINLYYTTVIQKE
-918 SGVETKC
+918 VQTKC
-925 PIIKIN
+925 PIIKV
-931 SELTKDHKQIKF
+931 SPDYSLKEETKFIKF
-943 NVGIYDPDTKK
+943 SVSTENVGN
-954 LIPNQNIKELT
+954 IPIK
-965 VKINNEEVKVGEDN
+965 VKIEGEDAVAN
-979 KYIIDVEKGNTY
+979 KGYYTINNVKKGNTY

-997 TTQKR
+997 
-1002 ITKEQAIEEWTT
+1002 ITEDWIT

-1022 YTTTNNSVTS
+1022 YTTTSNPVIPKPDPVKIVFG
-1032 ESKPF
+1032 EEVIEPSKSKIAINEEDASQINTNQLPQ
-1037 EITFIGETIKHNGNS
+1037 EYQGYSID
-1052 FIQYEPST
+1052 ST
-1060 DVSIDITDMPD
+1060 DVNTYYTLEQNESGEVILQNYGNNGDYELKYQISTEKSFSANNWNLLGLGTSQVIVTSNSPGVYYLGIFIPIETKDI
-1071 EYNQYN
+1071 N
-1077 INSGTDAGM
+1077 IVKIA
-1086 YFNFRNDY
+1086 
-1094 NYNKEGLYEEEL
+1094 
-1106 YLEASR
+1106 
-1112 NIYYKIITP
+1112 IYKII
-1121 GTSDKWHRVNA
+1121 
-1132 QAEELIATTKNSG
+1132 
-1145 PIYLGIIT
+1145 
-1153 KTQDAQEAETYVY
+1153 
-1166 KITIINSEEPTFTW
+1166 INNPQPPTFKW
-1180 NGTYNNRD
+1180 SGEYLDGD
-1188 VQLTITSDTDI
+1188 VQLTVTPDTDI
-1199 TNSRIEISQSVTI
+1199 TYTSISISPLVTN
-1212 EKTNKNNKSL
+1212 ERTNKDNSL
-1222 IYIIKNPNIGEK
+1222 IYTLKNPSIGK
-1234 YTGTIYLETSNYHI
+1234 YTGTVYLKTQGYNIKNTFS
-1248 ENSFNFE
+1248 FE
-1255 IKGNASGGTNQSNG
+1255 IKSNSQGGSNQPSG

-1274 WEYPSRTF
+1274 WQYPSKTF
-1282 TSQHNI
+1282 TGEKFI
-1288 KFGIN
+1288 KFGVN
-1293 SNNCNEYLTTLITK
+1293 KNNCNEYLTTLIIE
-1307 DSAGIHTENLGKEF
+1307 DPSGIHTENLGKEF
-1321 NAEKSVIIKEDTTV
+1321 HGEKSVKISKHSNISADKIDFTKV

-1341 YKGNILNSDS
+1341 YNGKILNSDS
-1351 RKYVISLADVPVYPN
+1351 RKYVISLDDVPVYPN

-1387 LDELGKF
+1387 LDELGNF

-1504 SIFLSKESYKN
+1504 SIFLSNESYN
-1515 ISVSIGLGN
+1515 SISVSIGLGN
-1524 KRVLIDDTKIQLQDS
+1524 KRVLIDDTKTQLQDS
-1539 DEEYSLPEILPNSDD
+1539 DEEYSLPEILPNSGD

-1593 DSTGLNIREETFDMC
+1593 DSTGLNIREGTFDMY
-1608 TIPLQNWLPTDNG
+1608 TIGLRRWLPTDDG
-1621 NEAEG
+1621 SEAEG
-1626 TPLLRLYGIKYNK
+1626 TPLLRLYGVKYNK

-1645 ILLDSYKRIKPIIE
+1645 ILLDSYKQIRPIIE
-1659 KEADLEQYGLSIN
+1659 TVDDLEQYGLSIN
-1672 GGIPY
+1672 GGQPY
-1677 YDKIPYLGFS
+1677 YSKIPFLGFS
-1687 EKKGGGTQTHL
+1687 EKKGGGTKTHL

-1703 EYTNADDKN
+1703 EYTNASDEN
-1712 PRLYIK
+1712 PRLHVK

-1727 FKGNFQNEQLSKFLD
+1727 FKGNFQHKELSKFLE
-1742 NISTSLVQQIIVGRG
+1742 NISTSLVQQIIIGRG
-1757 CRIGSEDGRWKCKDG
+1757 CRIGDNEDG
-1772 VDGDAIRSPRPY
+1772 VDGDSIISPRPD
-1784 RLTSRM
+1784 RLTFRM
-1790 GSGTRSDTIMGY
+1790 GSGTKSDHIMGWETG
-1802 RQNDRQ
+1802 DRQ
-1808 YFPFPAYLTENPDI
+1808 YFPYPYNLVEVDTTASYSSSI
-1822 EYNSTSKDKYNC
+1822 EKYNHN
-1834 TVNSEKDV
+1834 VNPERSEEKNV
-1842 DNNDDIYSELCTFKG
+1842 SSELVTYPG
-1857 KAAFHST
+1857 RAAFT
-1864 TTRDNFYTYT
+1864 TTSNFKTFYTYT
-1874 LLGIQDSANGF
+1874 LLGIQDAANGF

-1890 GGILQFANYGNGD
+1890 GGILESLRKTGGVNFPQKFA
-1903 FNLPQNFVW
+1903 W
-1912 SKNATNTHTNKV
+1912 STNAPDVHKNKV
-1924 KNYAQIIASLL
+1924 RNYAQIVASLL
-1935 SQIYVLSDDEKD
+1935 SQIYVLSDAERD

-1959 YNEAWKADI
+1959 YNEAWRADI
-1968 LVKLHCNTENENSS
+1968 LVKLHCNTEGKNSS
-1982 KFINIIPKKFT
+1982 KFINIIPKQFT
-1993 QGGNTY
+1993 QEGHTY
-1999 VGINLFAFAAAAQY
+1999 VGINLFAFATAAQY
-2013 SALHPVDNEGNK
+2013 SALNPVDNEGNK

-2035 TFKFTNENN
+2035 TFKFTDENN
-2044 INPIFNDLI
+2044 INPVFSDLV

-2081 NFLQNIYANE
+2081 NFLQNIYTE
-2091 NDIVQKQIP
+2091 ESGVSYKQIP

-2126 IYLIDKFIKPD
+2126 IYLIDKFVNPSN
-2137 DQGTLFGI
+2137 QGILFGI
-2145 ISQDTNNLVKLEL
+2145 VSKYQNNLVKLEL

>member
-162 NFGNT
+162 NFGNKT
-167 LQSFAEGESYWPKLV
+167 CSFAEGESYWPKLV
-182 KVHIVSI
+182 KLHIVSI

-204 YPTNTKNIDEEQY
+204 YPTDIKDSN
-217 ENPKSDIN
+217 SDN
-225 NSFPISTEEFLDKD
+225 AFPISTEEFLNKD

-299 KEKEEEVFDIYF
+299 EEKEEEVFDIYF

-335 NMSLVSNEGSGENIT
+335 NMSLVSSEGSGENIT
-350 HYKDY
+350 NYKDY
-355 LQVPKNKERDRD
+355 LTVSKDEERDRD

-377 LEEPGNT
+377 LEEPGKT
-384 YAKFKE
+384 YEEFKNN
-390 KSYYT
+390 SYYT
-395 QVKNYL
+395 KVKNYL
-401 SFRVPGSIVYPN
+401 SFQVPGAIVYQNIPS
-413 TPELST
+413 LST
-419 NSTILDKV
+419 NLSVLGKV
-427 GNIRPSESITTKNN
+427 DVAVPIGPAPGKKSSKTLTNN
-441 SKISTNVPENI
+441 TDNPNI
-452 ENPINPDIPDTPE
+452 E
-465 ITKPIFKIYKYR
+465 KPLRTIYKYR
-477 PLIKNLLRAYVVKDD
+477 PLIKNLLRAYIVKDD

-515 VTLGAYYCNPEEIN
+515 ITLGAYYCNPEKIN
-529 DDGQYTTT
+529 DNGQYITT
-537 INGIKIPLSPEGIPD
+537 INGIEVPLLPEGIPD

-561 PVLVKVATVKKKEL
+561 PVLVKVATVKKNEL
-575 DKNIK
+575 DKNTK
-580 DAEYYINYT
+580 DAEYYIDYT
-589 VCPCMPYGVLDHL
+589 VCPCMPYGLLDHL

-706 ELTELIPHAG
+706 DLTELIPHAG
-716 EYAGQCVKDII
+716 EYAGQCVKDISPE
-727 DDDHKKYVYFDKNQ
+727 DANKYVYFDKNQ
-741 KVRSATDLFDKDGN
+741 KVRSATDLFDENKDP
-755 LKLTENNIEN
+755 NIA
-765 PENTE
+765 T
-770 DPENIENTEDPEIS
+770 DILEDPEIPE
-784 NDNTTEEKY
+784 DNPTEISEGEEY
-793 HYSYTL
+793 HASYTL
-799 TKTTSE
+799 VKTTSE
-805 CLVPI
+805 CRKSI
-810 KYSLSYE
+810 SYSLE
-817 KDINTL
+817 HNEDVNTL
-823 DAISDIKGYIFH
+823 ENIAYIKGNIFK
-835 GIGFTQY
+835 GVGFTQY
-842 KKKVFEINK
+842 KKEVFKVNGD
-851 NSIKWCG
+851 SIKWIG
-858 EYIPNDT
+858 ETIPEGT

-873 HGETT
+873 HEQTA
-878 YTSAKFETPGEFSI
+878 YTSSEFKTFRGFDA

-905 AGGINLYYTTVTR
+905 AGGINLYYTTVIQERVQT
-918 SGVETKC
+918 EC
-925 PIIKIN
+925 PIIKIDPEY
-931 SELTKDHKQIKF
+931 SLTGETKQIKF
-943 NVGIYDPDTKK
+943 SVSTTGGSIDPSNVIGANKDS
-954 LIPNQNIKELT
+954 
-965 VKINNEEVKVGEDN
+965 EED
-979 KYIIDVEKGNTY
+979 KYIIDNVEKNNTY
-991 NATASV
+991 NASV
-997 TTQKR
+997 SVVTEDWK
-1002 ITKEQAIEEWTT
+1002 T

-1022 YTTTNNSVTS
+1022 YTTTSTPVIP
-1032 ESKPF
+1032 KPDPVK
-1037 EITFIGETIKHNGNS
+1037 ITFGGEVIESDGNS
-1052 FIQYEPST
+1052 LIQCNPLE
-1060 DVSIDITDMPD
+1060 DGSITIDSANIPE
-1071 EYNQYN
+1071 EYNGFTIN
-1077 INSGTDAGM
+1077 IGTDAGT
-1086 YFNFRNDY
+1086 YFDFIYKN
-1094 NYNKEGLYEEEL
+1094 EGLYL
-1106 YLEASR
+1106 TAYK
-1112 NIYYKIITP
+1112 NIDYKIITP
-1121 GTSDKWHRVNA
+1121 GTSNKWNKLNA
-1132 QAEELIATTKNSG
+1132 QEEESIATTKNSG
-1145 PIYLGIIT
+1145 PIYLGIIA
-1153 KTQDAQEAETYVY
+1153 KTQDALEIETYVY
-1166 KITIINSEEPTFTW
+1166 KITIINPEKPTFTW
-1180 NGTYNNRD
+1180 EDTYLNNGD
-1188 VQLTITSDTDI
+1188 VQLVITPNTNNTNI
-1199 TNSRIEISQSVTI
+1199 TYASMSISPLVTN
-1212 EKTNKNNKSL
+1212 ERTNKDRSL
-1222 IYIIKNPNIGEK
+1222 IYTLKNPSIGK
-1234 YTGTIYLETSNYHI
+1234 YTGTIYLKTQGYNIKNTFS
-1248 ENSFNFE
+1248 FE
-1255 IKGNASGGTNQSNG
+1255 IKSNSQGGSDQPSG

-1274 WEYPSRTF
+1274 WQYPSKTF
-1282 TSQHNI
+1282 TGEKFI
-1288 KFGIN
+1288 KFGVN
-1293 SNNCNEYLTTLITK
+1293 SNDCDKYLTTLIIE
-1307 DSAGIHTENLGKEF
+1307 DPNGIHTENLGKEF
-1321 NAEKSVIIKEDTTV
+1321 HGEKSVKISKHSNISDDKSDFTKV

-1341 YKGNILNSDS
+1341 YNGKILNSDS
-1351 RKYVISLADVPVYPN
+1351 RKYVISLSDVPVYPN

-1387 LDELGKF
+1387 LDELGNF

-1414 FNDKYTTYSDFKDC
+1414 FNDNYTTYNDFKDC

-1471 IDSIGANVNIVGSQ
+1471 TDSIGANVNIVGSQ

-1490 TFTGVPDVADSYGN
+1490 TFTGVPDVADSYGS
-1504 SIFLSKESYKN
+1504 SIFLSNESYNN

-1539 DEEYSLPEILPNSDD
+1539 DEEYSLPEIFPDSGNPD
-1554 PNSSVLEDPDPILGK
+1554 SSVLEDPDPILGK
-1569 DNFNLELLFKGYT
+1569 DNFNLELSFKGYT

-1593 DSTGLNIREETFDMC
+1593 DSTGLNIREGTFDMY
-1608 TIPLQNWLPTDNG
+1608 TIGLSRWLPTDDG
-1621 NEAEG
+1621 SEAEG
-1626 TPLLRLYGIKYNK
+1626 TPLLRLYGVKYNK
-1639 MAARER
+1639 IAARER
-1645 ILLDSYKRIKPIIE
+1645 ILLDSYKQIRPIIE
-1659 KEADLEQYGLSIN
+1659 TVDDLEQYGLSIN
-1672 GGIPY
+1672 GDQPY
-1677 YDKIPYLGFS
+1677 YSKIPFLGFS
-1687 EKKGGGTQTHL
+1687 EKKGGGTKTHL

-1703 EYTNADDKN
+1703 EYTDASDEN
-1712 PRLYIK
+1712 PRLHVK

-1727 FKGNFQNEQLSKFLD
+1727 FKGNFQHKELSKFLE
-1742 NISTSLVQQIIVGRG
+1742 NISTSLVQQIIIGRG
-1757 CRIGSEDGRWKCKDG
+1757 CRIGDNEDG
-1772 VDGDAIRSPRPY
+1772 VDGDSIISPRPD
-1784 RLTSRM
+1784 RLTFRM
-1790 GSGTRSDTIMGY
+1790 GSGTKSDHIMGWETG
-1802 RQNDRQ
+1802 DRQ
-1808 YFPFPAYLTENPDI
+1808 YFPYPYNLVEVDTTASYSSSI
-1822 EYNSTSKDKYNC
+1822 EKYNHN
-1834 TVNSEKDV
+1834 VNPERSGEKNV
-1842 DNNDDIYSELCTFKG
+1842 SSELVTYPG
-1857 KAAFHST
+1857 RAAFT
-1864 TTRDNFYTYT
+1864 TTSNFKTFYTYT
-1874 LLGIQDSANGF
+1874 LLGIQDAANGF
-1885 IGTAD
+1885 VGTAD
-1890 GGILQFANYGNGD
+1890 GGILESLRKTGGVNFPQKFA
-1903 FNLPQNFVW
+1903 W
-1912 SKNATNTHTNKV
+1912 STNAPDIHKNKV
-1924 KNYAQIIASLL
+1924 RNYAQIVASLL
-1935 SQIYVLSDDEKD
+1935 SQIYVLSDAEKD
-1947 HYILQNLVKLNK
+1947 HYVLQNLVKLNK
-1959 YNEAWKADI
+1959 YNEAWRADI
-1968 LVKLHCNTENENSS
+1968 LVKLHCNTEGKNSS
-1982 KFINIIPKKFT
+1982 KFINIIPKQFT
-1993 QGGNTY
+1993 QGGHTY

-2013 SALHPVDNEGNK
+2013 SALNPVDNEGNK

-2035 TFKFTNENN
+2035 TFKFTDENN
-2044 INPIFNDLI
+2044 INPAFSDLV

-2081 NFLQNIYANE
+2081 NFLQNIYTE
-2091 NDIVQKQIP
+2091 ESGVSYKQIP

-2126 IYLIDKFIKPD
+2126 IYLIDKFVNPSN
-2137 DQGTLFGI
+2137 QGILFGI
-2145 ISQDTNNLVKLEL
+2145 VSKYNENLVKLEL

-2182 LQGYDSKYTWILKT
+2182 LQGYDSKYTWILRT
-2196 HGDNPE
+2196 HGDDPE

>member
-110 NTTFSSDELAKDGTI
+110 NTTFSSDELAKKGTI

-204 YPTNTKNIDEEQY
+204 YPTNTRNINEEQY
-217 ENPKSDIN
+217 EDPKSDIN

-290 RKYKIKEGE
+290 RNSPTEG
-299 KEKEEEVFDIYF
+299 EVFDIYF

-335 NMSLVSNEGSGENIT
+335 NMSLVSSEGSGENIT
-350 HYKDY
+350 NYKDY
-355 LQVPKNKERDRD
+355 LTVSKDKDKEPDRD

-384 YAKFKE
+384 YEEFKNN
-390 KSYYT
+390 SYYT
-395 QVKNYL
+395 KVKNYL
-401 SFRVPGSIVYPN
+401 SFQVPGSIVYPN

-515 VTLGAYYCNPEEIN
+515 ITLGAYYCNPEEIN

-561 PVLVKVATVKKKEL
+561 PVLIKVATVKKNEL
-575 DKNIK
+575 DKNTK
-580 DAEYYINYT
+580 DAEYHIDYT

-632 TLNYGLTTNLKE
+632 TLNYGLTTNLKD

-706 ELTELIPHAG
+706 DLTELIPHAG
-716 EYAGQCVKDII
+716 EYAGQCVKDISPE
-727 DDDHKKYVYFDKNQ
+727 DANKYVYFDKNQ
-741 KVRSATDLFDKDGN
+741 KVRSATDLFDKNKDP
-755 LKLTENNIEN
+755 NIA
-765 PENTE
+765 T
-770 DPENIENTEDPEIS
+770 DILEDPEIPE
-784 NDNTTEEKY
+784 DNPTEISEGEEEY
-793 HYSYTL
+793 HASYTL
-799 TKTTSE
+799 VKTTSE
-805 CLVPI
+805 CRKSI
-810 KYSLSYE
+810 SYSLE
-817 KDINTL
+817 HNEDVNTL
-823 DAISDIKGYIFH
+823 ENITYIKGNIFK
-835 GIGFTQY
+835 GVGFTQY
-842 KKKVFEINK
+842 KKEVFKVNGD
-851 NSIKWCG
+851 SIKWIG
-858 EYIPNDT
+858 ETIPEGT

-873 HGETT
+873 HGQTA
-878 YTSAKFETPGEFSI
+878 YTSSEFKTFRGFDA
-892 SNLDFIIVYYYNL
+892 SNLNFIIVYYYNL
-905 AGGINLYYTTVTR
+905 AGGINLYYTTVIQERVQT
-918 SGVETKC
+918 EC
-925 PIIKIN
+925 PIIKIDPEY
-931 SELTKDHKQIKF
+931 SLTGETKQIKF
-943 NVGIYDPDTKK
+943 SVSTTGGSIDPSNVIGANKDS
-954 LIPNQNIKELT
+954 
-965 VKINNEEVKVGEDN
+965 EED
-979 KYIIDVEKGNTY
+979 KYIIDNVEKNNTY
-991 NATASV
+991 NASV
-997 TTQKR
+997 SVVTEDWK
-1002 ITKEQAIEEWTT
+1002 T

-1022 YTTTNNSVTS
+1022 YTTTSTPVIP
-1032 ESKPF
+1032 KPDPVK
-1037 EITFIGETIKHNGNS
+1037 ITFGGEVIESDGNS
-1052 FIQYEPST
+1052 LIQCNPLE
-1060 DVSIDITDMPD
+1060 DGSITIGPADIP
-1071 EYNQYN
+1071 EKYNGFT
-1077 INSGTDAGM
+1077 INTGTDAGA
-1086 YFNFRNDY
+1086 YFDFIYKN
-1094 NYNKEGLYEEEL
+1094 EGLYL
-1106 YLEASR
+1106 TAYK
-1112 NIYYKIITP
+1112 NIDYKIITP
-1121 GTSDKWHRVNA
+1121 GTSNKWNELNA

-1145 PIYLGIIT
+1145 PIYLGIIA
-1153 KTQDAQEAETYVY
+1153 KTQDALEIETYVY
-1166 KITIINSEEPTFTW
+1166 KITIINPEKPTFTW
-1180 NGTYNNRD
+1180 EGTYLNNGD
-1188 VQLTITSDTDI
+1188 VQLVITPNTNNTNI
-1199 TNSRIEISQSVTI
+1199 TYASMSISQLVI
-1212 EKTNKNNKSL
+1212 NERTNKDRSL
-1222 IYIIKNPNIGEK
+1222 IYTLKNPSIGK
-1234 YTGTIYLETSNYHI
+1234 YTGTIYLKTQGYNIKNTFS
-1248 ENSFNFE
+1248 FE
-1255 IKGNASGGTNQSNG
+1255 IKSNSQGGSDQPSG

-1274 WEYPSRTF
+1274 WQYPSKTF
-1282 TSQHNI
+1282 TGEQFI
-1288 KFGIN
+1288 KFGVN
-1293 SNNCNEYLTTLITK
+1293 SNSCDKYLTTLIIE
-1307 DSAGIHTENLGKEF
+1307 DPNGIHTENLGKEF
-1321 NAEKSVIIKEDTTV
+1321 HGEKSVKISKHSNISDDKSDFTKV

-1341 YKGNILNSDS
+1341 YNGKILNSDS
-1351 RKYVISLADVPVYPN
+1351 RKYVISLSDIPVYPN

-1387 LDELGKF
+1387 LDELGNF

-1490 TFTGVPDVADSYGN
+1490 TFTGVPDVADSYGS
-1504 SIFLSKESYKN
+1504 SIFLSNESHNN

-1539 DEEYSLPEILPNSDD
+1539 DEEYSLPEILPDSED
-1554 PNSSVLEDPDPILGK
+1554 PNSPVLEDSDPILGK

-1593 DSTGLNIREETFDMC
+1593 DSTGLNIRERTFDMY
-1608 TIPLQNWLPTDNG
+1608 TIPLERWLPTDNG
-1621 NEAEG
+1621 SKADG

-1645 ILLDSYKRIKPIIE
+1645 VLLDSYKQIKPIIE
-1659 KEADLEQYGLSIN
+1659 TVDDLEQYGLSIDDY
-1672 GGIPY
+1672 GKPY
-1677 YDKIPYLGFS
+1677 YDKIPFLGFS
-1687 EKKGGGTQTHL
+1687 EKENSGTQTHL

-1712 PRLYIK
+1712 PRLYVK

-1727 FKGNFQNEQLSKFLD
+1727 FKGSFQHKELSKFLE
-1742 NISTSLVQQIIVGRG
+1742 NISTSLVQQVIVGRG
-1757 CRIGSEDGRWKCKDG
+1757 CRIGGSSTLGKSQDDG
-1772 VDGDAIRSPRPY
+1772 VDGDAIRSPKPY

-1790 GSGTRSDTIMGY
+1790 GSGNRSDTIMGY
-1802 RQNDRQ
+1802 QTNNRQ
-1808 YFPFPAYLTENPDI
+1808 YFPFPAHLTEDPNKTYNANSPD
-1822 EYNSTSKDKYNC
+1822 DRFNC
-1834 TVNSEKDV
+1834 TVNSEKKG
-1842 DNNDDIYSELCTFKG
+1842 NNIYSELCTFKG
-1857 KAAFHST
+1857 QSA
-1864 TTRDNFYTYT
+1864 FYTTNTNNSFYNYT

-1885 IGTAD
+1885 VGTAD
-1890 GGILQFANYGNGD
+1890 GGILKFERENIGSRNL
-1903 FNLPQNFVW
+1903 NLPQNFAW
-1912 SKNATNTHTNKV
+1912 SDNAPDVNKKTA

-1935 SQIYVLSDDEKD
+1935 SQIYVLSDTEKD
-1947 HYILQNLVKLNK
+1947 HYVLQNLVKLNK
-1959 YNEAWKADI
+1959 YNEAWRADI
-1968 LVKLHCNTENENSS
+1968 LVKLHCNTEGKNSS
-1982 KFINIIPKKFT
+1982 KFINIIPKQFT
-1993 QGGNTY
+1993 QGGHTY

-2013 SALHPVDNEGNK
+2013 SALRPVDNEGNK

-2035 TFKFTNENN
+2035 TFKFTDENN
-2044 INPIFNDLI
+2044 INPVFSDLV

-2081 NFLQNIYANE
+2081 NFLQNIYTE
-2091 NDIVQKQIP
+2091 ESGVSYKQIP

-2126 IYLIDKFIKPD
+2126 IYLIDKFVNPSN
-2137 DQGTLFGI
+2137 QGILFGI
-2145 ISQDTNNLVKLEL
+2145 ASKYNENLVKLEL

>member
-162 NFGNT
+162 NFGNKT
-167 LQSFAEGESYWPKLV
+167 RSFAEGESYWPKLV
-182 KVHIVSI
+182 KLHIVSI

-204 YPTNTKNIDEEQY
+204 YPTDIKDSN
-217 ENPKSDIN
+217 SDN
-225 NSFPISTEEFLDKD
+225 AFPISTEEFLDKN

-255 NCQYSVFQQKVSG
+255 NCQYSIFQQKVSG
-268 KLGILL
+268 KLALLL

-290 RKYKIKEGE
+290 RKYKIKEGDE
-299 KEKEEEVFDIYF
+299 EKEEEVFDIYF

-335 NMSLVSNEGSGENIT
+335 NMSVVDSEESGKN
-350 HYKDY
+350 KDY
-355 LQVPKNKERDRD
+355 LQVPEKGEYSRD

-377 LEEPGNT
+377 LEDPGKT
-384 YAKFKE
+384 YEEFKNN
-390 KSYYT
+390 SYYT
-395 QVKNYL
+395 KVKNYL
-401 SFRVPGSIVYPN
+401 SFEVPGSIVYLN
-413 TPELST
+413 TPKLST

-427 GNIRPSESITTKNN
+427 GNIRPSESITTKKN

-452 ENPINPDIPDTPE
+452 ENPVNPDIPDTPE
-465 ITKPIFKIYKYR
+465 IVVPEIKIYKYR

-515 VTLGAYYCNPEEIN
+515 ITLGAYYFNPEEIEN
-529 DDGQYTTT
+529 GQYTTT
-537 INGIKIPLSPEGIPD
+537 INGIKVPLSPEGVPD

-561 PVLVKVATVKKKEL
+561 PVLIKVATVKKNEL
-575 DKNIK
+575 DKNTK
-580 DAEYYINYT
+580 DAEYHIDYT

-741 KVRSATDLFDKDGN
+741 KVRSAVDLFDKDKN
-755 LKLTENNIEN
+755 PNI
-765 PENTE
+765 TT
-770 DPENIENTEDPEIS
+770 DVLEDPEIPE
-784 NDNTTEEKY
+784 DNPTEISEGEEEY
-793 HYSYTL
+793 HASYTL
-799 TKTTSE
+799 VKTTSE
-805 CLVPI
+805 CRQSI
-810 KYSLSYE
+810 SYNLKHE
-817 KDINTL
+817 EDVNTL
-823 DAISDIKGYIFH
+823 ENIAYIKGNIFK
-835 GIGFTQY
+835 GVGFTQY
-842 KKKVFEINK
+842 KKEVFKVNGD
-851 NSIKWCG
+851 SIKWIG
-858 EYIPNDT
+858 ETIPEGT

-878 YTSAKFETPGEFSI
+878 YTSSEFKTFMGFDA

-905 AGGINLYYTTVTR
+905 AGGINLYYTIVTQE
-918 SGVETKC
+918 GVQTKC
-925 PIIKIN
+925 PIIKV
-931 SELTKDHKQIKF
+931 SPDHSLKEETKFIKF
-943 NVGIYDPDTKK
+943 SVSTENVKN
-954 LIPNQNIKELT
+954 IPIK
-965 VKINNEEVKVGEDN
+965 VKIEGEDAVAN
-979 KYIIDVEKGNTY
+979 EGYYTINNVKKGNTY

-997 TTQKR
+997 
-1002 ITKEQAIEEWTT
+1002 ITEDWIT

-1022 YTTTNNSVTS
+1022 YTTTSNPVIPKPDPVKIVFGKEVINSTARIVVIDDDKIN
-1032 ESKPF
+1032 EHL
-1037 EITFIGETIKHNGNS
+1037 EGN
-1052 FIQYEPST
+1052 FPQ
-1060 DVSIDITDMPD
+1060 
-1071 EYNQYN
+1071 EYNNPSISVDSIAWCYDLQQENGVLSLQKASNVQCNNLYYQIVDSKEIDN
-1077 INSGTDAGM
+1077 RGFVDV
-1086 YFNFRNDY
+1086 YWKPLDY
-1094 NYNKEGLYEEEL
+1094 KIEVANLENPREL
-1106 YLEASR
+1106 YLG
-1112 NIYYKIITP
+1112 IF
-1121 GTSDKWHRVNA
+1121 
-1132 QAEELIATTKNSG
+1132 EEPNTK
-1145 PIYLGIIT
+1145 
-1153 KTQDAQEAETYVY
+1153 DAVEIKAAAY
-1166 KITIINSEEPTFTW
+1166 KITVDSFKKPSFTW
-1180 NGTYNNRD
+1180 NGTLSDGD
-1188 VQLTITSDTDI
+1188 VQLTVTPDTDI
-1199 TNSRIEISQSVTI
+1199 TYTSISISPLVTN
-1212 EKTNKNNKSL
+1212 ERTNKDNSL
-1222 IYIIKNPNIGEK
+1222 IYTLKKPNIGK
-1234 YTGTIYLETSNYHI
+1234 YTGTIYLNTLGYSI
-1248 ENSFNFE
+1248 KRPFSFE
-1255 IKGNASGGTNQSNG
+1255 IKSNSQGGSDQPSG

-1274 WEYPSRTF
+1274 WQYPSKTF
-1282 TSQHNI
+1282 TGEKFI
-1288 KFGIN
+1288 KFGVN
-1293 SNNCNEYLTTLITK
+1293 KNNCNEYLTTLIIE
-1307 DSAGIHTENLGKEF
+1307 DPSGIHTENLGKEF
-1321 NAEKSVIIKEDTTV
+1321 HGEKSVKISKHSNISDDKIDFTKV

-1341 YKGNILNSDS
+1341 YNGKILNSDS
-1351 RKYVISLADVPVYPN
+1351 RKYVISLDDVPVYPN

-1387 LDELGKF
+1387 LDELGNF

-1448 ISSKILLPKCLMD
+1448 ISSKILLPKCLRD
-1461 NYPKDSEFKV
+1461 DYPKDSDFKV

-1504 SIFLSKESYKN
+1504 SIFLSKESYDS

-1539 DEEYSLPEILPNSDD
+1539 DEEYSLPEILPDSED
-1554 PNSSVLEDPDPILGK
+1554 PNSSVLEDPDPIFGK

-1582 PIKTTESYRYY
+1582 PIKTTESYKYY
-1593 DSTGLNIREETFDMC
+1593 DSTGLNIRERTFDMY
-1608 TIPLQNWLPTDNG
+1608 TIPLENWLPTHE
-1621 NEAEG
+1621 NE
-1626 TPLLRLYGIKYNK
+1626 TKCPLLRLYGIKYNK

-1645 ILLDSYKRIKPIIE
+1645 VLLDSYKQIRPIIE
-1659 KEADLEQYGLSIN
+1659 TVDDLEQYGLSIDDS
-1672 GGIPY
+1672 GKPY
-1677 YDKIPYLGFS
+1677 YDKIPFLGFS
-1687 EKKGGGTQTHL
+1687 EKKGGGTKTHL

-1703 EYTNADDKN
+1703 EYTGASDEN
-1712 PRLYIK
+1712 PRLHVK

-1727 FKGNFQNEQLSKFLD
+1727 FKGNFQHKELSKFLE
-1742 NISTSLVQQIIVGRG
+1742 NISTSLVQQIIIGRG
-1757 CRIGSEDGRWKCKDG
+1757 CRIGDNEDG
-1772 VDGDAIRSPRPY
+1772 VDGDSILSPRPD
-1784 RLTSRM
+1784 RLTFRM
-1790 GSGTRSDTIMGY
+1790 GSGTKSDHIMGWETS
-1802 RQNDRQ
+1802 DRQ
-1808 YFPFPAYLTENPDI
+1808 YFPYPYNLVEVDTTASYSSSI
-1822 EYNSTSKDKYNC
+1822 EKYNHN
-1834 TVNSEKDV
+1834 VNPERLGEKNV
-1842 DNNDDIYSELCTFKG
+1842 SSELVTYPG
-1857 KAAFHST
+1857 RAAFT
-1864 TTRDNFYTYT
+1864 TTSNFKTFYTYT
-1874 LLGIQDSANGF
+1874 LLGIQDAANGF
-1885 IGTAD
+1885 VGTAD
-1890 GGILQFANYGNGD
+1890 GGILESLRKTGGVNFPQKFA
-1903 FNLPQNFVW
+1903 W
-1912 SKNATNTHTNKV
+1912 STNAPVIHKNTV
-1924 KNYAQIIASLL
+1924 RNYAQIVASLL
-1935 SQIYVLSDDEKD
+1935 SQIYVLSDTEKD
-1947 HYILQNLVKLNK
+1947 HYVLQNLVKLNK
-1959 YNEAWKADI
+1959 YNEAWRADI
-1968 LVKLHCNTENENSS
+1968 LVKLHCNTEGENSS
-1982 KFINIIPKKFT
+1982 KFINIIPKQFT
-1993 QGGNTY
+1993 QGGHTY

-2013 SALHPVDNEGNK
+2013 SALNPVDNEGNK

-2035 TFKFTNENN
+2035 TFKFTDENN
-2044 INPIFNDLI
+2044 INPVFSDLV

-2081 NFLQNIYANE
+2081 NFLQNIYTE
-2091 NDIVQKQIP
+2091 ESGVSYKKIP
-2100 VSQTLNADQL
+2100 VSQALNADQL

-2126 IYLIDKFIKPD
+2126 IYLIDKFVNPSN
-2137 DQGTLFGI
+2137 QGILFGI
-2145 ISQDTNNLVKLEL
+2145 VSKYNQNLVKLEL

-2182 LQGYDSKYTWILKT
+2182 LQGYDSKYTWILRT
-2196 HGDNPE
+2196 HGDDPE

>member
-110 NTTFSSDELAKDGTI
+110 NTTFSSDEFAKDGTI

-162 NFGNT
+162 NFGNKT
-167 LQSFAEGESYWPKLV
+167 RSFAEGESYWPKLV
-182 KVHIVSI
+182 KLHIVSI

-204 YPTNTKNIDEEQY
+204 YPTNIKDSNS
-217 ENPKSDIN
+217 NSDN
-225 NSFPISTEEFLDKD
+225 AFPISTEEFLNED
-239 GTMKD
+239 GVMKD

-290 RKYKIKEGE
+290 RNSPTEG
-299 KEKEEEVFDIYF
+299 EVFDIYF

-335 NMSLVSNEGSGENIT
+335 NMSVVTSEGSGDN
-350 HYKDY
+350 KNY
-355 LQVPKNKERDRD
+355 LQVPKKGEGERDRD

-384 YAKFKE
+384 YEEFKNN
-390 KSYYT
+390 SYYT
-395 QVKNYL
+395 KVKNYL
-401 SFRVPGSIVYPN
+401 SFQVPGSIEYKDIP
-413 TPELST
+413 TLST
-419 NSTILDKV
+419 NLTISDKV
-427 GNIRPSESITTKNN
+427 ENIRPSESITTKNN
-441 SKISTNVPENI
+441 SKISTNVLENT
-452 ENPINPDIPDTPE
+452 ETPVNPDINDTSE

-477 PLIKNLLRAYVVKDD
+477 PLIKNLLRAYVVKDN

-504 ETKEDK
+504 ETKENK

-515 VTLGAYYCNPEEIN
+515 ITLGAYYCNPEEIN
-529 DDGQYTTT
+529 DGQYTTT

-575 DKNIK
+575 DENIK

-706 ELTELIPHAG
+706 DLTELIPHAG

-727 DDDHKKYVYFDKNQ
+727 DDDHEKYVYFDKNQ
-741 KVRSATDLFDKDGN
+741 KVRSAVDLFDKD
-755 LKLTENNIEN
+755 KDPNIA
-765 PENTE
+765 T
-770 DPENIENTEDPEIS
+770 DVLEDPEIPE
-784 NDNTTEEKY
+784 DNPTEISEGEEEY
-793 HYSYTL
+793 HASYTL
-799 TKTTSE
+799 VKTTSE
-805 CLVPI
+805 CRQSI
-810 KYSLSYE
+810 SYNLKHNE
-817 KDINTL
+817 DVNTL
-823 DAISDIKGYIFH
+823 ENIAYIKGNIFK
-835 GIGFTQY
+835 GVGFTQY
-842 KKKVFEINK
+842 KKEVFKVNGD
-851 NSIKWCG
+851 SIKWIG
-858 EYIPNDT
+858 ETIPEDT

-873 HGETT
+873 HRETT
-878 YTSAKFETPGEFSI
+878 YTSSEFKTFMGFDASK
-892 SNLDFIIVYYYNL
+892 LDFIIVYYYNL
-905 AGGINLYYTTVTR
+905 AGGINLYYTTITR
-918 SGVETKC
+918 YGVETEC
-925 PIIKIN
+925 PIIRIN
-931 SELTKDHKQIKF
+931 PELTKDHKQIKF
-943 NVGIYDPDTKK
+943 SVNVYDASEKN
-954 LIPNQNIKELT
+954 LIPVQNIKELT
-965 VKINNEEVKVGEDN
+965 VKINNKEVKVGEDSQYTIN
-979 KYIIDVEKGNTY
+979 VEKGNTY

-997 TTQKR
+997 TTQVG
-1002 ITKEQAIEEWTT
+1002 TTEEWAT

-1022 YTTTNNSVTS
+1022 YTTTSNPVTP

-1037 EITFIGETIKHNGNS
+1037 EITFTGETIKHNGNS

-1060 DVSIDITDMPD
+1060 DVSIDTTDMPD
-1071 EYNQYN
+1071 GYNQYD

-1094 NYNKEGLYEEEL
+1094 NYNKEGLYEEKL

-1121 GTSDKWHRVNA
+1121 GTSDKWHEIKA
-1132 QAEELIATTKNSG
+1132 QAEAQIATTKNSG
-1145 PIYLGIIT
+1145 PIYLGIIA
-1153 KTQDAQEAETYVY
+1153 KTQNALEIETYVY
-1166 KITIINSEEPTFTW
+1166 KITIINPEKPTFTW
-1180 NGTYNNRD
+1180 DGAYNNGD
-1188 VQLTITSDTDI
+1188 VQLTITPDTDI
-1199 TNSRIEISQSVTI
+1199 INSSIKINQSCTI
-1212 EKTNKNNKSL
+1212 EKTNKNKSL
-1222 IYIIKNPNIGEK
+1222 IYIIKNPKIDE
-1234 YTGTIYLETSNYHI
+1234 YTGTIYLDTSNYHI

-1255 IKGNASGGTNQSNG
+1255 IKSNTSGGTNQSNG

-1282 TSQHNI
+1282 TGQHNI
-1288 KFGIN
+1288 KFGVN
-1293 SNNCNEYLTTLITK
+1293 SNNCNEYLTTLITEN
-1307 DSAGIHTENLGKEF
+1307 SAGIHTENLGKEF
-1321 NAEKSVIIKEDTTV
+1321 NAEKSVTIKEDTKV

-1351 RKYVISLADVPVYPN
+1351 RKYVISLSDVPVYPN

-1387 LDELGKF
+1387 LDELGNF

-1504 SIFLSKESYKN
+1504 SIFLSNESYDN

-1539 DEEYSLPEILPNSDD
+1539 DEEYSLPEILPDSED
-1554 PNSSVLEDPDPILGK
+1554 PNSPVLEDSNPIFGK
-1569 DNFNLELLFKGYT
+1569 DNFNLELSFKDHT
-1582 PIKTTESYRYY
+1582 PKKTTENYRYY
-1593 DSTGLNIREETFDMC
+1593 DSTGLNIRERTFDMY
-1608 TIPLQNWLPTDNG
+1608 TIGLKSWLPTDNG
-1621 NEAEG
+1621 SVAEG

-1645 ILLDSYKRIKPIIE
+1645 VLLDSYKQIRPIIE
-1659 KEADLEQYGLSIN
+1659 KIGDLEQYGLSIDN
-1672 GGIPY
+1672 SGKPY

-1687 EKKGGGTQTHL
+1687 ERRGGGTKTHL

-1703 EYTNADDKN
+1703 EYTNADDAN

-1718 FYDKIDGNP
+1718 FYDKINGNP
-1727 FKGNFQNEQLSKFLD
+1727 FKGNFQHEELNKFLD

-1757 CRIGSEDGRWKCKDG
+1757 CRIGGSSILGDSQADG

-1790 GSGTRSDTIMGY
+1790 GSGNSSDTIMGY
-1802 RQNDRQ
+1802 KPDDRQ
-1808 YFPFPAYLTENPDI
+1808 YFPFPAHLTENPDVS
-1822 EYNSTSKDKYNC
+1822 YSQNSVDRFNC
-1834 TVNSEKDV
+1834 IVNSEKDEKE
-1842 DNNDDIYSELCTFKG
+1842 DDDIYSELYTFKG
-1857 KAAFHST
+1857 KSAFYT
-1864 TTRDNFYTYT
+1864 TNTQDNFYTYT

-1890 GGILQFANYGNGD
+1890 GGILKFERNKNILRD
-1903 FNLPQNFVW
+1903 LNLPQNFAW
-1912 SKNATNTHTNKV
+1912 SSKATDIHKNKV

-1959 YNEAWKADI
+1959 YNEAWRADI
-1968 LVKLHCNTENENSS
+1968 LVKLHCNTEGKNSS
-1982 KFINIIPKKFT
+1982 KFINIIPKQFT
-1993 QGGNTY
+1993 QGGHTY

-2013 SALHPVDNEGNK
+2013 SALNPVDNKGNK
-2025 ISLESYVNSK
+2025 ISLESYVNSG
-2035 TFKFTNENN
+2035 TFKFTDENN
-2044 INPIFNDLI
+2044 INPVFSDLV

-2081 NFLQNIYANE
+2081 NFLQNIYTE
-2091 NDIVQKQIP
+2091 ESGVSYKQIP

-2126 IYLIDKFIKPD
+2126 IYLIDKFVNPNN
-2137 DQGTLFGI
+2137 QGTLFGI
-2145 ISQDTNNLVKLEL
+2145 ASKYNQNLVKLEL

-2182 LQGYDSKYTWILKT
+2182 LQGYDSKYTWILRT
-2196 HGDNPE
+2196 HGDDPE

>member
-182 KVHIVSI
+182 KLHIVSI

-204 YPTNTKNIDEEQY
+204 YPTNIKDSNS
-217 ENPKSDIN
+217 NSDN
-225 NSFPISTEEFLDKD
+225 AFPISTEEFLDED

-290 RKYKIKEGE
+290 RKYKIKEGDE
-299 KEKEEEVFDIYF
+299 EKEEEVFDIYF

-355 LQVPKNKERDRD
+355 LQVPKEGERDRD

-401 SFRVPGSIVYPN
+401 SFEVPGSIVYLN
-413 TPELST
+413 TPKLST

-441 SKISTNVPENI
+441 SKISTNVPANI

-465 ITKPIFKIYKYR
+465 IIKPKFKIYKYR

-504 ETKEDK
+504 ETKENK

-515 VTLGAYYCNPEEIN
+515 ITLGAYYCNPEEIN

-561 PVLVKVATVKKKEL
+561 PVLVKVATVKKNEL
-575 DKNIK
+575 DKNTE
-580 DAEYYINYT
+580 DAEYHIDYT

-695 NTKIPE
+695 NTRIPE

-727 DDDHKKYVYFDKNQ
+727 DDDHEKYVYFDKNQ
-741 KVRSATDLFDKDGN
+741 KVRSATDLFDENKDP
-755 LKLTENNIEN
+755 NIA
-765 PENTE
+765 T
-770 DPENIENTEDPEIS
+770 DILEDPEIPK
-784 NDNTTEEKY
+784 DNPTEISEGEEEY
-793 HYSYTL
+793 HASYTL
-799 TKTTSE
+799 VKTTSE
-805 CLVPI
+805 CHKSI
-810 KYSLSYE
+810 SYSLKHE
-817 KDINTL
+817 EDVNTL
-823 DAISDIKGYIFH
+823 ENIAYIKGNIFK
-835 GIGFTQY
+835 GVGFTQY
-842 KKKVFEINK
+842 KKEVFKVSGD
-851 NSIKWCG
+851 SIKWIG
-858 EYIPNDT
+858 ETIPEGT

-878 YTSAKFETPGEFSI
+878 YTSSEFKTFMGFDASK
-892 SNLDFIIVYYYNL
+892 LDFIIVYYYNL
-905 AGGINLYYTTVTR
+905 AGGVNLYYTTVTQ

-925 PIIKIN
+925 PIIIVNSSSSLKGEEKSITFSVSTENKDDIKLKIA
-931 SELTKDHKQIKF
+931 
-943 NVGIYDPDTKK
+943 
-954 LIPNQNIKELT
+954 
-965 VKINNEEVKVGEDN
+965 EEVITGKEINYTIKNV
-979 KYIIDVEKGNTY
+979 KKGDIY
-991 NATASV
+991 NAIASV
-997 TTQKR
+997 TT
-1002 ITKEQAIEEWTT
+1002 EEWTT

-1022 YTTTNNSVTS
+1022 YTTTSNPVI
-1032 ESKPF
+1032 SKPDPVK
-1037 EITFIGETIKHNGNS
+1037 ITFGKEVINSTARIVVIDDDKINEHLEGN
-1052 FIQYEPST
+1052 FPQ
-1060 DVSIDITDMPD
+1060 
-1071 EYNQYN
+1071 EYNNPSISVDSIAWCYDLQQENGVLSLQKASNVQCNNLYYQIVDSKEIDN
-1077 INSGTDAGM
+1077 RGFVDV
-1086 YFNFRNDY
+1086 YWKPLDY
-1094 NYNKEGLYEEEL
+1094 KIEVANLENPREL
-1106 YLEASR
+1106 YLG
-1112 NIYYKIITP
+1112 IF
-1121 GTSDKWHRVNA
+1121 
-1132 QAEELIATTKNSG
+1132 EEPNTK
-1145 PIYLGIIT
+1145 
-1153 KTQDAQEAETYVY
+1153 DAVEIKAAAY
-1166 KITIINSEEPTFTW
+1166 KITVEDSKKPSFTW
-1180 NGTYNNRD
+1180 EGTCLNNGD
-1188 VQLTITSDTDI
+1188 VQLTITPDTGI
-1199 TNSRIEISQSVTI
+1199 TYASMSISPLVTNERI
-1212 EKTNKNNKSL
+1212 NKDGSL
-1222 IYIIKNPNIGEK
+1222 IYTLKNPSIGK
-1234 YTGTIYLETSNYHI
+1234 YTGTIYLKTQGYNIKNTFS
-1248 ENSFNFE
+1248 FE
-1255 IKGNASGGTNQSNG
+1255 IKSNSQGGSDQPSG

-1274 WEYPSRTF
+1274 WQYPSKTF
-1282 TSQHNI
+1282 TGEKFI
-1288 KFGIN
+1288 KFGVN
-1293 SNNCNEYLTTLITK
+1293 KNNCNEYLTTLIIE
-1307 DSAGIHTENLGKEF
+1307 DPSGIHTENLGKEF
-1321 NAEKSVIIKEDTTV
+1321 HGEKSVKISKHSNISDDKIDFTKV
-1335 TVSITD
+1335 TISITD
-1341 YKGNILNSDS
+1341 YNGKILNSDS

-1387 LDELGKF
+1387 LDELGNF

-1504 SIFLSKESYKN
+1504 SIFLSNESYN
-1515 ISVSIGLGN
+1515 DISVSIGLGN

-1539 DEEYSLPEILPNSDD
+1539 DEEYSLPQILPDSGNPD
-1554 PNSSVLEDPDPILGK
+1554 SSVLEDSDPILGK

-1582 PIKTTESYRYY
+1582 PIKTIESYRYY
-1593 DSTGLNIREETFDMC
+1593 DSTGLNIREGTFDMY
-1608 TIPLQNWLPTDNG
+1608 TIPLQNWLPT
-1621 NEAEG
+1621 NENM
-1626 TPLLRLYGIKYNK
+1626 TKCPLLRLYGIKYNK

-1645 ILLDSYKRIKPIIE
+1645 VLLDSYKQIRPIIE
-1659 KEADLEQYGLSIN
+1659 KIEDLEQYGLSID
-1672 GGIPY
+1672 GDGKPY
-1677 YDKIPYLGFS
+1677 YDKIPFLGFS
-1687 EKKGGGTQTHL
+1687 EKEGGGTQTHL

-1703 EYTNADDKN
+1703 EYTSANDDN
-1712 PRLYIK
+1712 PRLHVK

-1727 FKGNFQNEQLSKFLD
+1727 FKGSFQHKELSKFLE
-1742 NISTSLVQQIIVGRG
+1742 NISTSLVQQVIVGRG
-1757 CRIGSEDGRWKCKDG
+1757 CRIGGKFNIGSIGYEGNDG
-1772 VDGDAIRSPRPY
+1772 VDGDSILSPCPY
-1784 RLTSRM
+1784 RLTQRM
-1790 GSGTRSDTIMGY
+1790 GRDIRQDRENADRIMGWEK
-1802 RQNDRQ
+1802 DDKD
-1808 YFPFPAYLTENPDI
+1808 YFPYPYNLVEVNIDPNKTPYSSSI
-1822 EYNSTSKDKYNC
+1822 EKYNHN
-1834 TVNSEKDV
+1834 VNPERSGETNV
-1842 DNNDDIYSELCTFKG
+1842 SSELATYPG
-1857 KAAFHST
+1857 RAAF
-1864 TTRDNFYTYT
+1864 RARRKPKREYGGFYTYT
-1874 LLGIQDSANGF
+1874 LLGIQDAVNGF

-1890 GGILQFANYGNGD
+1890 GGILKFVYKEGYC
-1903 FNLPQNFVW
+1903 NLPQNFAW
-1912 SKNATNTHTNKV
+1912 SIQASAVNKKTV
-1924 KNYAQIIASLL
+1924 RNYAQIIASLL
-1935 SQIYVLSDDEKD
+1935 SQIYVLSDTEKD

-1959 YNEAWKADI
+1959 YKEAWRADI
-1968 LVKLHCNTENENSS
+1968 LVKLHCNTEGKNSS
-1982 KFINIIPKKFT
+1982 KFINIIPKQFT
-1993 QGGNTY
+1993 QGGHTY

-2025 ISLESYVNSK
+2025 ISLESYVNSE
-2035 TFKFTNENN
+2035 TFKFTDENN
-2044 INPIFNDLI
+2044 INPVFSDLV

-2081 NFLQNIYANE
+2081 NFLQNIYTE
-2091 NDIVQKQIP
+2091 ESGVSYKQIP
-2100 VSQTLNADQL
+2100 VSQTLNTDQL

-2126 IYLIDKFIKPD
+2126 IYLIDKFVNPSN
-2137 DQGTLFGI
+2137 QGILFGI
-2145 ISQDTNNLVKLEL
+2145 VSKYDKNLVKLEL

-2182 LQGYDSKYTWILKT
+2182 LQGYDSKYTWILRT
-2196 HGDNPE
+2196 HGDDPE

>member
-143 DKFIISWGQA
+143 DKFIISWGEA

-162 NFGNT
+162 NFGNKT
-167 LQSFAEGESYWPKLV
+167 CSFAEGESYWPKLV
-182 KVHIVSI
+182 KLHIVSI

-204 YPTNTKNIDEEQY
+204 YPTDIKDSNSN
-217 ENPKSDIN
+217 SDN
-225 NSFPISTEEFLDKD
+225 AFPISTEEFLNED
-239 GTMKD
+239 GVMKD

-335 NMSLVSNEGSGENIT
+335 NMSLVSREGSGENIT
-350 HYKDY
+350 NYKDY
-355 LQVPKNKERDRD
+355 LTVSKDKDKEPDRD

-377 LEEPGNT
+377 LEEPGDT
-384 YAKFKE
+384 YEEFKNN
-390 KSYYT
+390 SYYT
-395 QVKNYL
+395 KVKNYL
-401 SFRVPGSIVYPN
+401 SFYVPGSIEYKDI
-413 TPELST
+413 PELST
-419 NSTILDKV
+419 DLSSLKTGSTVLA
-427 GNIRPSESITTKNN
+427 PSKKSSKTLTNN
-441 SKISTNVPENI
+441 TNNPNI
-452 ENPINPDIPDTPE
+452 E
-465 ITKPIFKIYKYR
+465 KPLKTIYNYR

-515 VTLGAYYCNPEEIN
+515 ITLGAYYCNPEKIN
-529 DDGQYTTT
+529 DNGQYVTT
-537 INGIKIPLSPEGIPD
+537 INGIEIPLSPEGIPD

-561 PVLVKVATVKKKEL
+561 PVLVKVATVKKNEL
-575 DKNIK
+575 DENIK

-727 DDDHKKYVYFDKNQ
+727 DDDHEKYVYFDKNQ
-741 KVRSATDLFDKDGN
+741 KVRSAVDLFDKD
-755 LKLTENNIEN
+755 KDPNIA
-765 PENTE
+765 T
-770 DPENIENTEDPEIS
+770 DVLEDPEIPE
-784 NDNTTEEKY
+784 DNPTEISEGEEEY
-793 HYSYTL
+793 HASYTL
-799 TKTTSE
+799 VKTTSE
-805 CLVPI
+805 CLKSI
-810 KYSLSYE
+810 SYSLKHE
-817 KDINTL
+817 EDVNTL
-823 DAISDIKGYIFH
+823 ENIAYIKGNIFK
-835 GIGFTQY
+835 GVGFTQY
-842 KKKVFEINK
+842 KKEVFKVNGD
-851 NSIKWCG
+851 SIKWIG
-858 EYIPNDT
+858 ETIPEDT

-878 YTSAKFETPGEFSI
+878 YTSIEFKTFMGFDA

-918 SGVETKC
+918 SGVETEC

-931 SELTKDHKQIKF
+931 SELTEDHKQIKF
-943 NVGIYDPDTKK
+943 SVSTTGGSIDPSNVTGANKDS
-954 LIPNQNIKELT
+954 KE
-965 VKINNEEVKVGEDN
+965 D
-979 KYIIDVEKGNTY
+979 KYIIDNVKKNNTY
-991 NATASV
+991 NASV
-997 TTQKR
+997 SVVTEDWK
-1002 ITKEQAIEEWTT
+1002 T

-1022 YTTTNNSVTS
+1022 YTTTSNPVIP
-1032 ESKPF
+1032 KPDPVK
-1037 EITFIGETIKHNGNS
+1037 ITFGKEVIESDGNS
-1052 FIQYEPST
+1052 LIQCNPLE
-1060 DVSIDITDMPD
+1060 DGSITIDSANIP
-1071 EYNQYN
+1071 EKYNGFTIN
-1077 INSGTDAGM
+1077 IGTDAGA
-1086 YFNFRNDY
+1086 YFDFIYKN
-1094 NYNKEGLYEEEL
+1094 EGLYL
-1106 YLEASR
+1106 TAHK
-1112 NIYYKIITP
+1112 NIDYKIITP
-1121 GTSDKWHRVNA
+1121 GTSDKWNELNA

-1145 PIYLGIIT
+1145 PIYLGIIA
-1153 KTQDAQEAETYVY
+1153 KTQDALEIETYVY
-1166 KITIINSEEPTFTW
+1166 KITIINPEEPTFTW
-1180 NGTYNNRD
+1180 EGTYLNNGD
-1188 VQLTITSDTDI
+1188 VQLVITSNTNNTNI
-1199 TNSRIEISQSVTI
+1199 TYASMSISPLVTN
-1212 EKTNKNNKSL
+1212 ERTNKDRSL
-1222 IYIIKNPNIGEK
+1222 IYTLKNPSVGK
-1234 YTGTIYLETSNYHI
+1234 YAGTIYLKTQGYNIKRPFS
-1248 ENSFNFE
+1248 FE
-1255 IKGNASGGTNQSNG
+1255 IKSNSQGGSDQPSG

-1274 WEYPSRTF
+1274 WQYPSKTF
-1282 TSQHNI
+1282 TGEQFI
-1288 KFGIN
+1288 KFGVN
-1293 SNNCNEYLTTLITK
+1293 SNSCDKYLTTLIIE
-1307 DSAGIHTENLGKEF
+1307 DPGGIHTENLGKEF
-1321 NAEKSVIIKEDTTV
+1321 HGEKSVKISKHSNISDDKIDFTKV

-1341 YKGNILNSDS
+1341 YNGKILNSDS
-1351 RKYVISLADVPVYPN
+1351 RKYVISLSDVPVYPN

-1504 SIFLSKESYKN
+1504 SIFLSNESYGS

-1524 KRVLIDDTKIQLQDS
+1524 KRVLIDDTKTQLQDS
-1539 DEEYSLPEILPNSDD
+1539 DEEYSLPEILPDSGNPD
-1554 PNSSVLEDPDPILGK
+1554 SSVLEDSDPILGK
-1569 DNFNLELLFKGYT
+1569 DNFNLELSFKGYT

-1593 DSTGLNIREETFDMC
+1593 DSTGLNIRERTFDMY
-1608 TIPLQNWLPTDNG
+1608 TIPLQKWLPTDNG
-1621 NEAEG
+1621 SEAEG

-1645 ILLDSYKRIKPIIE
+1645 VLLDSYKQIRPIIE
-1659 KEADLEQYGLSIN
+1659 KIGDLEQYGLSIDDS
-1672 GGIPY
+1672 GKPY

-1687 EKKGGGTQTHL
+1687 ERRGGGTKTHL

-1703 EYTNADDKN
+1703 EYTNANDAN

-1718 FYDKIDGNP
+1718 FYDKINGNP
-1727 FKGNFQNEQLSKFLD
+1727 FKGNFQHEELNKFLD

-1757 CRIGSEDGRWKCKDG
+1757 CRIGGSSTLGDSQADG

-1790 GSGTRSDTIMGY
+1790 GSGNRSDTIMGY
-1802 RQNDRQ
+1802 KQNDRQ
-1808 YFPFPAYLTENPDI
+1808 YFPFPAHLTENPDVP
-1822 EYNSTSKDKYNC
+1822 YSQNSVDRFNC
-1834 TVNSEKDV
+1834 IVNSEKDEKK
-1842 DNNDDIYSELCTFKG
+1842 DDDIYSELCTFKD
-1857 KAAFHST
+1857 KSAFYT
-1864 TTRDNFYTYT
+1864 TNTQDNFYTYT

-1890 GGILQFANYGNGD
+1890 GGILKFERNKNILRD
-1903 FNLPQNFVW
+1903 LNLPQNFAW
-1912 SKNATNTHTNKV
+1912 SDNAPDIHKNKV
-1924 KNYAQIIASLL
+1924 KNYAQIVASLL
-1935 SQIYVLSDDEKD
+1935 SQIYVLSDTEKD

-1959 YNEAWKADI
+1959 YNEAWRADI
-1968 LVKLHCNTENENSS
+1968 LVKLHCNTEDENSS
-1982 KFINIIPKKFT
+1982 KFINIIPKQFT
-1993 QGGNTY
+1993 QGGHTY

-2013 SALHPVDNEGNK
+2013 SALNPVDNEGNK
-2025 ISLESYVNSK
+2025 ISLESYVNSE
-2035 TFKFTNENN
+2035 TFKFTDENN
-2044 INPIFNDLI
+2044 INPAFSDLV

-2081 NFLQNIYANE
+2081 NFLQNIYTE
-2091 NDIVQKQIP
+2091 ESGVSYKQIP

-2126 IYLIDKFIKPD
+2126 IYLIDKFVNPRN
-2137 DQGTLFGI
+2137 QGILFGI
-2145 ISQDTNNLVKLEL
+2145 VSKYNQNIVKLEL

>member
-110 NTTFSSDELAKDGTI
+110 NTTFSSDELAKKGTI

-162 NFGNT
+162 NFGNKT
-167 LQSFAEGESYWPKLV
+167 CSFAEGESYWPKLV

-204 YPTNTKNIDEEQY
+204 YPTNTRNINEEQY
-217 ENPKSDIN
+217 EDPKSDIN

-290 RKYKIKEGE
+290 RNSPTEG
-299 KEKEEEVFDIYF
+299 EVFDIYF

-335 NMSLVSNEGSGENIT
+335 NMSLVSSEGSGENIT
-350 HYKDY
+350 NYKDY
-355 LQVPKNKERDRD
+355 LTVSKDKDKEPDRD

-384 YAKFKE
+384 YEEFKNN
-390 KSYYT
+390 SYYT
-395 QVKNYL
+395 KVKNYL
-401 SFRVPGSIVYPN
+401 SFQVPGSIVYPN

-515 VTLGAYYCNPEEIN
+515 ITLGAYYCNPEEIN

-561 PVLVKVATVKKKEL
+561 PVLIKVATVKKNEL
-575 DKNIK
+575 DKNTK
-580 DAEYYINYT
+580 DAEYHIDYT

-632 TLNYGLTTNLKE
+632 TLNYGLTTNLKD

-706 ELTELIPHAG
+706 DLTELIPHAG
-716 EYAGQCVKDII
+716 EYAGQCVKDISPE
-727 DDDHKKYVYFDKNQ
+727 DANKYVYFDKNQ
-741 KVRSATDLFDKDGN
+741 KVRSATDLFDENKDP
-755 LKLTENNIEN
+755 NIA
-765 PENTE
+765 T
-770 DPENIENTEDPEIS
+770 DILEDPEIPE
-784 NDNTTEEKY
+784 DNPTEISEGEEEY
-793 HYSYTL
+793 HASYTL
-799 TKTTSE
+799 VKTTSE
-805 CLVPI
+805 CRRSI
-810 KYSLSYE
+810 SYRLE
-817 KDINTL
+817 HEEDVNTL
-823 DAISDIKGYIFH
+823 ENIAYIKGNIFK
-835 GIGFTQY
+835 GVGFTQY
-842 KKKVFEINK
+842 KKEVFKVNGD
-851 NSIKWCG
+851 SIKWIG
-858 EYIPNDT
+858 ETIPEGT

-873 HGETT
+873 HGQTA
-878 YTSAKFETPGEFSI
+878 YTSSEFKTFRGFDA
-892 SNLDFIIVYYYNL
+892 SNLNFIIVYYYNL
-905 AGGINLYYTTVTR
+905 AGGINLYYTTVIQERVQT
-918 SGVETKC
+918 EC
-925 PIIKIN
+925 PIIKIDPEY
-931 SELTKDHKQIKF
+931 SLTGETKQIKF
-943 NVGIYDPDTKK
+943 SVSTTGGSIDPSNVIGANKDS
-954 LIPNQNIKELT
+954 
-965 VKINNEEVKVGEDN
+965 EED
-979 KYIIDVEKGNTY
+979 KYIIDNVEKNNTY
-991 NATASV
+991 NASV
-997 TTQKR
+997 SVVTEDWK
-1002 ITKEQAIEEWTT
+1002 T

-1022 YTTTNNSVTS
+1022 YTTTSTPVIP
-1032 ESKPF
+1032 KPDPVK
-1037 EITFIGETIKHNGNS
+1037 ITFGGEVIESDGNS
-1052 FIQYEPST
+1052 LIQCNPLE
-1060 DVSIDITDMPD
+1060 DGSITIGPADIP
-1071 EYNQYN
+1071 EKYNGFT
-1077 INSGTDAGM
+1077 INTGTDAGA
-1086 YFNFRNDY
+1086 YFDFIYKN
-1094 NYNKEGLYEEEL
+1094 EGLYL
-1106 YLEASR
+1106 TAYK
-1112 NIYYKIITP
+1112 NIDYKIITP
-1121 GTSDKWHRVNA
+1121 GTSNKWNELNA

-1145 PIYLGIIT
+1145 PIYLGIIA
-1153 KTQDAQEAETYVY
+1153 KTQDALEIETYVY
-1166 KITIINSEEPTFTW
+1166 KITIINPEKPTFTW
-1180 NGTYNNRD
+1180 EGTYLNNGD
-1188 VQLTITSDTDI
+1188 VQLVITPNTNNTNI
-1199 TNSRIEISQSVTI
+1199 TYASMSISPLVTN
-1212 EKTNKNNKSL
+1212 ERTNKDNSL
-1222 IYIIKNPNIGEK
+1222 IYTLKNPSIGK
-1234 YTGTIYLETSNYHI
+1234 YTGTIYLKTQGYNIKNTFS
-1248 ENSFNFE
+1248 FE
-1255 IKGNASGGTNQSNG
+1255 IKSNSQGGSDQPSG

-1274 WEYPSRTF
+1274 WQYPSKTF
-1282 TSQHNI
+1282 TGEKFI
-1288 KFGIN
+1288 KFGVN
-1293 SNNCNEYLTTLITK
+1293 SNDCDKYLTTLIIE
-1307 DSAGIHTENLGKEF
+1307 DPNGIHTENLGKEF
-1321 NAEKSVIIKEDTTV
+1321 HGEKSVKISKHSNISDDKSDFTKV

-1341 YKGNILNSDS
+1341 YNGKILNSDS
-1351 RKYVISLADVPVYPN
+1351 RKYVISLSDIPVYPN

-1387 LDELGKF
+1387 LDELGNF

-1490 TFTGVPDVADSYGN
+1490 TFTGVPDVADSYGS
-1504 SIFLSKESYKN
+1504 SIFLSNESHNN

-1539 DEEYSLPEILPNSDD
+1539 DEEYSLPEILPDSED
-1554 PNSSVLEDPDPILGK
+1554 PNSPVLEDSNPIFGK

-1593 DSTGLNIREETFDMC
+1593 DSTGLNIRERTFDMY
-1608 TIPLQNWLPTDNG
+1608 TIPLERWLPTDNG
-1621 NEAEG
+1621 SKADG

-1645 ILLDSYKRIKPIIE
+1645 VLLDSYKQIKPIIE
-1659 KEADLEQYGLSIN
+1659 TVDDLEQYGLSIDDY
-1672 GGIPY
+1672 GKPY
-1677 YDKIPYLGFS
+1677 YDKIPFLGFS
-1687 EKKGGGTQTHL
+1687 EKENSGTQTHL

-1712 PRLYIK
+1712 PRLYVK

-1727 FKGNFQNEQLSKFLD
+1727 FKGSFQHKELSKFLE
-1742 NISTSLVQQIIVGRG
+1742 NISTSLVQQVIVGRG
-1757 CRIGSEDGRWKCKDG
+1757 CRIGGSSTLGKSQDDG
-1772 VDGDAIRSPRPY
+1772 VDGDAIRSPKPY

-1790 GSGTRSDTIMGY
+1790 GSGNRSDTIMGY
-1802 RQNDRQ
+1802 QTNNRQ
-1808 YFPFPAYLTENPDI
+1808 YFPFPAHLTEDPNKTYNANSPD
-1822 EYNSTSKDKYNC
+1822 DRFNC
-1834 TVNSEKDV
+1834 TVNSEKKG
-1842 DNNDDIYSELCTFKG
+1842 NNIYSELCTFKG
-1857 KAAFHST
+1857 QSA
-1864 TTRDNFYTYT
+1864 FYTTNTNNSFYNYT

-1885 IGTAD
+1885 VGTAD
-1890 GGILQFANYGNGD
+1890 GGILKFERENIGSRNL
-1903 FNLPQNFVW
+1903 NLPQNFAW
-1912 SKNATNTHTNKV
+1912 SDNAPDVNKKTA

-1935 SQIYVLSDDEKD
+1935 SQIYVLSDTEKD
-1947 HYILQNLVKLNK
+1947 HYVLQNLVKLNK
-1959 YNEAWKADI
+1959 YNEAWRADI
-1968 LVKLHCNTENENSS
+1968 LVKLHCNTEGKNSS
-1982 KFINIIPKKFT
+1982 KFINIIPKQFT
-1993 QGGNTY
+1993 QGGHTY

-2013 SALHPVDNEGNK
+2013 SALRPVDNEGNK

-2035 TFKFTNENN
+2035 TFKFTDENN
-2044 INPIFNDLI
+2044 INPVFSDLV

-2081 NFLQNIYANE
+2081 NFLQNIYTE
-2091 NDIVQKQIP
+2091 ESGVSYKQIP

-2126 IYLIDKFIKPD
+2126 IYLIDKFVNPSN
-2137 DQGTLFGI
+2137 QGILFGI
-2145 ISQDTNNLVKLEL
+2145 ASKYNENLVKLEL

>member
-182 KVHIVSI
+182 KLHIVSI

-204 YPTNTKNIDEEQY
+204 YPTNIKDSNS
-217 ENPKSDIN
+217 NSDN
-225 NSFPISTEEFLDKD
+225 AFPISTEEFLDED

-290 RKYKIKEGE
+290 RKYKIKEGDE
-299 KEKEEEVFDIYF
+299 EKEEEVFDIYF

-355 LQVPKNKERDRD
+355 LQVPKEGEGERDRD

-401 SFRVPGSIVYPN
+401 SFKVPGSIEYKDI
-413 TPELST
+413 PELST
-419 NSTILDKV
+419 DLSSLRT
-427 GNIRPSESITTKNN
+427 ESATPAPGKKSSKALTNN
-441 SKISTNVPENI
+441 TDNPNI
-452 ENPINPDIPDTPE
+452 E
-465 ITKPIFKIYKYR
+465 KPLRTIYKYR
-477 PLIKNLLRAYVVKDD
+477 PLIKNLLRAYVVKDN

-504 ETKEDK
+504 ETKENK
-510 KIKKS
+510 KIKKFI
-515 VTLGAYYCNPEEIN
+515 TLGAYYCNPEEIN

-561 PVLVKVATVKKKEL
+561 PVLVKVATVKKNEL
-575 DKNIK
+575 DKNTE
-580 DAEYYINYT
+580 DAEYHIDYT

-695 NTKIPE
+695 NTRIPE

-727 DDDHKKYVYFDKNQ
+727 DDDHEKYVYFDKNQ
-741 KVRSATDLFDKDGN
+741 KVRSATDLFDENKDP
-755 LKLTENNIEN
+755 NIA
-765 PENTE
+765 T
-770 DPENIENTEDPEIS
+770 DILEDPEIPK
-784 NDNTTEEKY
+784 DNPTEISEGEEEY
-793 HYSYTL
+793 HASYTL
-799 TKTTSE
+799 VKTTSE
-805 CLVPI
+805 CHKSI
-810 KYSLSYE
+810 SYSLKHE
-817 KDINTL
+817 EDVNTL
-823 DAISDIKGYIFH
+823 ENIAYIKGNIFK
-835 GIGFTQY
+835 GVGFTQY
-842 KKKVFEINK
+842 KKEVFKVSGD
-851 NSIKWCG
+851 SIKWIG
-858 EYIPNDT
+858 ETIPEGT

-878 YTSAKFETPGEFSI
+878 YTSSEFKTFMGFDASK
-892 SNLDFIIVYYYNL
+892 LDFIIVYYYNL
-905 AGGINLYYTTVTR
+905 AGGVNLYYTTVTQ

-925 PIIKIN
+925 PIIIVNSSSSLKGEEKSITFSVSTENKDDIKLKIA
-931 SELTKDHKQIKF
+931 
-943 NVGIYDPDTKK
+943 
-954 LIPNQNIKELT
+954 
-965 VKINNEEVKVGEDN
+965 EEVITGKEINYTIKNV
-979 KYIIDVEKGNTY
+979 KKGDIY
-991 NATASV
+991 NAIASV
-997 TTQKR
+997 TT
-1002 ITKEQAIEEWTT
+1002 EEWTT

-1022 YTTTNNSVTS
+1022 YTTTSNPVI
-1032 ESKPF
+1032 SKPDPVK
-1037 EITFIGETIKHNGNS
+1037 ITFGKEVINSTARIVVIDDDKINEHLEGN
-1052 FIQYEPST
+1052 FPQ
-1060 DVSIDITDMPD
+1060 
-1071 EYNQYN
+1071 EYNNPSISVDSIAWCYDLQQENGVLSLQKASNVQCNNLYYQIVDSKEIDN
-1077 INSGTDAGM
+1077 RGFVDV
-1086 YFNFRNDY
+1086 YWKPLDY
-1094 NYNKEGLYEEEL
+1094 KIEVANLENPREL
-1106 YLEASR
+1106 YLG
-1112 NIYYKIITP
+1112 IF
-1121 GTSDKWHRVNA
+1121 
-1132 QAEELIATTKNSG
+1132 EEPNTK
-1145 PIYLGIIT
+1145 
-1153 KTQDAQEAETYVY
+1153 DAVEIKAAAY
-1166 KITIINSEEPTFTW
+1166 KITVEDSKKPSFTW
-1180 NGTYNNRD
+1180 EGTCLNNGD
-1188 VQLTITSDTDI
+1188 VQLTITPDTDI
-1199 TNSRIEISQSVTI
+1199 TYASMSISPLVTNERI
-1212 EKTNKNNKSL
+1212 NKDGSL
-1222 IYIIKNPNIGEK
+1222 IYTLKNPSIGK
-1234 YTGTIYLETSNYHI
+1234 YTGTIYLKTQGYNIKNTFS
-1248 ENSFNFE
+1248 FE
-1255 IKGNASGGTNQSNG
+1255 IKSNSQGGSDQPSG

-1274 WEYPSRTF
+1274 WQYPSKTF
-1282 TSQHNI
+1282 TGEKFI
-1288 KFGIN
+1288 KFGVN
-1293 SNNCNEYLTTLITK
+1293 KNNCNEYLTTLIIE
-1307 DSAGIHTENLGKEF
+1307 DPSGIHTENLGKEF
-1321 NAEKSVIIKEDTTV
+1321 HGEKSVKISKHSNISDDKIDFTKV
-1335 TVSITD
+1335 TISITD
-1341 YKGNILNSDS
+1341 YNGKILNSDS

-1387 LDELGKF
+1387 LDELGNF

-1504 SIFLSKESYKN
+1504 SIFLSNESYN
-1515 ISVSIGLGN
+1515 DISVSIGLGN

-1539 DEEYSLPEILPNSDD
+1539 DEEYSLPQILPDSGNPD
-1554 PNSSVLEDPDPILGK
+1554 SSVLEDSDPILGK

-1582 PIKTTESYRYY
+1582 PIKTIESYRYY
-1593 DSTGLNIREETFDMC
+1593 DSTGLNIREGTFDMY
-1608 TIPLQNWLPTDNG
+1608 TIPLQNWLPT
-1621 NEAEG
+1621 NENM
-1626 TPLLRLYGIKYNK
+1626 TKCPLLRLYGIKYNK

-1645 ILLDSYKRIKPIIE
+1645 VLLDSYKQIRPIIE
-1659 KEADLEQYGLSIN
+1659 KIEDLEQYGLSVD
-1672 GGIPY
+1672 GDGKPY
-1677 YDKIPYLGFS
+1677 YDKIPFLGFS
-1687 EKKGGGTQTHL
+1687 EKEGGGTQTHL

-1703 EYTNADDKN
+1703 EYTSANDDN
-1712 PRLYIK
+1712 PRLHVK

-1727 FKGNFQNEQLSKFLD
+1727 FKGSFQHKELSKFLE
-1742 NISTSLVQQIIVGRG
+1742 NISTSLVQQVIVGRG
-1757 CRIGSEDGRWKCKDG
+1757 CRIGGKFNIGSIGYEGNDG
-1772 VDGDAIRSPRPY
+1772 VDGDSILSPCPY
-1784 RLTSRM
+1784 RLTQRM
-1790 GSGTRSDTIMGY
+1790 GRDIRQDRENADRIMGWEK
-1802 RQNDRQ
+1802 DDKD
-1808 YFPFPAYLTENPDI
+1808 YFPYPYNLVEVNIDPNKTPYSSSI
-1822 EYNSTSKDKYNC
+1822 EKYNHN
-1834 TVNSEKDV
+1834 VNPERSGETNV
-1842 DNNDDIYSELCTFKG
+1842 SSELATYPG
-1857 KAAFHST
+1857 RAAF
-1864 TTRDNFYTYT
+1864 RARRKPKREYGGFYTYT
-1874 LLGIQDSANGF
+1874 LLGIQDAVNGF

-1890 GGILQFANYGNGD
+1890 GGILKFVYKEGYC
-1903 FNLPQNFVW
+1903 NLPQNFAW
-1912 SKNATNTHTNKV
+1912 SIQASAVNKKTV
-1924 KNYAQIIASLL
+1924 RNYAQIIASLL
-1935 SQIYVLSDDEKD
+1935 SQIYVLSDTEKD

-1959 YNEAWKADI
+1959 YKEAWRADI
-1968 LVKLHCNTENENSS
+1968 LVKLHCNTEGKNSS
-1982 KFINIIPKKFT
+1982 KFINIIPKQFT
-1993 QGGNTY
+1993 QGGHTY

-2025 ISLESYVNSK
+2025 ISLESYVNSE
-2035 TFKFTNENN
+2035 TFKFTDENN
-2044 INPIFNDLI
+2044 INPVFSDLV

-2081 NFLQNIYANE
+2081 NFLQNIYTE
-2091 NDIVQKQIP
+2091 ESGVSYKQIP
-2100 VSQTLNADQL
+2100 VSQTLNTDQL

-2126 IYLIDKFIKPD
+2126 IYLIDKFVNPSN
-2137 DQGTLFGI
+2137 QGILFGI
-2145 ISQDTNNLVKLEL
+2145 VSKYDKNLVKLEL

-2182 LQGYDSKYTWILKT
+2182 LQGYDSKYTWILRT
-2196 HGDNPE
+2196 HGDDPE

>member
-110 NTTFSSDELAKDGTI
+110 DTTFSSDELAKDGTI

-153 GLNNKNFIS
+153 GKQNKNYIS

-204 YPTNTKNIDEEQY
+204 YPTNTKNIK
-217 ENPKSDIN
+217 ENEYKDKDSDIN

-350 HYKDY
+350 YYKDY

-377 LEEPGNT
+377 LEEPGDT
-384 YAKFKE
+384 YEEFKNN
-390 KSYYT
+390 SYYT
-395 QVKNYL
+395 KVKNYL
-401 SFRVPGSIVYPN
+401 SFHVPGSIEYKDIPGLSMDLSVLGKVEKPIGPAPGKKSSKTLTDN
-413 TPELST
+413 TDNP
-419 NSTILDKV
+419 
-427 GNIRPSESITTKNN
+427 
-441 SKISTNVPENI
+441 NI
-452 ENPINPDIPDTPE
+452 EKPL
-465 ITKPIFKIYKYR
+465 ITIYKYR

-515 VTLGAYYCNPEEIN
+515 ITLGAYYCNPEKIN
-529 DDGQYTTT
+529 NNGQYVTT
-537 INGIKIPLSPEGIPD
+537 INGIEFPLSPEGIPD

-561 PVLVKVATVKKKEL
+561 PVLVKVATVKKNEL
-575 DKNIK
+575 DKNTK
-580 DAEYYINYT
+580 DAEYHIDYT

-706 ELTELIPHAG
+706 DLTELIPHAG
-716 EYAGQCVKDII
+716 EYAGQCVKDISPE
-727 DDDHKKYVYFDKNQ
+727 DAEKYVYFDKNQ
-741 KVRSATDLFDKDGN
+741 KVRSATDLFDKNKDP
-755 LKLTENNIEN
+755 NIA
-765 PENTE
+765 TDILE
-770 DPENIENTEDPEIS
+770 DPKIPEDNPTEIS
-784 NDNTTEEKY
+784 EGEEEY
-793 HYSYTL
+793 HASYTL
-799 TKTTSE
+799 VKTTSE
-805 CLVPI
+805 CLESI
-810 KYSLSYE
+810 SYNLKHE
-817 KDINTL
+817 EDVNTL
-823 DAISDIKGYIFH
+823 ENIAYIKGNIFK
-835 GIGFTQY
+835 GVGFTQY
-842 KKKVFEINK
+842 KKEVFKVNGD
-851 NSIKWCG
+851 SIKWIG
-858 EYIPNDT
+858 ETIPEDT

-878 YTSAKFETPGEFSI
+878 YTSSEFKTFMGFDA

-905 AGGINLYYTTVTR
+905 AGGINLYYTTVIQEGIQT
-918 SGVETKC
+918 EC
-925 PIIKIN
+925 PIIKIIPN
-931 SELTKDHKQIKF
+931 YELTDSTKNIKF
-943 NVGIYDPDTKK
+943 SISITDSNE
-954 LIPNQNIKELT
+954 KELPVNDINELIVT
-965 VKINNEEVKVGEDN
+965 GANKDPKDSKDTEKIKCSIDN
-979 KYIIDVEKGNTY
+979 VEKNNTY
-991 NATASV
+991 SASV
-997 TTQKR
+997 SV
-1002 ITKEQAIEEWTT
+1002 ITEYWKT

-1022 YTTTNNSVTS
+1022 YTTTNNPVI
-1032 ESKPF
+1032 SKPDPVK
-1037 EITFIGETIKHNGNS
+1037 ITFGKEVIESDGNS
-1052 FIQYEPST
+1052 LIQCNPLE
-1060 DVSIDITDMPD
+1060 DGSITIDSANIP
-1071 EYNQYN
+1071 EKYNGFTIN
-1077 INSGTDAGM
+1077 IGTDAGA
-1086 YFNFRNDY
+1086 YFDFIYKN
-1094 NYNKEGLYEEEL
+1094 EGLYL
-1106 YLEASR
+1106 TAYK
-1112 NIYYKIITP
+1112 NIDYKIITP
-1121 GTSDKWHRVNA
+1121 GTSDKWNELNA
-1132 QAEELIATTKNSG
+1132 QAEKLIATTKNSG
-1145 PIYLGIIT
+1145 PIYLGIIA
-1153 KTQDAQEAETYVY
+1153 KTQDALEIETYVY
-1166 KITIINSEEPTFTW
+1166 KITIINPEKPTFTW
-1180 NGTYNNRD
+1180 EGTYLNNGD
-1188 VQLTITSDTDI
+1188 VQLVITPNTNNTNI
-1199 TNSRIEISQSVTI
+1199 TYASMSISPLVTN
-1212 EKTNKNNKSL
+1212 ERTNKDRSL
-1222 IYIIKNPNIGEK
+1222 IYTLKNPSIGK
-1234 YTGTIYLETSNYHI
+1234 YTGTIYLKTQGYNIKNTFS
-1248 ENSFNFE
+1248 FE
-1255 IKGNASGGTNQSNG
+1255 IKSNSQGGSNQPSG

-1274 WEYPSRTF
+1274 WQYPSKTF
-1282 TSQHNI
+1282 TGEQFI
-1288 KFGIN
+1288 KFGVN
-1293 SNNCNEYLTTLITK
+1293 SNSCDKYLTTLIIE
-1307 DSAGIHTENLGKEF
+1307 DPGGIHTENLGKEF
-1321 NAEKSVIIKEDTTV
+1321 HGEKSVKISKHSNISDDKSDFTKV

-1341 YKGNILNSDS
+1341 YNGKILNSDS
-1351 RKYVISLADVPVYPN
+1351 RKYVISLSDVPVYPN

-1394 DRENYEF
+1394 DRENYEL
-1401 PIIYQRWLWTAPI
+1401 PIVYQRWLWTAPI

-1504 SIFLSKESYKN
+1504 SIFLSNESYKN

-1539 DEEYSLPEILPNSDD
+1539 DEEYSLPEILPDSGNPD
-1554 PNSSVLEDPDPILGK
+1554 SSVLEDSDPIFGK

-1593 DSTGLNIREETFDMC
+1593 DSTGLNIREGTFDMY
-1608 TIPLQNWLPTDNG
+1608 TIPLENWLPTSE
-1621 NEAEG
+1621 NE
-1626 TPLLRLYGIKYNK
+1626 TKCPLLRLYGIKYNK

-1645 ILLDSYKRIKPIIE
+1645 ILLDSYKQIRPIIGTVD
-1659 KEADLEQYGLSIN
+1659 DLEQYGLSIDDS
-1672 GGIPY
+1672 GKSY

-1687 EKKGGGTQTHL
+1687 EKDGGGTQTHL

-1703 EYTNADDKN
+1703 EYTKANDSN
-1712 PRLYIK
+1712 PRLHVK

-1727 FKGNFQNEQLSKFLD
+1727 FKGSFQHKELSKFLE

-1790 GSGTRSDTIMGY
+1790 GSGNRSDTIMGY
-1802 RQNDRQ
+1802 YTNDRQ
-1808 YFPFPAYLTENPDI
+1808 YFPFPAHLTEDPNKTYDANSPD
-1822 EYNSTSKDKYNC
+1822 DRFNC
-1834 TVNSEKDV
+1834 TVNSEKDEKK
-1842 DNNDDIYSELCTFKG
+1842 DDDIYSELCTFKD
-1857 KAAFHST
+1857 KSAFYT
-1864 TTRDNFYTYT
+1864 TNEDTKNNFYTYT

-1890 GGILQFANYGNGD
+1890 GGILKFERNKNILRD
-1903 FNLPQNFVW
+1903 LNLPQNFAW
-1912 SKNATNTHTNKV
+1912 SDSAPDIHKNKV
-1924 KNYAQIIASLL
+1924 KNYAQIVASLL
-1935 SQIYVLSDDEKD
+1935 SQIYVLSDTEKD

-1959 YNEAWKADI
+1959 YNEAWRADI
-1968 LVKLHCNTENENSS
+1968 LVKLHCNTEGENSS
-1982 KFINIIPKKFT
+1982 KFINIIPKQFT
-1993 QGGNTY
+1993 QGGHTY

-2013 SALHPVDNEGNK
+2013 SALRPVDNKGNK
-2025 ISLESYVNSK
+2025 ISLESYVNSG
-2035 TFKFTNENN
+2035 TFKFTDENN
-2044 INPIFNDLI
+2044 INPVFNDLV

-2081 NFLQNIYANE
+2081 NFLQNIYTE
-2091 NDIVQKQIP
+2091 ESGVSYKQIP

-2126 IYLIDKFIKPD
+2126 IYLIDKFID
-2137 DQGTLFGI
+2137 SSNQGILFGI
-2145 ISQDTNNLVKLEL
+2145 ASKYNENLVKLEL

>member
-153 GLNNKNFIS
+153 GLNNRNFIS
-162 NFGNT
+162 NFGNKT
-167 LQSFAEGESYWPKLV
+167 RSFAEGESYWPKLV
-182 KVHIVSI
+182 KLHIVSI

-204 YPTNTKNIDEEQY
+204 YPTNIKDSN
-217 ENPKSDIN
+217 SN
-225 NSFPISTEEFLDKD
+225 NAFPISTEEFLDED

-335 NMSLVSNEGSGENIT
+335 NMSLVSREGSGDNIID
-350 HYKDY
+350 YKDY
-355 LQVPKNKERDRD
+355 LQVPKNKERYRD

-377 LEEPGNT
+377 LEEPGKT
-384 YAKFKE
+384 YEEFKNN
-390 KSYYT
+390 SYYT
-395 QVKNYL
+395 KVKNYL
-401 SFRVPGSIVYPN
+401 SFHVPGSIEYEDI
-413 TPELST
+413 PELST
-419 NSTILDKV
+419 DLSSLRAGSTVLA
-427 GNIRPSESITTKNN
+427 PSKKSSKTLTNN
-441 SKISTNVPENI
+441 TNNPNI
-452 ENPINPDIPDTPE
+452 E
-465 ITKPIFKIYKYR
+465 KPLSIIYNYR

-515 VTLGAYYCNPEEIN
+515 ITLGAYYCNPEEIN

-561 PVLVKVATVKKKEL
+561 PVLVKVATVKKNEL

-727 DDDHKKYVYFDKNQ
+727 DDDHEKYVYFDKNQ
-741 KVRSATDLFDKDGN
+741 KVRSAVDLFDKD
-755 LKLTENNIEN
+755 KDPNIA
-765 PENTE
+765 T
-770 DPENIENTEDPEIS
+770 DILEDPEIPE
-784 NDNTTEEKY
+784 DNPTEISEGEEEY
-793 HYSYTL
+793 HASYTL
-799 TKTTSE
+799 VKTTSE
-805 CLVPI
+805 CRKSI
-810 KYSLSYE
+810 SY
-817 KDINTL
+817 KLDHTKGVNTL
-823 DAISDIKGYIFH
+823 ENIAYIQGNIFKGV
-835 GIGFTQY
+835 GFTQY
-842 KKKVFEINK
+842 KKEVFKVNGD
-851 NSIKWCG
+851 SIKWIG
-858 EYIPNDT
+858 ETIPEDT

-878 YTSAKFETPGEFSI
+878 YTSSEFKTFMGFDA

-918 SGVETKC
+918 SGVETEC

-931 SELTKDHKQIKF
+931 SELTEDHKQIKF
-943 NVGIYDPDTKK
+943 SVSTTGGSIDPSNVTGANKDS
-954 LIPNQNIKELT
+954 KE
-965 VKINNEEVKVGEDN
+965 D
-979 KYIIDVEKGNTY
+979 KYIIDNVKKNNTY
-991 NATASV
+991 NASV
-997 TTQKR
+997 SVVTEDWK
-1002 ITKEQAIEEWTT
+1002 T

-1022 YTTTNNSVTS
+1022 YTTTSTSVIP
-1032 ESKPF
+1032 KPDPVK
-1037 EITFIGETIKHNGNS
+1037 ITFGEEVINSTARIVVIDDDKINEHLEGN
-1052 FIQYEPST
+1052 FPQ
-1060 DVSIDITDMPD
+1060 
-1071 EYNQYN
+1071 EYNNPSISVDSIAWCYDLQQENGVLSLQKASNVQCNNLYYQ
-1077 INSGTDAGM
+1077 IVDS
-1086 YFNFRNDY
+1086 
-1094 NYNKEGLYEEEL
+1094 KEIDNRGFVDVYWKLLDDKIEVANLENPGEL
-1106 YLEASR
+1106 YLG
-1112 NIYYKIITP
+1112 IF
-1121 GTSDKWHRVNA
+1121 
-1132 QAEELIATTKNSG
+1132 EEPNTK
-1145 PIYLGIIT
+1145 
-1153 KTQDAQEAETYVY
+1153 DAVEIKAAAY
-1166 KITIINSEEPTFTW
+1166 KITVENSEKPTFTW
-1180 NGTYNNRD
+1180 EGTYLNNGD
-1188 VQLTITSDTDI
+1188 VQLVITPDTNI
-1199 TNSRIEISQSVTI
+1199 TYASMSISPLVTN
-1212 EKTNKNNKSL
+1212 ERTNKDNSL
-1222 IYIIKNPNIGEK
+1222 IYTLKNPSIGK
-1234 YTGTIYLETSNYHI
+1234 YTGTIYLKTQGYNIKNTFS
-1248 ENSFNFE
+1248 FE
-1255 IKGNASGGTNQSNG
+1255 IKSNSQGGSDQPSG

-1274 WEYPSRTF
+1274 WQYPSGAF
-1282 TSQHNI
+1282 TGEQFI
-1288 KFGIN
+1288 KFGVN
-1293 SNNCNEYLTTLITK
+1293 SNNCDKYLTTLIIE
-1307 DSAGIHTENLGKEF
+1307 DSDGIRTENLGKEF
-1321 NAEKSVIIKEDTTV
+1321 HGEKSVKISKHSNISADKIDFTKV

-1341 YKGNILNSDS
+1341 YNGKILNSDS
-1351 RKYVISLADVPVYPN
+1351 RKYVISLSDVPVYPN

-1394 DRENYEF
+1394 DRENYEL
-1401 PIIYQRWLWTAPI
+1401 PIVYQRWLWTAPI

-1504 SIFLSKESYKN
+1504 SIFLSNESYDN

-1539 DEEYSLPEILPNSDD
+1539 DEEYSLPEILPDSGD
-1554 PNSSVLEDPDPILGK
+1554 PNSPVLEDSNPIFGK

-1593 DSTGLNIREETFDMC
+1593 DSTGLNIREGTFDMY
-1608 TIPLQNWLPTDNG
+1608 TIELKKWLPTDNG
-1621 NEAEG
+1621 SEAEG

-1645 ILLDSYKRIKPIIE
+1645 ILLDSYKQIRPIIE
-1659 KEADLEQYGLSIN
+1659 TVDDLEQYGLSIN
-1672 GGIPY
+1672 GGQPY
-1677 YDKIPYLGFS
+1677 YSKIPFLGFS
-1687 EKKGGGTQTHL
+1687 EKKGGGTKTHL

-1703 EYTNADDKN
+1703 EYTGASDEN
-1712 PRLYIK
+1712 PRLHVK

-1727 FKGNFQNEQLSKFLD
+1727 FKGNFQHKELSKFLE
-1742 NISTSLVQQIIVGRG
+1742 NISTSLVQQIIIGRG
-1757 CRIGSEDGRWKCKDG
+1757 CRIGDNEDG
-1772 VDGDAIRSPRPY
+1772 VDGDSILSPRPD
-1784 RLTSRM
+1784 RLTFRM
-1790 GSGTRSDTIMGY
+1790 GSGTKSDHIMGWETS
-1802 RQNDRQ
+1802 DRQ
-1808 YFPFPAYLTENPDI
+1808 YFPYPYNLVEVDTTASYSSSI
-1822 EYNSTSKDKYNC
+1822 EKYNHN
-1834 TVNSEKDV
+1834 VNPERLGEKNV
-1842 DNNDDIYSELCTFKG
+1842 SSELVTYPG
-1857 KAAFHST
+1857 RAAFT
-1864 TTRDNFYTYT
+1864 TTSNFKTFYTYT
-1874 LLGIQDSANGF
+1874 LLGIQDAANGF
-1885 IGTAD
+1885 VGTAD
-1890 GGILQFANYGNGD
+1890 GGILESLRKTGGVNFPQKFA
-1903 FNLPQNFVW
+1903 W
-1912 SKNATNTHTNKV
+1912 STNAPVIHKNTV
-1924 KNYAQIIASLL
+1924 RNYAQIVASLL
-1935 SQIYVLSDDEKD
+1935 SQIYVLSDAEKD
-1947 HYILQNLVKLNK
+1947 HYVLQNLVKLNK
-1959 YNEAWKADI
+1959 YNEAWRADI
-1968 LVKLHCNTENENSS
+1968 LVKLHCNTEVKNSS
-1982 KFINIIPKKFT
+1982 KFINIIPKQFT
-1993 QGGNTY
+1993 QGGHTY

-2035 TFKFTNENN
+2035 TFKFTDENN
-2044 INPIFNDLI
+2044 INPVFSDLV

-2081 NFLQNIYANE
+2081 NFLQNIYTE
-2091 NDIVQKQIP
+2091 ESGVSYKKIP
-2100 VSQTLNADQL
+2100 VSQALNADQL

-2126 IYLIDKFIKPD
+2126 IYLIDKFVNPSN
-2137 DQGTLFGI
+2137 QGILFGI
-2145 ISQDTNNLVKLEL
+2145 VSKYNQNLVKLEL

-2182 LQGYDSKYTWILKT
+2182 LQGYDSKYTWILRT
-2196 HGDNPE
+2196 HGDDPE